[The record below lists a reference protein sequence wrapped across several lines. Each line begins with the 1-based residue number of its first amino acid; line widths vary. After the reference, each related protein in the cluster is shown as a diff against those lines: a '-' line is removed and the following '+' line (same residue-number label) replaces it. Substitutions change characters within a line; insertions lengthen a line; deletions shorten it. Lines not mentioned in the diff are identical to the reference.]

1 MYSISNYFP
10 FLDKADFVKNVREV
24 HAVEEFLGY
33 EPLVVDLDSSTKD
46 SSKKVFK
53 AYRIMPSNTLF
64 LAELPNTVFNIFS
77 GTFGSEIIVDIM
89 EFDYQAVANLI
100 EVDLV
105 NDIDRAIFQCNGA
118 YLVEDILTDTFI
130 NACAN
135 GLDVSSETYSDYKV
149 LEDSDKLD
157 TVSMSEWLFSNEHI
171 DESYIMESA
180 LDTLQLLKDRRKKGK
195 SNDAEGI
202 KGKDA
207 VYTWLDAYFS
217 LPEGEEMKSGGR
229 EVVPLLI
236 GPTAVFKSATVKELC
251 KKYNYR
257 MVDFRVAFTSR
268 LDYSGLFQIGEVE
281 GKKYSYACPMEE
293 IVVCSDGFRE
303 FCKQSYQKLEDI
315 LQKGYT
321 ESSVASDGNSVETEK
336 KYLTDEQKTKIVELQ
351 LQYKNYMRTPVL
363 FCDEITRCFSG
374 STKVKLLDG
383 RSLTMEELYNEFG
396 TTKPFY
402 VYSCDKDGNVVFKKA
417 YSNGVTRRDADVVK
431 VTLDN
436 GSSIICTPDHRFM
449 LRDGSYEMAMHF
461 ERGRSLMSTYF
472 NYKNSTKTPFGSTYE
487 TFINPRDMK
496 EYYTHREVA
505 RQYYCDT
512 YGKLGK
518 DGCFRNAHHVDFN
531 SLNNVPENL
540 KVMDRIEHY
549 NLHIHGENSV
559 SKRLQSVDGYLDMQ
573 RGCMRKAMQHPDF
586 FKNQRKGLEEYWGS
600 KRHNEVMTSDVRNK
614 SFKTQEFKDMCSD
627 RCKSQWDSGQFD
639 NIDRV
644 SANHKANFEKAV
656 RFVKILS
663 DVGYD
668 INIDNYQG
676 FVDTFTGQHGIYYSV
691 VSTDW
696 FNIDDNG
703 YALSDV
709 FDEVDSRDW
718 ERFFNSNKKI
728 LNKIK
733 SLNYDETKQ
742 GICDGTYDTSVGD
755 YVDLSNKGVR
765 DTLSFLNYLL
775 SEYGDFTN
783 REYMEYHSDRDL
795 DKYHFAFRYGN
806 LCKYF
811 GSFARA
817 KDLASV
823 YNHKV
828 VSVEI
833 LPYKEDVYDIEVE
846 DTHNFLID
854 LGDDSGVFV
863 HNCRDKG
870 VNGILVQLLNQKKLN
885 DMTLNGCKFVA
896 ATNLDIQKGIEREEY
911 RMELDMLYDVNTDLD
926 VAYSNRFIPLKVY
939 PNDVMDRW
947 FEWAS
952 GTTDK
957 RGFKGVTNIHPVV
970 LEFLNNNRDMV
981 YTDKPVLDA
990 IAEGLSDNEQRTQVF
1005 PNYRTWDMLSD
1016 YLYSVDKTAE
1026 AENEGKEDGGEEKL
1040 YKRKILEGYVSKWCC
1055 EKFIPFLESKGY
1067 SNYDDVKE
1075 PVKDDVGDFLST
1087 ALETG
1092 SPAMLIGPSALG
1104 KCVTGDTIIRV
1115 DGGITEIKNLDFTD
1129 GYLEREYVVDGLT
1142 DYVTTSHTYREVC
1155 DEVVAIKDNYGS
1167 VIKVTKNHPLRVLS
1181 KEGVV
1186 WKKALDIKEG
1196 DVLLSKKFDSSY
1208 FKDIKHD
1215 FNAYMYGFVL
1225 GDGCVSNKAKG
1236 CNSLTLS
1243 YNKERIVTLLNEN
1256 GFIEDTTKR
1265 TRSDNFRSALR
1276 DSGKIYRLYKEFPR
1290 EGRNLKKELW
1300 EIGVYNYTWGDV
1312 DKEHFP
1318 RSGSYEYILNVLA
1331 GYIDTDG
1338 YIAYSGDY
1346 GYVEFCC
1353 KSESLISDL
1362 QDVLS
1367 SLGFKAYRGKDRYD
1381 KDYNRYYPRL
1391 RLNARDS
1398 VELMLLIKD
1407 LLVLKHEQAEELIS
1421 KFGGKT
1427 RQGKLDIPLECDSV
1441 LRDEINFLI
1450 KVCFESKG
1458 MTRTQYKDLKTGY
1471 FSNDLDRHR
1480 TSINNILSFI
1490 EDNKLEREFIAYPLW
1505 DEFKTISYLRNCNVS
1520 TVVSVEEIG
1529 THVVYDVTIP
1539 KTHTFIANGF
1549 ISHNTSRVKQYM
1561 KKAKI
1566 KTGLEPVLINVN
1578 LASKDAVDLMG
1589 MPVKQSLTDYVGGG
1603 ILKGSGLDDVSK
1615 ELQSVVANVSADIKY
1630 GMTDI
1635 MTLRAPD
1642 KTIKD
1647 RFVTALKEGRE
1658 VILFFDEVNR
1668 VSSNTVTSAV
1678 FEVISDYRFAGVDF
1692 SNYRDRVKV
1701 VAACNMAWEG
1711 MDDEAGGYG
1720 DTGTLDPAFAARFSI
1735 YWKKN
1740 YDENDVASWI
1750 EFMESQ
1756 KEEGLIDGTLI
1767 EFFKGL
1773 DTEQALKI
1781 MASVEKRT
1789 LEDAQPSTRNMLQLS
1804 KDIKSMRGKRQ
1815 ENGTFKAKAFN
1826 GKILFTDDVVMQFE
1840 DLILERQSDSLES
1853 HAQKTIKFLDSLLYG
1868 SDNWESLLI
1877 GDSVKVGDTS
1887 ISASDIVDSLAQCRD
1902 DLKQFTLKPM
1912 SADDRVECS
1921 DTIDLVEDLAGFVR
1935 QLDINTSNK
1944 REDMFK
1950 MYLGESIL
1958 GEFTKYFNNT
1968 FGTNLDEDISIEQLS
1983 DKTLIIP
1990 FMKIVQRNFSKYS
2003 GNTES
2008 IVKYC
2013 LDLCNDFMEAHGKT
2027 LPNENY
2033 AMFLTGIK
2041 DILPNAD
2048 NMVLFLKRSGE
2059 NLEDM
2064 YQLAEGVGD
2073 DWIIDIT
2080 SDFGNKV
2087 SREDIENI
2095 KKAIKESKKSKTP
2108 KNVKYNVL

>member
-10 FLDKADFVKNVREV
+10 FLDKADFVKNVREI

-33 EPLVVDLDSSTKD
+33 EPLIVDFDSPSKD
-46 SSKKVFK
+46 STNKVFK

-64 LAELPNTVFNIFS
+64 LAELPSIVFNIFS
-77 GTFGSEIIVDIM
+77 GTFGSEITVDIM
-89 EFDYQAVANLI
+89 EFDYQSVANLI

-105 NDIDRAIFQCNGA
+105 NDINKAIFQCNGA
-118 YLVEDILTDTFI
+118 YLIEDVLTDNFI

-135 GLDVSSETYSDYKV
+135 GLDVSSESYSEYKV

-157 TVSMSEWLFSNEHI
+157 TVSISEWLFSNEHI

-195 SNDAEGI
+195 SNDVEDV

-363 FCDEITRCFSG
+363 FCDEITRC
-374 STKVKLLDG
+374 
-383 RSLTMEELYNEFG
+383 
-396 TTKPFY
+396 
-402 VYSCDKDGNVVFKKA
+402 
-417 YSNGVTRRDADVVK
+417 
-431 VTLDN
+431 
-436 GSSIICTPDHRFM
+436 
-449 LRDGSYEMAMHF
+449 
-461 ERGRSLMSTYF
+461 
-472 NYKNSTKTPFGSTYE
+472 
-487 TFINPRDMK
+487 
-496 EYYTHREVA
+496 
-505 RQYYCDT
+505 
-512 YGKLGK
+512 
-518 DGCFRNAHHVDFN
+518 
-531 SLNNVPENL
+531 
-540 KVMDRIEHY
+540 
-549 NLHIHGENSV
+549 
-559 SKRLQSVDGYLDMQ
+559 
-573 RGCMRKAMQHPDF
+573 
-586 FKNQRKGLEEYWGS
+586 
-600 KRHNEVMTSDVRNK
+600 
-614 SFKTQEFKDMCSD
+614 
-627 RCKSQWDSGQFD
+627 
-639 NIDRV
+639 
-644 SANHKANFEKAV
+644 
-656 RFVKILS
+656 
-663 DVGYD
+663 
-668 INIDNYQG
+668 
-676 FVDTFTGQHGIYYSV
+676 
-691 VSTDW
+691 
-696 FNIDDNG
+696 
-703 YALSDV
+703 
-709 FDEVDSRDW
+709 
-718 ERFFNSNKKI
+718 
-728 LNKIK
+728 
-733 SLNYDETKQ
+733 
-742 GICDGTYDTSVGD
+742 
-755 YVDLSNKGVR
+755 
-765 DTLSFLNYLL
+765 
-775 SEYGDFTN
+775 
-783 REYMEYHSDRDL
+783 
-795 DKYHFAFRYGN
+795 
-806 LCKYF
+806 
-811 GSFARA
+811 
-817 KDLASV
+817 
-823 YNHKV
+823 
-828 VSVEI
+828 
-833 LPYKEDVYDIEVE
+833 
-846 DTHNFLID
+846 
-854 LGDDSGVFV
+854 
-863 HNCRDKG
+863 RDKG

-896 ATNLDIQKGIEREEY
+896 ATNLDIQKGVEREEY

-1026 AENEGKEDGGEEKL
+1026 VENEGKEDSGEEKL

-1104 KCVTGDTIIRV
+1104 K
-1115 DGGITEIKNLDFTD
+1115 
-1129 GYLEREYVVDGLT
+1129 
-1142 DYVTTSHTYREVC
+1142 
-1155 DEVVAIKDNYGS
+1155 
-1167 VIKVTKNHPLRVLS
+1167 
-1181 KEGVV
+1181 
-1186 WKKALDIKEG
+1186 
-1196 DVLLSKKFDSSY
+1196 
-1208 FKDIKHD
+1208 
-1215 FNAYMYGFVL
+1215 
-1225 GDGCVSNKAKG
+1225 
-1236 CNSLTLS
+1236 
-1243 YNKERIVTLLNEN
+1243 
-1256 GFIEDTTKR
+1256 
-1265 TRSDNFRSALR
+1265 
-1276 DSGKIYRLYKEFPR
+1276 
-1290 EGRNLKKELW
+1290 
-1300 EIGVYNYTWGDV
+1300 
-1312 DKEHFP
+1312 
-1318 RSGSYEYILNVLA
+1318 
-1331 GYIDTDG
+1331 
-1338 YIAYSGDY
+1338 
-1346 GYVEFCC
+1346 
-1353 KSESLISDL
+1353 
-1362 QDVLS
+1362 
-1367 SLGFKAYRGKDRYD
+1367 
-1381 KDYNRYYPRL
+1381 
-1391 RLNARDS
+1391 
-1398 VELMLLIKD
+1398 
-1407 LLVLKHEQAEELIS
+1407 
-1421 KFGGKT
+1421 
-1427 RQGKLDIPLECDSV
+1427 
-1441 LRDEINFLI
+1441 
-1450 KVCFESKG
+1450 
-1458 MTRTQYKDLKTGY
+1458 
-1471 FSNDLDRHR
+1471 
-1480 TSINNILSFI
+1480 
-1490 EDNKLEREFIAYPLW
+1490 
-1505 DEFKTISYLRNCNVS
+1505 
-1520 TVVSVEEIG
+1520 
-1529 THVVYDVTIP
+1529 
-1539 KTHTFIANGF
+1539 
-1549 ISHNTSRVKQYM
+1549 TSRVKQYM

-1589 MPVKQSLTDYVGGG
+1589 MPVKQSLTEYVGGG

-1692 SNYRDRVKV
+1692 SNYKDKVKV

-1840 DLILERQSDSLES
+1840 DLILERQSGSLES

-1868 SDNWESLLI
+1868 SDSWESLLI
-1877 GDSVKVGDTS
+1877 GDTVKVGDTS

-1968 FGTNLDEDISIEQLS
+1968 FGTNLDEDITIEQLS

>member
-135 GLDVSSETYSDYKV
+135 GLDVSSETYSEYKV

-321 ESSVASDGNSVETEK
+321 ESSVASDGNTVETEK

-363 FCDEITRCFSG
+363 FCDEITRC
-374 STKVKLLDG
+374 
-383 RSLTMEELYNEFG
+383 
-396 TTKPFY
+396 
-402 VYSCDKDGNVVFKKA
+402 
-417 YSNGVTRRDADVVK
+417 
-431 VTLDN
+431 
-436 GSSIICTPDHRFM
+436 
-449 LRDGSYEMAMHF
+449 
-461 ERGRSLMSTYF
+461 
-472 NYKNSTKTPFGSTYE
+472 
-487 TFINPRDMK
+487 
-496 EYYTHREVA
+496 
-505 RQYYCDT
+505 
-512 YGKLGK
+512 
-518 DGCFRNAHHVDFN
+518 
-531 SLNNVPENL
+531 
-540 KVMDRIEHY
+540 
-549 NLHIHGENSV
+549 
-559 SKRLQSVDGYLDMQ
+559 
-573 RGCMRKAMQHPDF
+573 
-586 FKNQRKGLEEYWGS
+586 
-600 KRHNEVMTSDVRNK
+600 
-614 SFKTQEFKDMCSD
+614 
-627 RCKSQWDSGQFD
+627 
-639 NIDRV
+639 
-644 SANHKANFEKAV
+644 
-656 RFVKILS
+656 
-663 DVGYD
+663 
-668 INIDNYQG
+668 
-676 FVDTFTGQHGIYYSV
+676 
-691 VSTDW
+691 
-696 FNIDDNG
+696 
-703 YALSDV
+703 
-709 FDEVDSRDW
+709 
-718 ERFFNSNKKI
+718 
-728 LNKIK
+728 
-733 SLNYDETKQ
+733 
-742 GICDGTYDTSVGD
+742 
-755 YVDLSNKGVR
+755 
-765 DTLSFLNYLL
+765 
-775 SEYGDFTN
+775 
-783 REYMEYHSDRDL
+783 
-795 DKYHFAFRYGN
+795 
-806 LCKYF
+806 
-811 GSFARA
+811 
-817 KDLASV
+817 
-823 YNHKV
+823 
-828 VSVEI
+828 
-833 LPYKEDVYDIEVE
+833 
-846 DTHNFLID
+846 
-854 LGDDSGVFV
+854 
-863 HNCRDKG
+863 RDKG

-896 ATNLDIQKGIEREEY
+896 ATNLDIQKGVEREEY

-1026 AENEGKEDGGEEKL
+1026 AENDGKEDSGEEKL

-1104 KCVTGDTIIRV
+1104 K
-1115 DGGITEIKNLDFTD
+1115 
-1129 GYLEREYVVDGLT
+1129 
-1142 DYVTTSHTYREVC
+1142 
-1155 DEVVAIKDNYGS
+1155 
-1167 VIKVTKNHPLRVLS
+1167 
-1181 KEGVV
+1181 
-1186 WKKALDIKEG
+1186 
-1196 DVLLSKKFDSSY
+1196 
-1208 FKDIKHD
+1208 
-1215 FNAYMYGFVL
+1215 
-1225 GDGCVSNKAKG
+1225 
-1236 CNSLTLS
+1236 
-1243 YNKERIVTLLNEN
+1243 
-1256 GFIEDTTKR
+1256 
-1265 TRSDNFRSALR
+1265 
-1276 DSGKIYRLYKEFPR
+1276 
-1290 EGRNLKKELW
+1290 
-1300 EIGVYNYTWGDV
+1300 
-1312 DKEHFP
+1312 
-1318 RSGSYEYILNVLA
+1318 
-1331 GYIDTDG
+1331 
-1338 YIAYSGDY
+1338 
-1346 GYVEFCC
+1346 
-1353 KSESLISDL
+1353 
-1362 QDVLS
+1362 
-1367 SLGFKAYRGKDRYD
+1367 
-1381 KDYNRYYPRL
+1381 
-1391 RLNARDS
+1391 
-1398 VELMLLIKD
+1398 
-1407 LLVLKHEQAEELIS
+1407 
-1421 KFGGKT
+1421 
-1427 RQGKLDIPLECDSV
+1427 
-1441 LRDEINFLI
+1441 
-1450 KVCFESKG
+1450 
-1458 MTRTQYKDLKTGY
+1458 
-1471 FSNDLDRHR
+1471 
-1480 TSINNILSFI
+1480 
-1490 EDNKLEREFIAYPLW
+1490 
-1505 DEFKTISYLRNCNVS
+1505 
-1520 TVVSVEEIG
+1520 
-1529 THVVYDVTIP
+1529 
-1539 KTHTFIANGF
+1539 
-1549 ISHNTSRVKQYM
+1549 TSRVKQYM

-1589 MPVKQSLTDYVGGG
+1589 MPVKQSLTEYVGGG

-1692 SNYRDRVKV
+1692 SNYKDRVKV

-1711 MDDEAGGYG
+1711 MDDVAGGYG

-1756 KEEGLIDGTLI
+1756 KEDGLIDGTLI

-2008 IVKYC
+2008 IVKCC

>member
-33 EPLVVDLDSSTKD
+33 EPLIVDFDSSSKD
-46 SSKKVFK
+46 STNKVFK

-64 LAELPNTVFNIFS
+64 LAELPSTVFNIFS

-135 GLDVSSETYSDYKV
+135 GLDISSESYSEYKV
-149 LEDSDKLD
+149 LEDSDKMD
-157 TVSMSEWLFSNEHI
+157 TVSISEWLFSNEHI

-195 SNDAEGI
+195 SNDAEDI

-217 LPEGEEMKSGGR
+217 LPEGEEMRSGGR

-363 FCDEITRCFSG
+363 FCDEITRC
-374 STKVKLLDG
+374 
-383 RSLTMEELYNEFG
+383 
-396 TTKPFY
+396 
-402 VYSCDKDGNVVFKKA
+402 
-417 YSNGVTRRDADVVK
+417 
-431 VTLDN
+431 
-436 GSSIICTPDHRFM
+436 
-449 LRDGSYEMAMHF
+449 
-461 ERGRSLMSTYF
+461 
-472 NYKNSTKTPFGSTYE
+472 
-487 TFINPRDMK
+487 
-496 EYYTHREVA
+496 
-505 RQYYCDT
+505 
-512 YGKLGK
+512 
-518 DGCFRNAHHVDFN
+518 
-531 SLNNVPENL
+531 
-540 KVMDRIEHY
+540 
-549 NLHIHGENSV
+549 
-559 SKRLQSVDGYLDMQ
+559 
-573 RGCMRKAMQHPDF
+573 
-586 FKNQRKGLEEYWGS
+586 
-600 KRHNEVMTSDVRNK
+600 
-614 SFKTQEFKDMCSD
+614 
-627 RCKSQWDSGQFD
+627 
-639 NIDRV
+639 
-644 SANHKANFEKAV
+644 
-656 RFVKILS
+656 
-663 DVGYD
+663 
-668 INIDNYQG
+668 
-676 FVDTFTGQHGIYYSV
+676 
-691 VSTDW
+691 
-696 FNIDDNG
+696 
-703 YALSDV
+703 
-709 FDEVDSRDW
+709 
-718 ERFFNSNKKI
+718 
-728 LNKIK
+728 
-733 SLNYDETKQ
+733 
-742 GICDGTYDTSVGD
+742 
-755 YVDLSNKGVR
+755 
-765 DTLSFLNYLL
+765 
-775 SEYGDFTN
+775 
-783 REYMEYHSDRDL
+783 
-795 DKYHFAFRYGN
+795 
-806 LCKYF
+806 
-811 GSFARA
+811 
-817 KDLASV
+817 
-823 YNHKV
+823 
-828 VSVEI
+828 
-833 LPYKEDVYDIEVE
+833 
-846 DTHNFLID
+846 
-854 LGDDSGVFV
+854 
-863 HNCRDKG
+863 RDKG

-896 ATNLDIQKGIEREEY
+896 ATNLDIQKGVEREEY

-1026 AENEGKEDGGEEKL
+1026 AENDGKEDGGEEKL

-1104 KCVTGDTIIRV
+1104 K
-1115 DGGITEIKNLDFTD
+1115 
-1129 GYLEREYVVDGLT
+1129 
-1142 DYVTTSHTYREVC
+1142 
-1155 DEVVAIKDNYGS
+1155 
-1167 VIKVTKNHPLRVLS
+1167 
-1181 KEGVV
+1181 
-1186 WKKALDIKEG
+1186 
-1196 DVLLSKKFDSSY
+1196 
-1208 FKDIKHD
+1208 
-1215 FNAYMYGFVL
+1215 
-1225 GDGCVSNKAKG
+1225 
-1236 CNSLTLS
+1236 
-1243 YNKERIVTLLNEN
+1243 
-1256 GFIEDTTKR
+1256 
-1265 TRSDNFRSALR
+1265 
-1276 DSGKIYRLYKEFPR
+1276 
-1290 EGRNLKKELW
+1290 
-1300 EIGVYNYTWGDV
+1300 
-1312 DKEHFP
+1312 
-1318 RSGSYEYILNVLA
+1318 
-1331 GYIDTDG
+1331 
-1338 YIAYSGDY
+1338 
-1346 GYVEFCC
+1346 
-1353 KSESLISDL
+1353 
-1362 QDVLS
+1362 
-1367 SLGFKAYRGKDRYD
+1367 
-1381 KDYNRYYPRL
+1381 
-1391 RLNARDS
+1391 
-1398 VELMLLIKD
+1398 
-1407 LLVLKHEQAEELIS
+1407 
-1421 KFGGKT
+1421 
-1427 RQGKLDIPLECDSV
+1427 
-1441 LRDEINFLI
+1441 
-1450 KVCFESKG
+1450 
-1458 MTRTQYKDLKTGY
+1458 
-1471 FSNDLDRHR
+1471 
-1480 TSINNILSFI
+1480 
-1490 EDNKLEREFIAYPLW
+1490 
-1505 DEFKTISYLRNCNVS
+1505 
-1520 TVVSVEEIG
+1520 
-1529 THVVYDVTIP
+1529 
-1539 KTHTFIANGF
+1539 
-1549 ISHNTSRVKQYM
+1549 TSRVKQYM

-1589 MPVKQSLTDYVGGG
+1589 MPVKQSLTEYVGGG

-1692 SNYRDRVKV
+1692 SNYKDRVKV

-1756 KEEGLIDGTLI
+1756 KEDGLIDGTLI

-1868 SDNWESLLI
+1868 SDSWESLLI
-1877 GDSVKVGDTS
+1877 GDTVKVGDTS

-1902 DLKQFTLKPM
+1902 DLKQFILKPM

-1968 FGTNLDEDISIEQLS
+1968 FGTNLDEDITIEQLS

>member
-33 EPLVVDLDSSTKD
+33 EPLVVDFDSPTKD

-77 GTFGSEIIVDIM
+77 GTFGSEITVDIM

-135 GLDVSSETYSDYKV
+135 GLDVSSETYSEYKV

-195 SNDAEGI
+195 SNDAEDI

-321 ESSVASDGNSVETEK
+321 ESSVASDGNTVETEK

-363 FCDEITRCFSG
+363 FCDEITRC
-374 STKVKLLDG
+374 
-383 RSLTMEELYNEFG
+383 
-396 TTKPFY
+396 
-402 VYSCDKDGNVVFKKA
+402 
-417 YSNGVTRRDADVVK
+417 
-431 VTLDN
+431 
-436 GSSIICTPDHRFM
+436 
-449 LRDGSYEMAMHF
+449 
-461 ERGRSLMSTYF
+461 
-472 NYKNSTKTPFGSTYE
+472 
-487 TFINPRDMK
+487 
-496 EYYTHREVA
+496 
-505 RQYYCDT
+505 
-512 YGKLGK
+512 
-518 DGCFRNAHHVDFN
+518 
-531 SLNNVPENL
+531 
-540 KVMDRIEHY
+540 
-549 NLHIHGENSV
+549 
-559 SKRLQSVDGYLDMQ
+559 
-573 RGCMRKAMQHPDF
+573 
-586 FKNQRKGLEEYWGS
+586 
-600 KRHNEVMTSDVRNK
+600 
-614 SFKTQEFKDMCSD
+614 
-627 RCKSQWDSGQFD
+627 
-639 NIDRV
+639 
-644 SANHKANFEKAV
+644 
-656 RFVKILS
+656 
-663 DVGYD
+663 
-668 INIDNYQG
+668 
-676 FVDTFTGQHGIYYSV
+676 
-691 VSTDW
+691 
-696 FNIDDNG
+696 
-703 YALSDV
+703 
-709 FDEVDSRDW
+709 
-718 ERFFNSNKKI
+718 
-728 LNKIK
+728 
-733 SLNYDETKQ
+733 
-742 GICDGTYDTSVGD
+742 
-755 YVDLSNKGVR
+755 
-765 DTLSFLNYLL
+765 
-775 SEYGDFTN
+775 
-783 REYMEYHSDRDL
+783 
-795 DKYHFAFRYGN
+795 
-806 LCKYF
+806 
-811 GSFARA
+811 
-817 KDLASV
+817 
-823 YNHKV
+823 
-828 VSVEI
+828 
-833 LPYKEDVYDIEVE
+833 
-846 DTHNFLID
+846 
-854 LGDDSGVFV
+854 
-863 HNCRDKG
+863 RDKG

-896 ATNLDIQKGIEREEY
+896 ATNLDIQKGVEREEY

-1026 AENEGKEDGGEEKL
+1026 AENDGKEDSGEEKL

-1104 KCVTGDTIIRV
+1104 K
-1115 DGGITEIKNLDFTD
+1115 
-1129 GYLEREYVVDGLT
+1129 
-1142 DYVTTSHTYREVC
+1142 
-1155 DEVVAIKDNYGS
+1155 
-1167 VIKVTKNHPLRVLS
+1167 
-1181 KEGVV
+1181 
-1186 WKKALDIKEG
+1186 
-1196 DVLLSKKFDSSY
+1196 
-1208 FKDIKHD
+1208 
-1215 FNAYMYGFVL
+1215 
-1225 GDGCVSNKAKG
+1225 
-1236 CNSLTLS
+1236 
-1243 YNKERIVTLLNEN
+1243 
-1256 GFIEDTTKR
+1256 
-1265 TRSDNFRSALR
+1265 
-1276 DSGKIYRLYKEFPR
+1276 
-1290 EGRNLKKELW
+1290 
-1300 EIGVYNYTWGDV
+1300 
-1312 DKEHFP
+1312 
-1318 RSGSYEYILNVLA
+1318 
-1331 GYIDTDG
+1331 
-1338 YIAYSGDY
+1338 
-1346 GYVEFCC
+1346 
-1353 KSESLISDL
+1353 
-1362 QDVLS
+1362 
-1367 SLGFKAYRGKDRYD
+1367 
-1381 KDYNRYYPRL
+1381 
-1391 RLNARDS
+1391 
-1398 VELMLLIKD
+1398 
-1407 LLVLKHEQAEELIS
+1407 
-1421 KFGGKT
+1421 
-1427 RQGKLDIPLECDSV
+1427 
-1441 LRDEINFLI
+1441 
-1450 KVCFESKG
+1450 
-1458 MTRTQYKDLKTGY
+1458 
-1471 FSNDLDRHR
+1471 
-1480 TSINNILSFI
+1480 
-1490 EDNKLEREFIAYPLW
+1490 
-1505 DEFKTISYLRNCNVS
+1505 
-1520 TVVSVEEIG
+1520 
-1529 THVVYDVTIP
+1529 
-1539 KTHTFIANGF
+1539 
-1549 ISHNTSRVKQYM
+1549 TSRVKQYM

-1589 MPVKQSLTDYVGGG
+1589 MPVKQSLTEYVGGG

-1692 SNYRDRVKV
+1692 SNYKDRVKV

>member
-10 FLDKADFVKNVREV
+10 FLDKADFIKNVRET
-24 HAVEEFLGY
+24 HSIDEFLGY
-33 EPLVVDLDSSTKD
+33 ESLITDFDSQTSDSS
-46 SSKKVFK
+46 SRVFK

-64 LAELPNTVFNIFS
+64 LMELPSTVLRIFS
-77 GTFGSEIIVDIM
+77 GDFGGNIIVDIM
-89 EFDYQAVANLI
+89 EFDYQGVANI
-100 EVDLV
+100 VETDLV
-105 NDIDRAIFQCNGA
+105 NDVNKAIFACNGA
-118 YLVEDILTDTFI
+118 YLVEDIVTDTFI

-135 GLDVSSETYSDYKV
+135 GFDVPRDISVDYKV
-149 LEDSDKLD
+149 LEESDRQNKDSL
-157 TVSMSEWLFSNEHI
+157 SSWLFMNDNI

-180 LDTLQLLKDRRKKGK
+180 LDTLQMLKDRRKNGK
-195 SNDAEGI
+195 SNDAEEV

-321 ESSVASDGNSVETEK
+321 EKEIASDGNEVDTEK
-336 KYLTDEQKTKIVELQ
+336 KYLTDEQKDKIVGLQ

-417 YSNGVTRRDADVVK
+417 YSNGITRRDADVVK

-436 GSSIICTPDHRFM
+436 GSSIVCTPDHRFM

-461 ERGRSLMSTYF
+461 ESGRSLMATYF
-472 NYKNSTKTPFGSTYE
+472 NYKNSTKTSFGSTYE

-505 RQYYCDT
+505 RQYYGDT

-540 KVMDRIEHY
+540 KVMDRNEHY
-549 NLHIHGENSV
+549 SLHIHGENSV

-573 RGCMRKAMQHPDF
+573 RNCMFKAMQHPDF
-586 FKNQRKGLEEYWGS
+586 FKNQHRGLEEYWGS
-600 KRHNEVMTSDVRNK
+600 KRHNEVMTSEQRNK
-614 SFKTQEFKDMCSD
+614 AFKTSEFKDMCSD
-627 RCKSQWDSGQFD
+627 RCKSQWSNGQFD
-639 NIDRV
+639 NIDRI
-644 SANHKANFEKAV
+644 SASRKANFEKAV
-656 RFVKILS
+656 RFVKILR

-676 FVDTFTGQHGIYYSV
+676 FVDAFTGQHGIYYNVVSADWFSV
-691 VSTDW
+691 V
-696 FNIDDNG
+696 DNG
-703 YALSDV
+703 HSLSEV
-709 FDEVDSRDW
+709 FEEVNSRDW

-728 LNKIK
+728 LDKIK

-783 REYMEYHSDRDL
+783 REYMAYHSERDL

-896 ATNLDIQKGIEREEY
+896 ATNLDIQKGLEREEY

-957 RGFKGVTNIHPVV
+957 KGFKGVSNIHPVV

-981 YTDKPVLDA
+981 YNDKPVLDA

-1026 AENEGKEDGGEEKL
+1026 AENDGKEDSGEEKL

-1067 SNYDDVKE
+1067 SNFDEVKE
-1075 PVKDDVGDFLST
+1075 PIKDDVGDFLST

-1104 KCVTGDTIIRV
+1104 K
-1115 DGGITEIKNLDFTD
+1115 
-1129 GYLEREYVVDGLT
+1129 
-1142 DYVTTSHTYREVC
+1142 
-1155 DEVVAIKDNYGS
+1155 
-1167 VIKVTKNHPLRVLS
+1167 
-1181 KEGVV
+1181 
-1186 WKKALDIKEG
+1186 
-1196 DVLLSKKFDSSY
+1196 
-1208 FKDIKHD
+1208 
-1215 FNAYMYGFVL
+1215 
-1225 GDGCVSNKAKG
+1225 
-1236 CNSLTLS
+1236 
-1243 YNKERIVTLLNEN
+1243 
-1256 GFIEDTTKR
+1256 
-1265 TRSDNFRSALR
+1265 
-1276 DSGKIYRLYKEFPR
+1276 
-1290 EGRNLKKELW
+1290 
-1300 EIGVYNYTWGDV
+1300 
-1312 DKEHFP
+1312 
-1318 RSGSYEYILNVLA
+1318 
-1331 GYIDTDG
+1331 
-1338 YIAYSGDY
+1338 
-1346 GYVEFCC
+1346 
-1353 KSESLISDL
+1353 
-1362 QDVLS
+1362 
-1367 SLGFKAYRGKDRYD
+1367 
-1381 KDYNRYYPRL
+1381 
-1391 RLNARDS
+1391 
-1398 VELMLLIKD
+1398 
-1407 LLVLKHEQAEELIS
+1407 
-1421 KFGGKT
+1421 
-1427 RQGKLDIPLECDSV
+1427 
-1441 LRDEINFLI
+1441 
-1450 KVCFESKG
+1450 
-1458 MTRTQYKDLKTGY
+1458 
-1471 FSNDLDRHR
+1471 
-1480 TSINNILSFI
+1480 
-1490 EDNKLEREFIAYPLW
+1490 
-1505 DEFKTISYLRNCNVS
+1505 
-1520 TVVSVEEIG
+1520 
-1529 THVVYDVTIP
+1529 
-1539 KTHTFIANGF
+1539 
-1549 ISHNTSRVKQYM
+1549 TSRVKQYM

-1589 MPVKQSLTDYVGGG
+1589 MPVKQSLTEYVGGG

-1615 ELQSVVANVSADIKY
+1615 ALQDVVANVSADIKY

-1692 SNYRDRVKV
+1692 SNYKDKVKV

-1773 DTEQALKI
+1773 EPEKALKI

-1804 KDIKSMRGKRQ
+1804 KDIKSMRGRRQ

-1826 GKILFTDDVVMQFE
+1826 GKILFTDDVAMMFE
-1840 DLILERQSDSLES
+1840 DLVLERQSDSLES
-1853 HAQKTIKFLDSLLYG
+1853 HAQKTVKFLDSLLYG
-1868 SDNWESLLI
+1868 SESWESLLI
-1877 GDSVKVGDTS
+1877 GDTVKIGDTT
-1887 ISASDIVDSLAQCRD
+1887 ISASDIIDSLVQCRD

-1912 SADDRVECS
+1912 SSDDRVDCS

-1935 QLDINTSNK
+1935 QLDINTGNK

-1990 FMKIVQRNFSKYS
+1990 FMKIVQRNLSKYS
-2003 GNTES
+2003 GNTEGM
-2008 IVKYC
+2008 VRYC
-2013 LDLCNDFMEAHGKT
+2013 LDLCKEFMEVHGT
-2027 LPNENY
+2027 SLPNENY

-2048 NMVLFLKRSGE
+2048 NMVLFLRRSDEG
-2059 NLEDM
+2059 LEEM
-2064 YQLAEGVGD
+2064 YKLAEGVGD

-2080 SDFGNKV
+2080 SDFGNK
-2087 SREDIENI
+2087 STKADIEAIRQLI
-2095 KKAIKESKKSKTP
+2095 KDSKKTKKD

>member
-10 FLDKADFVKNVREV
+10 FLDKADFIKNVRET
-24 HAVEEFLGY
+24 HSIDEFLGY
-33 EPLVVDLDSSTKD
+33 ESLITDFDSQTSDSSNR
-46 SSKKVFK
+46 VFK

-64 LAELPNTVFNIFS
+64 LMELPSTVLRIFS
-77 GTFGSEIIVDIM
+77 GDFGGNIIVDIM
-89 EFDYQAVANLI
+89 EFDYQGVANI
-100 EVDLV
+100 VETDLV
-105 NDIDRAIFQCNGA
+105 NDVNKAIFACNGA
-118 YLVEDILTDTFI
+118 YLVEDIVTDTFI

-135 GLDVSSETYSDYKV
+135 GFDVPMDISVDYKV
-149 LEDSDKLD
+149 LEESDKQNKGSL
-157 TVSMSEWLFSNEHI
+157 SSWLFMNDNI

-180 LDTLQLLKDRRKKGK
+180 LDTLQMLKDRRKNGK
-195 SNDAEGI
+195 SNDAEEI

-321 ESSVASDGNSVETEK
+321 EEEIASDGNEVDTEK
-336 KYLTDEQKTKIVELQ
+336 KYLTDEQKDKIVELQ

-417 YSNGVTRRDADVVK
+417 YSNGITRRDADVVK

-436 GSSIICTPDHRFM
+436 GSSIVCTPDHRFM

-461 ERGRSLMSTYF
+461 ESGRSLMATYF
-472 NYKNSTKTPFGSTYE
+472 NYKNSTKTSFGSTYE

-505 RQYYCDT
+505 RQYYGDT

-540 KVMDRIEHY
+540 KVMDRNEHY
-549 NLHIHGENSV
+549 SLHIHGENSV

-573 RGCMRKAMQHPDF
+573 RNCMFKAMQHPDF
-586 FKNQRKGLEEYWGS
+586 FKNQRRGLEEYWGS
-600 KRHNEVMTSDVRNK
+600 KRHNEVMTSEQRNK
-614 SFKTQEFKDMCSD
+614 AFKTSEFKDMCSN
-627 RCKSQWDSGQFD
+627 RCKSQWSNGQFD
-639 NIDRV
+639 NIDRI
-644 SANHKANFEKAV
+644 SASRKANFEKAV
-656 RFVKILS
+656 RFVKILR

-676 FVDTFTGQHGIYYSV
+676 FVDAFTGQHGIYYNVVSADWFSV
-691 VSTDW
+691 V
-696 FNIDDNG
+696 DNG
-703 YALSDV
+703 HSLSEV
-709 FDEVDSRDW
+709 FEEVNSRDW

-728 LNKIK
+728 LDKIK

-783 REYMEYHSDRDL
+783 REYMAYHSERDL

-854 LGDDSGVFV
+854 LGDDSGLFV

-896 ATNLDIQKGIEREEY
+896 ATNLDIQKGLEREEY

-957 RGFKGVTNIHPVV
+957 KGFKGVSNIHPVV

-981 YTDKPVLDA
+981 YNDKPVLDA

-1026 AENEGKEDGGEEKL
+1026 AENDGKEDTGEVKL
-1040 YKRKILEGYVSKWCC
+1040 YKKKLLEGYVSKWCC

-1067 SNYDDVKE
+1067 SNFDEVKE

-1104 KCVTGDTIIRV
+1104 K
-1115 DGGITEIKNLDFTD
+1115 
-1129 GYLEREYVVDGLT
+1129 
-1142 DYVTTSHTYREVC
+1142 
-1155 DEVVAIKDNYGS
+1155 
-1167 VIKVTKNHPLRVLS
+1167 
-1181 KEGVV
+1181 
-1186 WKKALDIKEG
+1186 
-1196 DVLLSKKFDSSY
+1196 
-1208 FKDIKHD
+1208 
-1215 FNAYMYGFVL
+1215 
-1225 GDGCVSNKAKG
+1225 
-1236 CNSLTLS
+1236 
-1243 YNKERIVTLLNEN
+1243 
-1256 GFIEDTTKR
+1256 
-1265 TRSDNFRSALR
+1265 
-1276 DSGKIYRLYKEFPR
+1276 
-1290 EGRNLKKELW
+1290 
-1300 EIGVYNYTWGDV
+1300 
-1312 DKEHFP
+1312 
-1318 RSGSYEYILNVLA
+1318 
-1331 GYIDTDG
+1331 
-1338 YIAYSGDY
+1338 
-1346 GYVEFCC
+1346 
-1353 KSESLISDL
+1353 
-1362 QDVLS
+1362 
-1367 SLGFKAYRGKDRYD
+1367 
-1381 KDYNRYYPRL
+1381 
-1391 RLNARDS
+1391 
-1398 VELMLLIKD
+1398 
-1407 LLVLKHEQAEELIS
+1407 
-1421 KFGGKT
+1421 
-1427 RQGKLDIPLECDSV
+1427 
-1441 LRDEINFLI
+1441 
-1450 KVCFESKG
+1450 
-1458 MTRTQYKDLKTGY
+1458 
-1471 FSNDLDRHR
+1471 
-1480 TSINNILSFI
+1480 
-1490 EDNKLEREFIAYPLW
+1490 
-1505 DEFKTISYLRNCNVS
+1505 
-1520 TVVSVEEIG
+1520 
-1529 THVVYDVTIP
+1529 
-1539 KTHTFIANGF
+1539 
-1549 ISHNTSRVKQYM
+1549 TSRVKQYM

-1589 MPVKQSLTDYVGGG
+1589 MPVKQSLTEYVGGG

-1615 ELQSVVANVSADIKY
+1615 ALQDVVANVSADIKY

-1692 SNYRDRVKV
+1692 SNYKDRVKV

-1773 DTEQALKI
+1773 EPEKALKI

-1804 KDIKSMRGKRQ
+1804 KDIKSMRGRRQ

-1826 GKILFTDDVVMQFE
+1826 GKILFTDDVAMMFE
-1840 DLILERQSDSLES
+1840 DLVLERQSDSLES
-1853 HAQKTIKFLDSLLYG
+1853 HAQKTVKFLDSLLYG
-1868 SDNWESLLI
+1868 SESWESLLI
-1877 GDSVKVGDTS
+1877 GDTVKIGDTS
-1887 ISASDIVDSLAQCRD
+1887 ISASDIIDSLVQCRD

-1912 SADDRVECS
+1912 SSDDRVDCS

-1935 QLDINTSNK
+1935 QLDINTGNK

-2003 GNTES
+2003 GNTEGM
-2008 IVKYC
+2008 VRYC
-2013 LDLCNDFMEAHGKT
+2013 LDLCKEFMEVHGT
-2027 LPNENY
+2027 SLPNENY

-2048 NMVLFLKRSGE
+2048 NMVLFLRRSDEG
-2059 NLEDM
+2059 LEEM
-2064 YQLAEGVGD
+2064 YKLAEGVGD

-2080 SDFGNKV
+2080 SDFGNK
-2087 SREDIENI
+2087 STKADIEAIRQLI
-2095 KKAIKESKKSKTP
+2095 KDSKKTKKD

>member
-10 FLDKADFVKNVREV
+10 FLDKADFIKNVRET
-24 HAVEEFLGY
+24 HSIDEFLGY
-33 EPLVVDLDSSTKD
+33 ESLITDFDSQTSDSSNR
-46 SSKKVFK
+46 VFK

-64 LAELPNTVFNIFS
+64 LMELPSTVLRIFS
-77 GTFGSEIIVDIM
+77 GDFGGNIIVDIM
-89 EFDYQAVANLI
+89 EFDYQGVANI
-100 EVDLV
+100 VETDLV
-105 NDIDRAIFQCNGA
+105 NDVNKAIFACNGA
-118 YLVEDILTDTFI
+118 YLVEDIVTDTFI
-130 NACAN
+130 NACSN
-135 GLDVSSETYSDYKV
+135 GFDVPRDISVDYKV
-149 LEDSDKLD
+149 LEESDKQNKDSL
-157 TVSMSEWLFSNEHI
+157 SSWLFMNDNI

-180 LDTLQLLKDRRKKGK
+180 LDTLQMLKDRRKNGK
-195 SNDAEGI
+195 SNDAEEV

-321 ESSVASDGNSVETEK
+321 EEEIASDGNEVDTEK
-336 KYLTDEQKTKIVELQ
+336 KYLTDEQKDKIVGLQ

-363 FCDEITRCFSG
+363 FCDEITR
-374 STKVKLLDG
+374 
-383 RSLTMEELYNEFG
+383 
-396 TTKPFY
+396 
-402 VYSCDKDGNVVFKKA
+402 
-417 YSNGVTRRDADVVK
+417 
-431 VTLDN
+431 
-436 GSSIICTPDHRFM
+436 
-449 LRDGSYEMAMHF
+449 
-461 ERGRSLMSTYF
+461 
-472 NYKNSTKTPFGSTYE
+472 
-487 TFINPRDMK
+487 
-496 EYYTHREVA
+496 
-505 RQYYCDT
+505 
-512 YGKLGK
+512 
-518 DGCFRNAHHVDFN
+518 
-531 SLNNVPENL
+531 
-540 KVMDRIEHY
+540 
-549 NLHIHGENSV
+549 
-559 SKRLQSVDGYLDMQ
+559 
-573 RGCMRKAMQHPDF
+573 
-586 FKNQRKGLEEYWGS
+586 
-600 KRHNEVMTSDVRNK
+600 
-614 SFKTQEFKDMCSD
+614 
-627 RCKSQWDSGQFD
+627 
-639 NIDRV
+639 
-644 SANHKANFEKAV
+644 
-656 RFVKILS
+656 
-663 DVGYD
+663 
-668 INIDNYQG
+668 
-676 FVDTFTGQHGIYYSV
+676 
-691 VSTDW
+691 
-696 FNIDDNG
+696 
-703 YALSDV
+703 
-709 FDEVDSRDW
+709 
-718 ERFFNSNKKI
+718 
-728 LNKIK
+728 
-733 SLNYDETKQ
+733 
-742 GICDGTYDTSVGD
+742 
-755 YVDLSNKGVR
+755 
-765 DTLSFLNYLL
+765 
-775 SEYGDFTN
+775 
-783 REYMEYHSDRDL
+783 
-795 DKYHFAFRYGN
+795 
-806 LCKYF
+806 
-811 GSFARA
+811 
-817 KDLASV
+817 
-823 YNHKV
+823 
-828 VSVEI
+828 
-833 LPYKEDVYDIEVE
+833 
-846 DTHNFLID
+846 
-854 LGDDSGVFV
+854 
-863 HNCRDKG
+863 CRDKG

-896 ATNLDIQKGIEREEY
+896 ATNLDIQKGLEREEY

-957 RGFKGVTNIHPVV
+957 KGFKGVSNIHPVV
-970 LEFLNNNRDMV
+970 LEFLNNNRDLV
-981 YTDKPVLDA
+981 YNDKPVLDA

-1026 AENEGKEDGGEEKL
+1026 AENDGKEDSGEEKL

-1338 YIAYSGDY
+1338 YIAHGGDY

-1367 SLGFKAYRGKDRYD
+1367 SLGFKAYRGKDRYN
-1381 KDYNRYYPRL
+1381 KDYDSYYPRL

-1427 RQGKLDIPLECDSV
+1427 RQGKLDIPLECGSV

-1458 MTRTQYKDLKTGY
+1458 MTRTQYKNLKTGY

-1589 MPVKQSLTDYVGGG
+1589 MPVKQSLTEYVGGG

-1615 ELQSVVANVSADIKY
+1615 ALQDVVANVSADIKY

-1692 SNYRDRVKV
+1692 SNYKDKVKV

-1773 DTEQALKI
+1773 EPEKALKI

-1804 KDIKSMRGKRQ
+1804 KDIKSMRGRRQ

-1826 GKILFTDDVVMQFE
+1826 GKILFTDDVAMMFE
-1840 DLILERQSDSLES
+1840 DLVLERQSDSLES
-1853 HAQKTIKFLDSLLYG
+1853 HAQKTVKFLDSLLYG
-1868 SDNWESLLI
+1868 SESWESLLI
-1877 GDSVKVGDTS
+1877 GDSVKIGDTS
-1887 ISASDIVDSLAQCRD
+1887 ISASDIIDSLVQCRD

-1912 SADDRVECS
+1912 SSDDRVDCS

-1935 QLDINTSNK
+1935 QLDINTGNK

-1950 MYLGESIL
+1950 IYLGESIL

-2003 GNTES
+2003 GNTEGM
-2008 IVKYC
+2008 VRYC
-2013 LDLCNDFMEAHGKT
+2013 LDLCKEFMEVHGT
-2027 LPNENY
+2027 SLPNENY

-2048 NMVLFLKRSGE
+2048 NMVLFLRRSDEG
-2059 NLEDM
+2059 LEEM
-2064 YQLAEGVGD
+2064 YKLAEGVGD

-2080 SDFGNKV
+2080 SDFGNK
-2087 SREDIENI
+2087 STKADIEAIRQLI
-2095 KKAIKESKKSKTP
+2095 KDSKKTKKD

>member
-33 EPLVVDLDSSTKD
+33 EPLVVDLDSSTKDSSTKD

-135 GLDVSSETYSDYKV
+135 GLDVSSETYSEYKV

-195 SNDAEGI
+195 SNDAEDI

-321 ESSVASDGNSVETEK
+321 ESSVASDGNTVETEK

-363 FCDEITRCFSG
+363 FCDEITRC
-374 STKVKLLDG
+374 
-383 RSLTMEELYNEFG
+383 
-396 TTKPFY
+396 
-402 VYSCDKDGNVVFKKA
+402 
-417 YSNGVTRRDADVVK
+417 
-431 VTLDN
+431 
-436 GSSIICTPDHRFM
+436 
-449 LRDGSYEMAMHF
+449 
-461 ERGRSLMSTYF
+461 
-472 NYKNSTKTPFGSTYE
+472 
-487 TFINPRDMK
+487 
-496 EYYTHREVA
+496 
-505 RQYYCDT
+505 
-512 YGKLGK
+512 
-518 DGCFRNAHHVDFN
+518 
-531 SLNNVPENL
+531 
-540 KVMDRIEHY
+540 
-549 NLHIHGENSV
+549 
-559 SKRLQSVDGYLDMQ
+559 
-573 RGCMRKAMQHPDF
+573 
-586 FKNQRKGLEEYWGS
+586 
-600 KRHNEVMTSDVRNK
+600 
-614 SFKTQEFKDMCSD
+614 
-627 RCKSQWDSGQFD
+627 
-639 NIDRV
+639 
-644 SANHKANFEKAV
+644 
-656 RFVKILS
+656 
-663 DVGYD
+663 
-668 INIDNYQG
+668 
-676 FVDTFTGQHGIYYSV
+676 
-691 VSTDW
+691 
-696 FNIDDNG
+696 
-703 YALSDV
+703 
-709 FDEVDSRDW
+709 
-718 ERFFNSNKKI
+718 
-728 LNKIK
+728 
-733 SLNYDETKQ
+733 
-742 GICDGTYDTSVGD
+742 
-755 YVDLSNKGVR
+755 
-765 DTLSFLNYLL
+765 
-775 SEYGDFTN
+775 
-783 REYMEYHSDRDL
+783 
-795 DKYHFAFRYGN
+795 
-806 LCKYF
+806 
-811 GSFARA
+811 
-817 KDLASV
+817 
-823 YNHKV
+823 
-828 VSVEI
+828 
-833 LPYKEDVYDIEVE
+833 
-846 DTHNFLID
+846 
-854 LGDDSGVFV
+854 
-863 HNCRDKG
+863 RDKG

-896 ATNLDIQKGIEREEY
+896 ATNLDIQKGVEREEY

-1026 AENEGKEDGGEEKL
+1026 AENDGKEDSGEEKL

-1104 KCVTGDTIIRV
+1104 K
-1115 DGGITEIKNLDFTD
+1115 
-1129 GYLEREYVVDGLT
+1129 
-1142 DYVTTSHTYREVC
+1142 
-1155 DEVVAIKDNYGS
+1155 
-1167 VIKVTKNHPLRVLS
+1167 
-1181 KEGVV
+1181 
-1186 WKKALDIKEG
+1186 
-1196 DVLLSKKFDSSY
+1196 
-1208 FKDIKHD
+1208 
-1215 FNAYMYGFVL
+1215 
-1225 GDGCVSNKAKG
+1225 
-1236 CNSLTLS
+1236 
-1243 YNKERIVTLLNEN
+1243 
-1256 GFIEDTTKR
+1256 
-1265 TRSDNFRSALR
+1265 
-1276 DSGKIYRLYKEFPR
+1276 
-1290 EGRNLKKELW
+1290 
-1300 EIGVYNYTWGDV
+1300 
-1312 DKEHFP
+1312 
-1318 RSGSYEYILNVLA
+1318 
-1331 GYIDTDG
+1331 
-1338 YIAYSGDY
+1338 
-1346 GYVEFCC
+1346 
-1353 KSESLISDL
+1353 
-1362 QDVLS
+1362 
-1367 SLGFKAYRGKDRYD
+1367 
-1381 KDYNRYYPRL
+1381 
-1391 RLNARDS
+1391 
-1398 VELMLLIKD
+1398 
-1407 LLVLKHEQAEELIS
+1407 
-1421 KFGGKT
+1421 
-1427 RQGKLDIPLECDSV
+1427 
-1441 LRDEINFLI
+1441 
-1450 KVCFESKG
+1450 
-1458 MTRTQYKDLKTGY
+1458 
-1471 FSNDLDRHR
+1471 
-1480 TSINNILSFI
+1480 
-1490 EDNKLEREFIAYPLW
+1490 
-1505 DEFKTISYLRNCNVS
+1505 
-1520 TVVSVEEIG
+1520 
-1529 THVVYDVTIP
+1529 
-1539 KTHTFIANGF
+1539 
-1549 ISHNTSRVKQYM
+1549 TSRVKQYM

-1589 MPVKQSLTDYVGGG
+1589 MPVKQSLTEYVGGG

-1692 SNYRDRVKV
+1692 SNYKDKVKV

-1826 GKILFTDDVVMQFE
+1826 GKILFTDDVAMQFE

-1868 SDNWESLLI
+1868 SDSWESLLI
-1877 GDSVKVGDTS
+1877 GDTVKVGDTS

-1968 FGTNLDEDISIEQLS
+1968 FGTNLDEDITIEQLS

>member
-135 GLDVSSETYSDYKV
+135 GLDVSSETYSEYKV

-195 SNDAEGI
+195 SNDAEDI

-321 ESSVASDGNSVETEK
+321 ESSVASDGNTVETEK

-363 FCDEITRCFSG
+363 FCDEITRC
-374 STKVKLLDG
+374 
-383 RSLTMEELYNEFG
+383 
-396 TTKPFY
+396 
-402 VYSCDKDGNVVFKKA
+402 
-417 YSNGVTRRDADVVK
+417 
-431 VTLDN
+431 
-436 GSSIICTPDHRFM
+436 
-449 LRDGSYEMAMHF
+449 
-461 ERGRSLMSTYF
+461 
-472 NYKNSTKTPFGSTYE
+472 
-487 TFINPRDMK
+487 
-496 EYYTHREVA
+496 
-505 RQYYCDT
+505 
-512 YGKLGK
+512 
-518 DGCFRNAHHVDFN
+518 
-531 SLNNVPENL
+531 
-540 KVMDRIEHY
+540 
-549 NLHIHGENSV
+549 
-559 SKRLQSVDGYLDMQ
+559 
-573 RGCMRKAMQHPDF
+573 
-586 FKNQRKGLEEYWGS
+586 
-600 KRHNEVMTSDVRNK
+600 
-614 SFKTQEFKDMCSD
+614 
-627 RCKSQWDSGQFD
+627 
-639 NIDRV
+639 
-644 SANHKANFEKAV
+644 
-656 RFVKILS
+656 
-663 DVGYD
+663 
-668 INIDNYQG
+668 
-676 FVDTFTGQHGIYYSV
+676 
-691 VSTDW
+691 
-696 FNIDDNG
+696 
-703 YALSDV
+703 
-709 FDEVDSRDW
+709 
-718 ERFFNSNKKI
+718 
-728 LNKIK
+728 
-733 SLNYDETKQ
+733 
-742 GICDGTYDTSVGD
+742 
-755 YVDLSNKGVR
+755 
-765 DTLSFLNYLL
+765 
-775 SEYGDFTN
+775 
-783 REYMEYHSDRDL
+783 
-795 DKYHFAFRYGN
+795 
-806 LCKYF
+806 
-811 GSFARA
+811 
-817 KDLASV
+817 
-823 YNHKV
+823 
-828 VSVEI
+828 
-833 LPYKEDVYDIEVE
+833 
-846 DTHNFLID
+846 
-854 LGDDSGVFV
+854 
-863 HNCRDKG
+863 RDKG

-896 ATNLDIQKGIEREEY
+896 ATNLDIQKGVEREEY

-1026 AENEGKEDGGEEKL
+1026 AENDGKEDSGEEKL

-1104 KCVTGDTIIRV
+1104 K
-1115 DGGITEIKNLDFTD
+1115 
-1129 GYLEREYVVDGLT
+1129 
-1142 DYVTTSHTYREVC
+1142 
-1155 DEVVAIKDNYGS
+1155 
-1167 VIKVTKNHPLRVLS
+1167 
-1181 KEGVV
+1181 
-1186 WKKALDIKEG
+1186 
-1196 DVLLSKKFDSSY
+1196 
-1208 FKDIKHD
+1208 
-1215 FNAYMYGFVL
+1215 
-1225 GDGCVSNKAKG
+1225 
-1236 CNSLTLS
+1236 
-1243 YNKERIVTLLNEN
+1243 
-1256 GFIEDTTKR
+1256 
-1265 TRSDNFRSALR
+1265 
-1276 DSGKIYRLYKEFPR
+1276 
-1290 EGRNLKKELW
+1290 
-1300 EIGVYNYTWGDV
+1300 
-1312 DKEHFP
+1312 
-1318 RSGSYEYILNVLA
+1318 
-1331 GYIDTDG
+1331 
-1338 YIAYSGDY
+1338 
-1346 GYVEFCC
+1346 
-1353 KSESLISDL
+1353 
-1362 QDVLS
+1362 
-1367 SLGFKAYRGKDRYD
+1367 
-1381 KDYNRYYPRL
+1381 
-1391 RLNARDS
+1391 
-1398 VELMLLIKD
+1398 
-1407 LLVLKHEQAEELIS
+1407 
-1421 KFGGKT
+1421 
-1427 RQGKLDIPLECDSV
+1427 
-1441 LRDEINFLI
+1441 
-1450 KVCFESKG
+1450 
-1458 MTRTQYKDLKTGY
+1458 
-1471 FSNDLDRHR
+1471 
-1480 TSINNILSFI
+1480 
-1490 EDNKLEREFIAYPLW
+1490 
-1505 DEFKTISYLRNCNVS
+1505 
-1520 TVVSVEEIG
+1520 
-1529 THVVYDVTIP
+1529 
-1539 KTHTFIANGF
+1539 
-1549 ISHNTSRVKQYM
+1549 TSRVKQYM

-1589 MPVKQSLTDYVGGG
+1589 MPVKQSLTEYVGGG

-1692 SNYRDRVKV
+1692 SNYKDKVKV

-1826 GKILFTDDVVMQFE
+1826 GKILFTDDVAMQFE

-1868 SDNWESLLI
+1868 SDSWESLLI
-1877 GDSVKVGDTS
+1877 GDTVKVGDTS

-1921 DTIDLVEDLAGFVR
+1921 DTIDLVEDLVGFVR

-1968 FGTNLDEDISIEQLS
+1968 FGTNLDEDITIEQLS

>member
-10 FLDKADFVKNVREV
+10 FLDKADFIKNVRET
-24 HAVEEFLGY
+24 HSIDEFLGY
-33 EPLVVDLDSSTKD
+33 ESLITDFDSQTSDSS
-46 SSKKVFK
+46 SRVFK

-64 LAELPNTVFNIFS
+64 LMELPSTVLRIFS
-77 GTFGSEIIVDIM
+77 GDFGGNIIVDIM
-89 EFDYQAVANLI
+89 EFDYQGVANI
-100 EVDLV
+100 VETDLV
-105 NDIDRAIFQCNGA
+105 NDVNKAIFACNGA
-118 YLVEDILTDTFI
+118 YLVEDIVTDTFI
-130 NACAN
+130 NACSN
-135 GLDVSSETYSDYKV
+135 GFDVPRDISVDYKV
-149 LEDSDKLD
+149 LEESDKQNKDSL
-157 TVSMSEWLFSNEHI
+157 SSWLFMNDNI

-180 LDTLQLLKDRRKKGK
+180 LVTLQMLKDRRKNGE
-195 SNDAEGI
+195 SNDAEEV

-321 ESSVASDGNSVETEK
+321 EEEIASDGNEVDTEK
-336 KYLTDEQKTKIVELQ
+336 KYLTDEQKDKIVELQ

-363 FCDEITRCFSG
+363 F
-374 STKVKLLDG
+374 
-383 RSLTMEELYNEFG
+383 
-396 TTKPFY
+396 
-402 VYSCDKDGNVVFKKA
+402 
-417 YSNGVTRRDADVVK
+417 
-431 VTLDN
+431 
-436 GSSIICTPDHRFM
+436 
-449 LRDGSYEMAMHF
+449 
-461 ERGRSLMSTYF
+461 
-472 NYKNSTKTPFGSTYE
+472 
-487 TFINPRDMK
+487 
-496 EYYTHREVA
+496 
-505 RQYYCDT
+505 
-512 YGKLGK
+512 
-518 DGCFRNAHHVDFN
+518 
-531 SLNNVPENL
+531 
-540 KVMDRIEHY
+540 
-549 NLHIHGENSV
+549 
-559 SKRLQSVDGYLDMQ
+559 
-573 RGCMRKAMQHPDF
+573 
-586 FKNQRKGLEEYWGS
+586 
-600 KRHNEVMTSDVRNK
+600 
-614 SFKTQEFKDMCSD
+614 
-627 RCKSQWDSGQFD
+627 
-639 NIDRV
+639 
-644 SANHKANFEKAV
+644 
-656 RFVKILS
+656 
-663 DVGYD
+663 
-668 INIDNYQG
+668 
-676 FVDTFTGQHGIYYSV
+676 
-691 VSTDW
+691 
-696 FNIDDNG
+696 
-703 YALSDV
+703 
-709 FDEVDSRDW
+709 FDETTR
-718 ERFFNSNKKI
+718 
-728 LNKIK
+728 
-733 SLNYDETKQ
+733 
-742 GICDGTYDTSVGD
+742 
-755 YVDLSNKGVR
+755 
-765 DTLSFLNYLL
+765 
-775 SEYGDFTN
+775 
-783 REYMEYHSDRDL
+783 
-795 DKYHFAFRYGN
+795 
-806 LCKYF
+806 
-811 GSFARA
+811 
-817 KDLASV
+817 
-823 YNHKV
+823 
-828 VSVEI
+828 
-833 LPYKEDVYDIEVE
+833 
-846 DTHNFLID
+846 
-854 LGDDSGVFV
+854 
-863 HNCRDKG
+863 CRDKG

-896 ATNLDIQKGIEREEY
+896 ATNLDIQKGLEREEY

-957 RGFKGVTNIHPVV
+957 KGFKGVSNIHPVV

-981 YTDKPVLDA
+981 YNDKPTLDA
-990 IAEGLSDNEQRTQVF
+990 IADGLSDNEQRTQVF

-1026 AENEGKEDGGEEKL
+1026 AENDGKEDSGEEKL

-1067 SNYDDVKE
+1067 SNYDEVKE
-1075 PVKDDVGDFLST
+1075 PIKDDVGDFLST

-1092 SPAMLIGPSALG
+1092 SPAMLIGPSSIG
-1104 KCVTGDTIIRV
+1104 K
-1115 DGGITEIKNLDFTD
+1115 
-1129 GYLEREYVVDGLT
+1129 
-1142 DYVTTSHTYREVC
+1142 S
-1155 DEVVAIKDNYGS
+1155 
-1167 VIKVTKNHPLRVLS
+1167 
-1181 KEGVV
+1181 
-1186 WKKALDIKEG
+1186 
-1196 DVLLSKKFDSSY
+1196 
-1208 FKDIKHD
+1208 
-1215 FNAYMYGFVL
+1215 
-1225 GDGCVSNKAKG
+1225 
-1236 CNSLTLS
+1236 
-1243 YNKERIVTLLNEN
+1243 
-1256 GFIEDTTKR
+1256 
-1265 TRSDNFRSALR
+1265 
-1276 DSGKIYRLYKEFPR
+1276 
-1290 EGRNLKKELW
+1290 
-1300 EIGVYNYTWGDV
+1300 
-1312 DKEHFP
+1312 
-1318 RSGSYEYILNVLA
+1318 
-1331 GYIDTDG
+1331 
-1338 YIAYSGDY
+1338 
-1346 GYVEFCC
+1346 
-1353 KSESLISDL
+1353 
-1362 QDVLS
+1362 
-1367 SLGFKAYRGKDRYD
+1367 
-1381 KDYNRYYPRL
+1381 
-1391 RLNARDS
+1391 
-1398 VELMLLIKD
+1398 
-1407 LLVLKHEQAEELIS
+1407 
-1421 KFGGKT
+1421 
-1427 RQGKLDIPLECDSV
+1427 
-1441 LRDEINFLI
+1441 
-1450 KVCFESKG
+1450 
-1458 MTRTQYKDLKTGY
+1458 
-1471 FSNDLDRHR
+1471 
-1480 TSINNILSFI
+1480 
-1490 EDNKLEREFIAYPLW
+1490 
-1505 DEFKTISYLRNCNVS
+1505 
-1520 TVVSVEEIG
+1520 
-1529 THVVYDVTIP
+1529 
-1539 KTHTFIANGF
+1539 
-1549 ISHNTSRVKQYM
+1549 SRVKQYM

-1589 MPVKQSLTDYVGGG
+1589 MPVKQSLTEYVGGG

-1615 ELQSVVANVSADIKY
+1615 ALQDVVANVSADIKY

-1692 SNYRDRVKV
+1692 SNYKDKVKV

-1773 DTEQALKI
+1773 EPEKALKI

-1804 KDIKSMRGKRQ
+1804 KDIKSMRGRRQ

-1826 GKILFTDDVVMQFE
+1826 GKILFTDDVAMMFE
-1840 DLILERQSDSLES
+1840 DLVLERQSDSLES
-1853 HAQKTIKFLDSLLYG
+1853 HAQKTVKFLVSLLYG
-1868 SDNWESLLI
+1868 SESWESLLI
-1877 GDSVKVGDTS
+1877 GDSVKIGDAS
-1887 ISASDIVDSLAQCRD
+1887 ISASDIIDSLVQCRD

-1912 SADDRVECS
+1912 SSDDRVDCS

-1935 QLDINTSNK
+1935 QLDINTGNK

-2003 GNTES
+2003 GNTEGM
-2008 IVKYC
+2008 VRYC
-2013 LDLCNDFMEAHGKT
+2013 LDLCKEFMEVHGT
-2027 LPNENY
+2027 SLPNENY

-2048 NMVLFLKRSGE
+2048 NMVLFLRRSDEG
-2059 NLEDM
+2059 LEEM
-2064 YQLAEGVGD
+2064 YKLAEGVGD

-2080 SDFGNKV
+2080 SDFGNK
-2087 SREDIENI
+2087 STKADIEAIRQLI
-2095 KKAIKESKKSKTP
+2095 KDSKKTKKD

>member
-33 EPLVVDLDSSTKD
+33 ETLVVDLDSSTKD

-135 GLDVSSETYSDYKV
+135 GLDVSSETYSEYKV

-195 SNDAEGI
+195 SNDAEDI

-321 ESSVASDGNSVETEK
+321 ESSVASDGNTVETEK

-363 FCDEITRCFSG
+363 FCDEITRC
-374 STKVKLLDG
+374 
-383 RSLTMEELYNEFG
+383 
-396 TTKPFY
+396 
-402 VYSCDKDGNVVFKKA
+402 
-417 YSNGVTRRDADVVK
+417 
-431 VTLDN
+431 
-436 GSSIICTPDHRFM
+436 
-449 LRDGSYEMAMHF
+449 
-461 ERGRSLMSTYF
+461 
-472 NYKNSTKTPFGSTYE
+472 
-487 TFINPRDMK
+487 
-496 EYYTHREVA
+496 
-505 RQYYCDT
+505 
-512 YGKLGK
+512 
-518 DGCFRNAHHVDFN
+518 
-531 SLNNVPENL
+531 
-540 KVMDRIEHY
+540 
-549 NLHIHGENSV
+549 
-559 SKRLQSVDGYLDMQ
+559 
-573 RGCMRKAMQHPDF
+573 
-586 FKNQRKGLEEYWGS
+586 
-600 KRHNEVMTSDVRNK
+600 
-614 SFKTQEFKDMCSD
+614 
-627 RCKSQWDSGQFD
+627 
-639 NIDRV
+639 
-644 SANHKANFEKAV
+644 
-656 RFVKILS
+656 
-663 DVGYD
+663 
-668 INIDNYQG
+668 
-676 FVDTFTGQHGIYYSV
+676 
-691 VSTDW
+691 
-696 FNIDDNG
+696 
-703 YALSDV
+703 
-709 FDEVDSRDW
+709 
-718 ERFFNSNKKI
+718 
-728 LNKIK
+728 
-733 SLNYDETKQ
+733 
-742 GICDGTYDTSVGD
+742 
-755 YVDLSNKGVR
+755 
-765 DTLSFLNYLL
+765 
-775 SEYGDFTN
+775 
-783 REYMEYHSDRDL
+783 
-795 DKYHFAFRYGN
+795 
-806 LCKYF
+806 
-811 GSFARA
+811 
-817 KDLASV
+817 
-823 YNHKV
+823 
-828 VSVEI
+828 
-833 LPYKEDVYDIEVE
+833 
-846 DTHNFLID
+846 
-854 LGDDSGVFV
+854 
-863 HNCRDKG
+863 RDKG

-896 ATNLDIQKGIEREEY
+896 ATNLDIQKGVEREEY

-1026 AENEGKEDGGEEKL
+1026 AENDGKEDSGEEKL

-1104 KCVTGDTIIRV
+1104 K
-1115 DGGITEIKNLDFTD
+1115 
-1129 GYLEREYVVDGLT
+1129 
-1142 DYVTTSHTYREVC
+1142 
-1155 DEVVAIKDNYGS
+1155 
-1167 VIKVTKNHPLRVLS
+1167 
-1181 KEGVV
+1181 
-1186 WKKALDIKEG
+1186 
-1196 DVLLSKKFDSSY
+1196 
-1208 FKDIKHD
+1208 
-1215 FNAYMYGFVL
+1215 
-1225 GDGCVSNKAKG
+1225 
-1236 CNSLTLS
+1236 
-1243 YNKERIVTLLNEN
+1243 
-1256 GFIEDTTKR
+1256 
-1265 TRSDNFRSALR
+1265 
-1276 DSGKIYRLYKEFPR
+1276 
-1290 EGRNLKKELW
+1290 
-1300 EIGVYNYTWGDV
+1300 
-1312 DKEHFP
+1312 
-1318 RSGSYEYILNVLA
+1318 
-1331 GYIDTDG
+1331 
-1338 YIAYSGDY
+1338 
-1346 GYVEFCC
+1346 
-1353 KSESLISDL
+1353 
-1362 QDVLS
+1362 
-1367 SLGFKAYRGKDRYD
+1367 
-1381 KDYNRYYPRL
+1381 
-1391 RLNARDS
+1391 
-1398 VELMLLIKD
+1398 
-1407 LLVLKHEQAEELIS
+1407 
-1421 KFGGKT
+1421 
-1427 RQGKLDIPLECDSV
+1427 
-1441 LRDEINFLI
+1441 
-1450 KVCFESKG
+1450 
-1458 MTRTQYKDLKTGY
+1458 
-1471 FSNDLDRHR
+1471 
-1480 TSINNILSFI
+1480 
-1490 EDNKLEREFIAYPLW
+1490 
-1505 DEFKTISYLRNCNVS
+1505 
-1520 TVVSVEEIG
+1520 
-1529 THVVYDVTIP
+1529 
-1539 KTHTFIANGF
+1539 
-1549 ISHNTSRVKQYM
+1549 TSRVKQYM

-1589 MPVKQSLTDYVGGG
+1589 MPVKQSLTEYVGGG

-1692 SNYRDRVKV
+1692 SNYKDRVKV

-1868 SDNWESLLI
+1868 SDSWESLLI
-1877 GDSVKVGDTS
+1877 GDTVKVGDTS
-1887 ISASDIVDSLAQCRD
+1887 ISASDIVDSLTQCRD

-1935 QLDINTSNK
+1935 QLDVNTSNK

-1968 FGTNLDEDISIEQLS
+1968 FGTNLDEDITIEQLS

-2013 LDLCNDFMEAHGKT
+2013 LDLCNDFMEAHGKM

-2059 NLEDM
+2059 NLEEM

-2095 KKAIKESKKSKTP
+2095 KKAIKDSKKSKTP

>member
-10 FLDKADFVKNVREV
+10 FLDKADFIKNVRET
-24 HAVEEFLGY
+24 HSIDEFLGY
-33 EPLVVDLDSSTKD
+33 ESLITDFDSQTSDSSNR
-46 SSKKVFK
+46 VFK

-64 LAELPNTVFNIFS
+64 LMELPSTVLRIFS
-77 GTFGSEIIVDIM
+77 GDFGGNIIVDIM
-89 EFDYQAVANLI
+89 EFDYQGVANI
-100 EVDLV
+100 VETDLV
-105 NDIDRAIFQCNGA
+105 NDVNKAIFACNGA
-118 YLVEDILTDTFI
+118 YLVEDIVTDTFI
-130 NACAN
+130 NACSN
-135 GLDVSSETYSDYKV
+135 GFDVPRDISVDYKV
-149 LEDSDKLD
+149 LEESDKQNKDSL
-157 TVSMSEWLFSNEHI
+157 SSWLFMNDNI

-180 LDTLQLLKDRRKKGK
+180 LDTLQMLKDRRKNGK
-195 SNDAEGI
+195 SNDAEEV

-321 ESSVASDGNSVETEK
+321 EEEIASDGNEVDTEK
-336 KYLTDEQKTKIVELQ
+336 KYLTDEQKDKIVELQ

-363 FCDEITRCFSG
+363 FCDEITR
-374 STKVKLLDG
+374 
-383 RSLTMEELYNEFG
+383 
-396 TTKPFY
+396 
-402 VYSCDKDGNVVFKKA
+402 
-417 YSNGVTRRDADVVK
+417 
-431 VTLDN
+431 
-436 GSSIICTPDHRFM
+436 
-449 LRDGSYEMAMHF
+449 
-461 ERGRSLMSTYF
+461 
-472 NYKNSTKTPFGSTYE
+472 
-487 TFINPRDMK
+487 
-496 EYYTHREVA
+496 
-505 RQYYCDT
+505 
-512 YGKLGK
+512 
-518 DGCFRNAHHVDFN
+518 
-531 SLNNVPENL
+531 
-540 KVMDRIEHY
+540 
-549 NLHIHGENSV
+549 
-559 SKRLQSVDGYLDMQ
+559 
-573 RGCMRKAMQHPDF
+573 
-586 FKNQRKGLEEYWGS
+586 
-600 KRHNEVMTSDVRNK
+600 
-614 SFKTQEFKDMCSD
+614 
-627 RCKSQWDSGQFD
+627 
-639 NIDRV
+639 
-644 SANHKANFEKAV
+644 
-656 RFVKILS
+656 
-663 DVGYD
+663 
-668 INIDNYQG
+668 
-676 FVDTFTGQHGIYYSV
+676 
-691 VSTDW
+691 
-696 FNIDDNG
+696 
-703 YALSDV
+703 
-709 FDEVDSRDW
+709 
-718 ERFFNSNKKI
+718 
-728 LNKIK
+728 
-733 SLNYDETKQ
+733 
-742 GICDGTYDTSVGD
+742 
-755 YVDLSNKGVR
+755 
-765 DTLSFLNYLL
+765 
-775 SEYGDFTN
+775 
-783 REYMEYHSDRDL
+783 
-795 DKYHFAFRYGN
+795 
-806 LCKYF
+806 
-811 GSFARA
+811 
-817 KDLASV
+817 
-823 YNHKV
+823 
-828 VSVEI
+828 
-833 LPYKEDVYDIEVE
+833 
-846 DTHNFLID
+846 
-854 LGDDSGVFV
+854 
-863 HNCRDKG
+863 CRDKG

-896 ATNLDIQKGIEREEY
+896 ATNLDIQKGLEREEY

-939 PNDVMDRW
+939 PNDVMNRW

-957 RGFKGVTNIHPVV
+957 KGFKGVSNIHPVV

-981 YTDKPVLDA
+981 YNDKPVLDA

-1026 AENEGKEDGGEEKL
+1026 AENDGKEDSGEEKL

-1067 SNYDDVKE
+1067 SNFDEVKE

-1104 KCVTGDTIIRV
+1104 K
-1115 DGGITEIKNLDFTD
+1115 
-1129 GYLEREYVVDGLT
+1129 
-1142 DYVTTSHTYREVC
+1142 
-1155 DEVVAIKDNYGS
+1155 
-1167 VIKVTKNHPLRVLS
+1167 
-1181 KEGVV
+1181 
-1186 WKKALDIKEG
+1186 
-1196 DVLLSKKFDSSY
+1196 
-1208 FKDIKHD
+1208 
-1215 FNAYMYGFVL
+1215 
-1225 GDGCVSNKAKG
+1225 
-1236 CNSLTLS
+1236 
-1243 YNKERIVTLLNEN
+1243 
-1256 GFIEDTTKR
+1256 
-1265 TRSDNFRSALR
+1265 
-1276 DSGKIYRLYKEFPR
+1276 
-1290 EGRNLKKELW
+1290 
-1300 EIGVYNYTWGDV
+1300 
-1312 DKEHFP
+1312 
-1318 RSGSYEYILNVLA
+1318 
-1331 GYIDTDG
+1331 
-1338 YIAYSGDY
+1338 
-1346 GYVEFCC
+1346 
-1353 KSESLISDL
+1353 
-1362 QDVLS
+1362 
-1367 SLGFKAYRGKDRYD
+1367 
-1381 KDYNRYYPRL
+1381 
-1391 RLNARDS
+1391 
-1398 VELMLLIKD
+1398 
-1407 LLVLKHEQAEELIS
+1407 
-1421 KFGGKT
+1421 
-1427 RQGKLDIPLECDSV
+1427 
-1441 LRDEINFLI
+1441 
-1450 KVCFESKG
+1450 
-1458 MTRTQYKDLKTGY
+1458 
-1471 FSNDLDRHR
+1471 
-1480 TSINNILSFI
+1480 
-1490 EDNKLEREFIAYPLW
+1490 
-1505 DEFKTISYLRNCNVS
+1505 
-1520 TVVSVEEIG
+1520 
-1529 THVVYDVTIP
+1529 
-1539 KTHTFIANGF
+1539 
-1549 ISHNTSRVKQYM
+1549 TSRVKQYM

-1589 MPVKQSLTDYVGGG
+1589 MPVKQSLTEYVGGG

-1615 ELQSVVANVSADIKY
+1615 ALQDVVANVSADIKY

-1678 FEVISDYRFAGVDF
+1678 FEVISDYRFVGVDF
-1692 SNYRDRVKV
+1692 SNYKDKVKV

-1773 DTEQALKI
+1773 EPEKALKI

-1804 KDIKSMRGKRQ
+1804 KDIKSMRGRRQ

-1826 GKILFTDDVVMQFE
+1826 GKILFTDDVAMMFE
-1840 DLILERQSDSLES
+1840 DLVLERQSDSLES
-1853 HAQKTIKFLDSLLYG
+1853 HAQKTVKFLDSLLYG
-1868 SDNWESLLI
+1868 SESWESLLI
-1877 GDSVKVGDTS
+1877 GDSVKIGDTS
-1887 ISASDIVDSLAQCRD
+1887 ISASDIIDSLVQCRD

-1912 SADDRVECS
+1912 SSDDRVDCS

-1935 QLDINTSNK
+1935 QLDINTGNK

-2003 GNTES
+2003 GNTEGM
-2008 IVKYC
+2008 VRYC
-2013 LDLCNDFMEAHGKT
+2013 LDLCKEFMEVHGT
-2027 LPNENY
+2027 SLPNENY

-2048 NMVLFLKRSGE
+2048 NMVLFLRRSDEG
-2059 NLEDM
+2059 LEEM
-2064 YQLAEGVGD
+2064 YKLAEGVGD

-2080 SDFGNKV
+2080 SDFGNK
-2087 SREDIENI
+2087 STKADIEAIRQLI
-2095 KKAIKESKKSKTP
+2095 KDSKKTKKD

>member
-33 EPLVVDLDSSTKD
+33 EPLVVDFDSPTKD

-77 GTFGSEIIVDIM
+77 GTFGSEITVDIM

-135 GLDVSSETYSDYKV
+135 GLDVSSETYSEYKV

-195 SNDAEGI
+195 SNDAEDI

-321 ESSVASDGNSVETEK
+321 ESSVASDGNTVETEK

-363 FCDEITRCFSG
+363 FCDEITRC
-374 STKVKLLDG
+374 
-383 RSLTMEELYNEFG
+383 
-396 TTKPFY
+396 
-402 VYSCDKDGNVVFKKA
+402 
-417 YSNGVTRRDADVVK
+417 
-431 VTLDN
+431 
-436 GSSIICTPDHRFM
+436 
-449 LRDGSYEMAMHF
+449 
-461 ERGRSLMSTYF
+461 
-472 NYKNSTKTPFGSTYE
+472 
-487 TFINPRDMK
+487 
-496 EYYTHREVA
+496 
-505 RQYYCDT
+505 
-512 YGKLGK
+512 
-518 DGCFRNAHHVDFN
+518 
-531 SLNNVPENL
+531 
-540 KVMDRIEHY
+540 
-549 NLHIHGENSV
+549 
-559 SKRLQSVDGYLDMQ
+559 
-573 RGCMRKAMQHPDF
+573 
-586 FKNQRKGLEEYWGS
+586 
-600 KRHNEVMTSDVRNK
+600 
-614 SFKTQEFKDMCSD
+614 
-627 RCKSQWDSGQFD
+627 
-639 NIDRV
+639 
-644 SANHKANFEKAV
+644 
-656 RFVKILS
+656 
-663 DVGYD
+663 
-668 INIDNYQG
+668 
-676 FVDTFTGQHGIYYSV
+676 
-691 VSTDW
+691 
-696 FNIDDNG
+696 
-703 YALSDV
+703 
-709 FDEVDSRDW
+709 
-718 ERFFNSNKKI
+718 
-728 LNKIK
+728 
-733 SLNYDETKQ
+733 
-742 GICDGTYDTSVGD
+742 
-755 YVDLSNKGVR
+755 
-765 DTLSFLNYLL
+765 
-775 SEYGDFTN
+775 
-783 REYMEYHSDRDL
+783 
-795 DKYHFAFRYGN
+795 
-806 LCKYF
+806 
-811 GSFARA
+811 
-817 KDLASV
+817 
-823 YNHKV
+823 
-828 VSVEI
+828 
-833 LPYKEDVYDIEVE
+833 
-846 DTHNFLID
+846 
-854 LGDDSGVFV
+854 
-863 HNCRDKG
+863 RDKG

-896 ATNLDIQKGIEREEY
+896 ATNLDIQKGVEREEY

-1026 AENEGKEDGGEEKL
+1026 AENDGKEDSGEEKL

-1104 KCVTGDTIIRV
+1104 K
-1115 DGGITEIKNLDFTD
+1115 
-1129 GYLEREYVVDGLT
+1129 
-1142 DYVTTSHTYREVC
+1142 
-1155 DEVVAIKDNYGS
+1155 
-1167 VIKVTKNHPLRVLS
+1167 
-1181 KEGVV
+1181 
-1186 WKKALDIKEG
+1186 
-1196 DVLLSKKFDSSY
+1196 
-1208 FKDIKHD
+1208 
-1215 FNAYMYGFVL
+1215 
-1225 GDGCVSNKAKG
+1225 
-1236 CNSLTLS
+1236 
-1243 YNKERIVTLLNEN
+1243 
-1256 GFIEDTTKR
+1256 
-1265 TRSDNFRSALR
+1265 
-1276 DSGKIYRLYKEFPR
+1276 
-1290 EGRNLKKELW
+1290 
-1300 EIGVYNYTWGDV
+1300 
-1312 DKEHFP
+1312 
-1318 RSGSYEYILNVLA
+1318 
-1331 GYIDTDG
+1331 
-1338 YIAYSGDY
+1338 
-1346 GYVEFCC
+1346 
-1353 KSESLISDL
+1353 
-1362 QDVLS
+1362 
-1367 SLGFKAYRGKDRYD
+1367 
-1381 KDYNRYYPRL
+1381 
-1391 RLNARDS
+1391 
-1398 VELMLLIKD
+1398 
-1407 LLVLKHEQAEELIS
+1407 
-1421 KFGGKT
+1421 
-1427 RQGKLDIPLECDSV
+1427 
-1441 LRDEINFLI
+1441 
-1450 KVCFESKG
+1450 
-1458 MTRTQYKDLKTGY
+1458 
-1471 FSNDLDRHR
+1471 
-1480 TSINNILSFI
+1480 
-1490 EDNKLEREFIAYPLW
+1490 
-1505 DEFKTISYLRNCNVS
+1505 
-1520 TVVSVEEIG
+1520 
-1529 THVVYDVTIP
+1529 
-1539 KTHTFIANGF
+1539 
-1549 ISHNTSRVKQYM
+1549 TSRVKQYM

-1589 MPVKQSLTDYVGGG
+1589 MPVKQSLTEYVGGG

-1692 SNYRDRVKV
+1692 SNYKDRVKV

-1711 MDDEAGGYG
+1711 MDDEEGGYG

-1756 KEEGLIDGTLI
+1756 KEDGLIDGTLI

-1868 SDNWESLLI
+1868 SDSWESLLI
-1877 GDSVKVGDTS
+1877 GDTVKVGDTS

-1968 FGTNLDEDISIEQLS
+1968 FGTNLDEDITIEQLS

>member
-33 EPLVVDLDSSTKD
+33 EPLVVDFDSPTKD

-77 GTFGSEIIVDIM
+77 GTFGSEITVDIM

-135 GLDVSSETYSDYKV
+135 GLDVSSETYSEYKV

-195 SNDAEGI
+195 SNDAEDI

-321 ESSVASDGNSVETEK
+321 ESSVASDGNTVETEK

-363 FCDEITRCFSG
+363 FCDEITRC
-374 STKVKLLDG
+374 
-383 RSLTMEELYNEFG
+383 
-396 TTKPFY
+396 
-402 VYSCDKDGNVVFKKA
+402 
-417 YSNGVTRRDADVVK
+417 
-431 VTLDN
+431 
-436 GSSIICTPDHRFM
+436 
-449 LRDGSYEMAMHF
+449 
-461 ERGRSLMSTYF
+461 
-472 NYKNSTKTPFGSTYE
+472 
-487 TFINPRDMK
+487 
-496 EYYTHREVA
+496 
-505 RQYYCDT
+505 
-512 YGKLGK
+512 
-518 DGCFRNAHHVDFN
+518 
-531 SLNNVPENL
+531 
-540 KVMDRIEHY
+540 
-549 NLHIHGENSV
+549 
-559 SKRLQSVDGYLDMQ
+559 
-573 RGCMRKAMQHPDF
+573 
-586 FKNQRKGLEEYWGS
+586 
-600 KRHNEVMTSDVRNK
+600 
-614 SFKTQEFKDMCSD
+614 
-627 RCKSQWDSGQFD
+627 
-639 NIDRV
+639 
-644 SANHKANFEKAV
+644 
-656 RFVKILS
+656 
-663 DVGYD
+663 
-668 INIDNYQG
+668 
-676 FVDTFTGQHGIYYSV
+676 
-691 VSTDW
+691 
-696 FNIDDNG
+696 
-703 YALSDV
+703 
-709 FDEVDSRDW
+709 
-718 ERFFNSNKKI
+718 
-728 LNKIK
+728 
-733 SLNYDETKQ
+733 
-742 GICDGTYDTSVGD
+742 
-755 YVDLSNKGVR
+755 
-765 DTLSFLNYLL
+765 
-775 SEYGDFTN
+775 
-783 REYMEYHSDRDL
+783 
-795 DKYHFAFRYGN
+795 
-806 LCKYF
+806 
-811 GSFARA
+811 
-817 KDLASV
+817 
-823 YNHKV
+823 
-828 VSVEI
+828 
-833 LPYKEDVYDIEVE
+833 
-846 DTHNFLID
+846 
-854 LGDDSGVFV
+854 
-863 HNCRDKG
+863 RDKG

-896 ATNLDIQKGIEREEY
+896 ATNLDIQKGVEREEY

-1016 YLYSVDKTAE
+1016 YLYSVDKTSE
-1026 AENEGKEDGGEEKL
+1026 AENDGKEDSGEEKL

-1104 KCVTGDTIIRV
+1104 K
-1115 DGGITEIKNLDFTD
+1115 
-1129 GYLEREYVVDGLT
+1129 
-1142 DYVTTSHTYREVC
+1142 
-1155 DEVVAIKDNYGS
+1155 
-1167 VIKVTKNHPLRVLS
+1167 
-1181 KEGVV
+1181 
-1186 WKKALDIKEG
+1186 
-1196 DVLLSKKFDSSY
+1196 
-1208 FKDIKHD
+1208 
-1215 FNAYMYGFVL
+1215 
-1225 GDGCVSNKAKG
+1225 
-1236 CNSLTLS
+1236 
-1243 YNKERIVTLLNEN
+1243 
-1256 GFIEDTTKR
+1256 
-1265 TRSDNFRSALR
+1265 
-1276 DSGKIYRLYKEFPR
+1276 
-1290 EGRNLKKELW
+1290 
-1300 EIGVYNYTWGDV
+1300 
-1312 DKEHFP
+1312 
-1318 RSGSYEYILNVLA
+1318 
-1331 GYIDTDG
+1331 
-1338 YIAYSGDY
+1338 
-1346 GYVEFCC
+1346 
-1353 KSESLISDL
+1353 
-1362 QDVLS
+1362 
-1367 SLGFKAYRGKDRYD
+1367 
-1381 KDYNRYYPRL
+1381 
-1391 RLNARDS
+1391 
-1398 VELMLLIKD
+1398 
-1407 LLVLKHEQAEELIS
+1407 
-1421 KFGGKT
+1421 
-1427 RQGKLDIPLECDSV
+1427 
-1441 LRDEINFLI
+1441 
-1450 KVCFESKG
+1450 
-1458 MTRTQYKDLKTGY
+1458 
-1471 FSNDLDRHR
+1471 
-1480 TSINNILSFI
+1480 
-1490 EDNKLEREFIAYPLW
+1490 
-1505 DEFKTISYLRNCNVS
+1505 
-1520 TVVSVEEIG
+1520 
-1529 THVVYDVTIP
+1529 
-1539 KTHTFIANGF
+1539 
-1549 ISHNTSRVKQYM
+1549 TSRVKQYM

-1589 MPVKQSLTDYVGGG
+1589 MPVKQSLTEYVGGG

-1692 SNYRDRVKV
+1692 SNYKDRVKV

-1711 MDDEAGGYG
+1711 MDDESGGYG

-1868 SDNWESLLI
+1868 SDSWESLLI
-1877 GDSVKVGDTS
+1877 GDTVKVGDTS

-1968 FGTNLDEDISIEQLS
+1968 FGTNLDEDITIEQLS

>member
-135 GLDVSSETYSDYKV
+135 GLDVSSETYSEYKV

-195 SNDAEGI
+195 SNDAEDI

-217 LPEGEEMKSGGR
+217 LPEGEEMRSGGR

-321 ESSVASDGNSVETEK
+321 ESSVASDGNTVETEK

-363 FCDEITRCFSG
+363 FCDEITRC
-374 STKVKLLDG
+374 
-383 RSLTMEELYNEFG
+383 
-396 TTKPFY
+396 
-402 VYSCDKDGNVVFKKA
+402 
-417 YSNGVTRRDADVVK
+417 
-431 VTLDN
+431 
-436 GSSIICTPDHRFM
+436 
-449 LRDGSYEMAMHF
+449 
-461 ERGRSLMSTYF
+461 
-472 NYKNSTKTPFGSTYE
+472 
-487 TFINPRDMK
+487 
-496 EYYTHREVA
+496 
-505 RQYYCDT
+505 
-512 YGKLGK
+512 
-518 DGCFRNAHHVDFN
+518 
-531 SLNNVPENL
+531 
-540 KVMDRIEHY
+540 
-549 NLHIHGENSV
+549 
-559 SKRLQSVDGYLDMQ
+559 
-573 RGCMRKAMQHPDF
+573 
-586 FKNQRKGLEEYWGS
+586 
-600 KRHNEVMTSDVRNK
+600 
-614 SFKTQEFKDMCSD
+614 
-627 RCKSQWDSGQFD
+627 
-639 NIDRV
+639 
-644 SANHKANFEKAV
+644 
-656 RFVKILS
+656 
-663 DVGYD
+663 
-668 INIDNYQG
+668 
-676 FVDTFTGQHGIYYSV
+676 
-691 VSTDW
+691 
-696 FNIDDNG
+696 
-703 YALSDV
+703 
-709 FDEVDSRDW
+709 
-718 ERFFNSNKKI
+718 
-728 LNKIK
+728 
-733 SLNYDETKQ
+733 
-742 GICDGTYDTSVGD
+742 
-755 YVDLSNKGVR
+755 
-765 DTLSFLNYLL
+765 
-775 SEYGDFTN
+775 
-783 REYMEYHSDRDL
+783 
-795 DKYHFAFRYGN
+795 
-806 LCKYF
+806 
-811 GSFARA
+811 
-817 KDLASV
+817 
-823 YNHKV
+823 
-828 VSVEI
+828 
-833 LPYKEDVYDIEVE
+833 
-846 DTHNFLID
+846 
-854 LGDDSGVFV
+854 
-863 HNCRDKG
+863 RDKG

-896 ATNLDIQKGIEREEY
+896 ATNLDIQKGVEREEY

-1026 AENEGKEDGGEEKL
+1026 AENDGKEDSGEEKL

-1186 WKKALDIKEG
+1186 WRKALDIKEG

-1208 FKDIKHD
+1208 FKDIKRD

-1338 YIAYSGDY
+1338 YIAHSGDY

-1427 RQGKLDIPLECDSV
+1427 RQGKLDIPLECGSV

-1458 MTRTQYKDLKTGY
+1458 MTRTQYKNLKTGY

-1589 MPVKQSLTDYVGGG
+1589 MPVKQSLTEYVGGG

-1692 SNYRDRVKV
+1692 SNYKDKVKV

-1826 GKILFTDDVVMQFE
+1826 GKILFTDDVAMQFE

-1868 SDNWESLLI
+1868 SDSWESLLI
-1877 GDSVKVGDTS
+1877 GDTVKVGDTS
-1887 ISASDIVDSLAQCRD
+1887 ISVSDIVDSLAQCRD

-1968 FGTNLDEDISIEQLS
+1968 FGTNLDEDITIEQLS

>member
-33 EPLVVDLDSSTKD
+33 EPLVVDFDSPTKD

-77 GTFGSEIIVDIM
+77 GTFGSEITVDIM

-135 GLDVSSETYSDYKV
+135 GLDVSSETYSEYKV

-171 DESYIMESA
+171 DENYIMESA

-195 SNDAEGI
+195 SNDAEDI

-321 ESSVASDGNSVETEK
+321 ETEVASDGNNVEIEK

-363 FCDEITRCFSG
+363 FCDEITR
-374 STKVKLLDG
+374 
-383 RSLTMEELYNEFG
+383 
-396 TTKPFY
+396 
-402 VYSCDKDGNVVFKKA
+402 
-417 YSNGVTRRDADVVK
+417 
-431 VTLDN
+431 
-436 GSSIICTPDHRFM
+436 
-449 LRDGSYEMAMHF
+449 
-461 ERGRSLMSTYF
+461 
-472 NYKNSTKTPFGSTYE
+472 
-487 TFINPRDMK
+487 
-496 EYYTHREVA
+496 
-505 RQYYCDT
+505 
-512 YGKLGK
+512 
-518 DGCFRNAHHVDFN
+518 
-531 SLNNVPENL
+531 
-540 KVMDRIEHY
+540 
-549 NLHIHGENSV
+549 
-559 SKRLQSVDGYLDMQ
+559 
-573 RGCMRKAMQHPDF
+573 
-586 FKNQRKGLEEYWGS
+586 
-600 KRHNEVMTSDVRNK
+600 
-614 SFKTQEFKDMCSD
+614 
-627 RCKSQWDSGQFD
+627 
-639 NIDRV
+639 
-644 SANHKANFEKAV
+644 
-656 RFVKILS
+656 
-663 DVGYD
+663 
-668 INIDNYQG
+668 
-676 FVDTFTGQHGIYYSV
+676 
-691 VSTDW
+691 
-696 FNIDDNG
+696 
-703 YALSDV
+703 
-709 FDEVDSRDW
+709 
-718 ERFFNSNKKI
+718 
-728 LNKIK
+728 
-733 SLNYDETKQ
+733 
-742 GICDGTYDTSVGD
+742 
-755 YVDLSNKGVR
+755 
-765 DTLSFLNYLL
+765 
-775 SEYGDFTN
+775 
-783 REYMEYHSDRDL
+783 
-795 DKYHFAFRYGN
+795 
-806 LCKYF
+806 
-811 GSFARA
+811 
-817 KDLASV
+817 
-823 YNHKV
+823 
-828 VSVEI
+828 
-833 LPYKEDVYDIEVE
+833 
-846 DTHNFLID
+846 
-854 LGDDSGVFV
+854 
-863 HNCRDKG
+863 CRDKG

-896 ATNLDIQKGIEREEY
+896 ATNLDIQKGVEREEY

-947 FEWAS
+947 FDWAS

-957 RGFKGVTNIHPVV
+957 KGFKGVSNIHPVV

-981 YTDKPVLDA
+981 YNDKPVLDA

-1026 AENEGKEDGGEEKL
+1026 AENDGKEDSGEEKL

-1067 SNYDDVKE
+1067 SNFDEVKE

-1104 KCVTGDTIIRV
+1104 K
-1115 DGGITEIKNLDFTD
+1115 
-1129 GYLEREYVVDGLT
+1129 
-1142 DYVTTSHTYREVC
+1142 
-1155 DEVVAIKDNYGS
+1155 
-1167 VIKVTKNHPLRVLS
+1167 
-1181 KEGVV
+1181 
-1186 WKKALDIKEG
+1186 
-1196 DVLLSKKFDSSY
+1196 
-1208 FKDIKHD
+1208 
-1215 FNAYMYGFVL
+1215 
-1225 GDGCVSNKAKG
+1225 
-1236 CNSLTLS
+1236 
-1243 YNKERIVTLLNEN
+1243 
-1256 GFIEDTTKR
+1256 
-1265 TRSDNFRSALR
+1265 
-1276 DSGKIYRLYKEFPR
+1276 
-1290 EGRNLKKELW
+1290 
-1300 EIGVYNYTWGDV
+1300 
-1312 DKEHFP
+1312 
-1318 RSGSYEYILNVLA
+1318 
-1331 GYIDTDG
+1331 
-1338 YIAYSGDY
+1338 
-1346 GYVEFCC
+1346 
-1353 KSESLISDL
+1353 
-1362 QDVLS
+1362 
-1367 SLGFKAYRGKDRYD
+1367 
-1381 KDYNRYYPRL
+1381 
-1391 RLNARDS
+1391 
-1398 VELMLLIKD
+1398 
-1407 LLVLKHEQAEELIS
+1407 
-1421 KFGGKT
+1421 
-1427 RQGKLDIPLECDSV
+1427 
-1441 LRDEINFLI
+1441 
-1450 KVCFESKG
+1450 
-1458 MTRTQYKDLKTGY
+1458 
-1471 FSNDLDRHR
+1471 
-1480 TSINNILSFI
+1480 
-1490 EDNKLEREFIAYPLW
+1490 
-1505 DEFKTISYLRNCNVS
+1505 
-1520 TVVSVEEIG
+1520 
-1529 THVVYDVTIP
+1529 
-1539 KTHTFIANGF
+1539 
-1549 ISHNTSRVKQYM
+1549 TSRVKQYM

-1589 MPVKQSLTDYVGGG
+1589 MPVKQSLTEYVGGG

-1692 SNYRDRVKV
+1692 SNYKGRVKV

>member
-10 FLDKADFVKNVREV
+10 FLDKADFIKNVRET
-24 HAVEEFLGY
+24 HSIDEFLGY
-33 EPLVVDLDSSTKD
+33 ESLITDFDSQTSDSS
-46 SSKKVFK
+46 SRVFK

-64 LAELPNTVFNIFS
+64 LMELPSTVLRIFS
-77 GTFGSEIIVDIM
+77 GDFGGNIIVDIM
-89 EFDYQAVANLI
+89 EFDYQGVANI
-100 EVDLV
+100 VETDLV
-105 NDIDRAIFQCNGA
+105 NDVNKAIFACNGA
-118 YLVEDILTDTFI
+118 YLVEDIVTDTFI
-130 NACAN
+130 NACSN
-135 GLDVSSETYSDYKV
+135 GFDVPRDISVDYKV
-149 LEDSDKLD
+149 LEESDKQNKDSL
-157 TVSMSEWLFSNEHI
+157 SSWLFMNDNI

-180 LDTLQLLKDRRKKGK
+180 LVTLQMLKDRRKNGE
-195 SNDAEGI
+195 SNDAEEV

-321 ESSVASDGNSVETEK
+321 EEEIASDGNEVDTEK
-336 KYLTDEQKTKIVELQ
+336 KYLTDEQKDKIVELQ

-363 FCDEITRCFSG
+363 F
-374 STKVKLLDG
+374 
-383 RSLTMEELYNEFG
+383 
-396 TTKPFY
+396 
-402 VYSCDKDGNVVFKKA
+402 
-417 YSNGVTRRDADVVK
+417 
-431 VTLDN
+431 
-436 GSSIICTPDHRFM
+436 
-449 LRDGSYEMAMHF
+449 
-461 ERGRSLMSTYF
+461 
-472 NYKNSTKTPFGSTYE
+472 
-487 TFINPRDMK
+487 
-496 EYYTHREVA
+496 
-505 RQYYCDT
+505 
-512 YGKLGK
+512 
-518 DGCFRNAHHVDFN
+518 
-531 SLNNVPENL
+531 
-540 KVMDRIEHY
+540 
-549 NLHIHGENSV
+549 
-559 SKRLQSVDGYLDMQ
+559 
-573 RGCMRKAMQHPDF
+573 
-586 FKNQRKGLEEYWGS
+586 
-600 KRHNEVMTSDVRNK
+600 
-614 SFKTQEFKDMCSD
+614 
-627 RCKSQWDSGQFD
+627 
-639 NIDRV
+639 
-644 SANHKANFEKAV
+644 
-656 RFVKILS
+656 
-663 DVGYD
+663 
-668 INIDNYQG
+668 
-676 FVDTFTGQHGIYYSV
+676 
-691 VSTDW
+691 
-696 FNIDDNG
+696 
-703 YALSDV
+703 
-709 FDEVDSRDW
+709 FDETTR
-718 ERFFNSNKKI
+718 
-728 LNKIK
+728 
-733 SLNYDETKQ
+733 
-742 GICDGTYDTSVGD
+742 
-755 YVDLSNKGVR
+755 
-765 DTLSFLNYLL
+765 
-775 SEYGDFTN
+775 
-783 REYMEYHSDRDL
+783 
-795 DKYHFAFRYGN
+795 
-806 LCKYF
+806 
-811 GSFARA
+811 
-817 KDLASV
+817 
-823 YNHKV
+823 
-828 VSVEI
+828 
-833 LPYKEDVYDIEVE
+833 
-846 DTHNFLID
+846 
-854 LGDDSGVFV
+854 
-863 HNCRDKG
+863 CRDKG

-896 ATNLDIQKGIEREEY
+896 ATNLDIQKGLEREEY

-939 PNDVMDRW
+939 PNDVMGRW

-957 RGFKGVTNIHPVV
+957 KGFKGVSNIHPVV

-981 YTDKPVLDA
+981 YNDKPTLDA

-1026 AENEGKEDGGEEKL
+1026 AENDGKEDSGEEKL

-1067 SNYDDVKE
+1067 SNYDEVKE
-1075 PVKDDVGDFLST
+1075 PIKDDVGDFLST

-1092 SPAMLIGPSALG
+1092 SPAMLIGPSSIG
-1104 KCVTGDTIIRV
+1104 K
-1115 DGGITEIKNLDFTD
+1115 
-1129 GYLEREYVVDGLT
+1129 
-1142 DYVTTSHTYREVC
+1142 S
-1155 DEVVAIKDNYGS
+1155 
-1167 VIKVTKNHPLRVLS
+1167 
-1181 KEGVV
+1181 
-1186 WKKALDIKEG
+1186 
-1196 DVLLSKKFDSSY
+1196 
-1208 FKDIKHD
+1208 
-1215 FNAYMYGFVL
+1215 
-1225 GDGCVSNKAKG
+1225 
-1236 CNSLTLS
+1236 
-1243 YNKERIVTLLNEN
+1243 
-1256 GFIEDTTKR
+1256 
-1265 TRSDNFRSALR
+1265 
-1276 DSGKIYRLYKEFPR
+1276 
-1290 EGRNLKKELW
+1290 
-1300 EIGVYNYTWGDV
+1300 
-1312 DKEHFP
+1312 
-1318 RSGSYEYILNVLA
+1318 
-1331 GYIDTDG
+1331 
-1338 YIAYSGDY
+1338 
-1346 GYVEFCC
+1346 
-1353 KSESLISDL
+1353 
-1362 QDVLS
+1362 
-1367 SLGFKAYRGKDRYD
+1367 
-1381 KDYNRYYPRL
+1381 
-1391 RLNARDS
+1391 
-1398 VELMLLIKD
+1398 
-1407 LLVLKHEQAEELIS
+1407 
-1421 KFGGKT
+1421 
-1427 RQGKLDIPLECDSV
+1427 
-1441 LRDEINFLI
+1441 
-1450 KVCFESKG
+1450 
-1458 MTRTQYKDLKTGY
+1458 
-1471 FSNDLDRHR
+1471 
-1480 TSINNILSFI
+1480 
-1490 EDNKLEREFIAYPLW
+1490 
-1505 DEFKTISYLRNCNVS
+1505 
-1520 TVVSVEEIG
+1520 
-1529 THVVYDVTIP
+1529 
-1539 KTHTFIANGF
+1539 
-1549 ISHNTSRVKQYM
+1549 SRVKQYM

-1589 MPVKQSLTDYVGGG
+1589 MPVKQSLTEYVGGG

-1615 ELQSVVANVSADIKY
+1615 ALQDVVANVSADIKY

-1692 SNYRDRVKV
+1692 SNYKDKVKV

-1773 DTEQALKI
+1773 GPEKALKI

-1804 KDIKSMRGKRQ
+1804 KDIKSMRGRRQ

-1826 GKILFTDDVVMQFE
+1826 GKILFTDDVAMMFE
-1840 DLILERQSDSLES
+1840 DLVLERQSDSLES
-1853 HAQKTIKFLDSLLYG
+1853 HAQKTVKFLDSLLYG
-1868 SDNWESLLI
+1868 SESWESLLI
-1877 GDSVKVGDTS
+1877 GDSVKIGDTS
-1887 ISASDIVDSLAQCRD
+1887 ISASDIIDSLVQCRD

-1912 SADDRVECS
+1912 SSDDRVDCS

-1935 QLDINTSNK
+1935 QLDINTGNK

-2003 GNTES
+2003 GNTEGM
-2008 IVKYC
+2008 VRYC
-2013 LDLCNDFMEAHGKT
+2013 LDLCKEFMEVHGT
-2027 LPNENY
+2027 SLPNENY

-2048 NMVLFLKRSGE
+2048 NMVLFLRRSDEG
-2059 NLEDM
+2059 LEEM
-2064 YQLAEGVGD
+2064 YKLAEGVGD

-2080 SDFGNKV
+2080 SDFGNK
-2087 SREDIENI
+2087 STKADIEAIRQLI
-2095 KKAIKESKKSKTP
+2095 KDSKKTKKD

>member
-33 EPLVVDLDSSTKD
+33 ETLVVDLDSSTKD

-135 GLDVSSETYSDYKV
+135 GLDVSSETYSEYKV

-195 SNDAEGI
+195 SNDAEDI

-321 ESSVASDGNSVETEK
+321 ESSVASDGNTVETEK

-363 FCDEITRCFSG
+363 FCDEITRC
-374 STKVKLLDG
+374 
-383 RSLTMEELYNEFG
+383 
-396 TTKPFY
+396 
-402 VYSCDKDGNVVFKKA
+402 
-417 YSNGVTRRDADVVK
+417 
-431 VTLDN
+431 
-436 GSSIICTPDHRFM
+436 
-449 LRDGSYEMAMHF
+449 
-461 ERGRSLMSTYF
+461 
-472 NYKNSTKTPFGSTYE
+472 
-487 TFINPRDMK
+487 
-496 EYYTHREVA
+496 
-505 RQYYCDT
+505 
-512 YGKLGK
+512 
-518 DGCFRNAHHVDFN
+518 
-531 SLNNVPENL
+531 
-540 KVMDRIEHY
+540 
-549 NLHIHGENSV
+549 
-559 SKRLQSVDGYLDMQ
+559 
-573 RGCMRKAMQHPDF
+573 
-586 FKNQRKGLEEYWGS
+586 
-600 KRHNEVMTSDVRNK
+600 
-614 SFKTQEFKDMCSD
+614 
-627 RCKSQWDSGQFD
+627 
-639 NIDRV
+639 
-644 SANHKANFEKAV
+644 
-656 RFVKILS
+656 
-663 DVGYD
+663 
-668 INIDNYQG
+668 
-676 FVDTFTGQHGIYYSV
+676 
-691 VSTDW
+691 
-696 FNIDDNG
+696 
-703 YALSDV
+703 
-709 FDEVDSRDW
+709 
-718 ERFFNSNKKI
+718 
-728 LNKIK
+728 
-733 SLNYDETKQ
+733 
-742 GICDGTYDTSVGD
+742 
-755 YVDLSNKGVR
+755 
-765 DTLSFLNYLL
+765 
-775 SEYGDFTN
+775 
-783 REYMEYHSDRDL
+783 
-795 DKYHFAFRYGN
+795 
-806 LCKYF
+806 
-811 GSFARA
+811 
-817 KDLASV
+817 
-823 YNHKV
+823 
-828 VSVEI
+828 
-833 LPYKEDVYDIEVE
+833 
-846 DTHNFLID
+846 
-854 LGDDSGVFV
+854 
-863 HNCRDKG
+863 RDKG

-896 ATNLDIQKGIEREEY
+896 ATNLDIQKGVEREEY

-1026 AENEGKEDGGEEKL
+1026 AENDGKEDSGEEKL

-1104 KCVTGDTIIRV
+1104 K
-1115 DGGITEIKNLDFTD
+1115 
-1129 GYLEREYVVDGLT
+1129 
-1142 DYVTTSHTYREVC
+1142 
-1155 DEVVAIKDNYGS
+1155 
-1167 VIKVTKNHPLRVLS
+1167 
-1181 KEGVV
+1181 
-1186 WKKALDIKEG
+1186 
-1196 DVLLSKKFDSSY
+1196 
-1208 FKDIKHD
+1208 
-1215 FNAYMYGFVL
+1215 
-1225 GDGCVSNKAKG
+1225 
-1236 CNSLTLS
+1236 
-1243 YNKERIVTLLNEN
+1243 
-1256 GFIEDTTKR
+1256 
-1265 TRSDNFRSALR
+1265 
-1276 DSGKIYRLYKEFPR
+1276 
-1290 EGRNLKKELW
+1290 
-1300 EIGVYNYTWGDV
+1300 
-1312 DKEHFP
+1312 
-1318 RSGSYEYILNVLA
+1318 
-1331 GYIDTDG
+1331 
-1338 YIAYSGDY
+1338 
-1346 GYVEFCC
+1346 
-1353 KSESLISDL
+1353 
-1362 QDVLS
+1362 
-1367 SLGFKAYRGKDRYD
+1367 
-1381 KDYNRYYPRL
+1381 
-1391 RLNARDS
+1391 
-1398 VELMLLIKD
+1398 
-1407 LLVLKHEQAEELIS
+1407 
-1421 KFGGKT
+1421 
-1427 RQGKLDIPLECDSV
+1427 
-1441 LRDEINFLI
+1441 
-1450 KVCFESKG
+1450 
-1458 MTRTQYKDLKTGY
+1458 
-1471 FSNDLDRHR
+1471 
-1480 TSINNILSFI
+1480 
-1490 EDNKLEREFIAYPLW
+1490 
-1505 DEFKTISYLRNCNVS
+1505 
-1520 TVVSVEEIG
+1520 
-1529 THVVYDVTIP
+1529 
-1539 KTHTFIANGF
+1539 
-1549 ISHNTSRVKQYM
+1549 TSRVKQYM

-1589 MPVKQSLTDYVGGG
+1589 MPVKQSLTEYVGGG
-1603 ILKGSGLDDVSK
+1603 ILKGSGLDDVSR

-1692 SNYRDRVKV
+1692 SNYKDKVKV

-1868 SDNWESLLI
+1868 SDSWESLLI
-1877 GDSVKVGDTS
+1877 GDTVKVGDTS

-1968 FGTNLDEDISIEQLS
+1968 FGTNLDEDITIEQLS

>member
-33 EPLVVDLDSSTKD
+33 EPLIVDFDSSSKD
-46 SSKKVFK
+46 STNKVFK

-64 LAELPNTVFNIFS
+64 LAELPSTVFNIFS

-135 GLDVSSETYSDYKV
+135 GLDISSESYSEYKV
-149 LEDSDKLD
+149 LEDSDKMD
-157 TVSMSEWLFSNEHI
+157 TVSISEWLFSNEHI

-195 SNDAEGI
+195 SNDAEDI

-363 FCDEITRCFSG
+363 FCDEITRC
-374 STKVKLLDG
+374 
-383 RSLTMEELYNEFG
+383 
-396 TTKPFY
+396 
-402 VYSCDKDGNVVFKKA
+402 
-417 YSNGVTRRDADVVK
+417 
-431 VTLDN
+431 
-436 GSSIICTPDHRFM
+436 
-449 LRDGSYEMAMHF
+449 
-461 ERGRSLMSTYF
+461 
-472 NYKNSTKTPFGSTYE
+472 
-487 TFINPRDMK
+487 
-496 EYYTHREVA
+496 
-505 RQYYCDT
+505 
-512 YGKLGK
+512 
-518 DGCFRNAHHVDFN
+518 
-531 SLNNVPENL
+531 
-540 KVMDRIEHY
+540 
-549 NLHIHGENSV
+549 
-559 SKRLQSVDGYLDMQ
+559 
-573 RGCMRKAMQHPDF
+573 
-586 FKNQRKGLEEYWGS
+586 
-600 KRHNEVMTSDVRNK
+600 
-614 SFKTQEFKDMCSD
+614 
-627 RCKSQWDSGQFD
+627 
-639 NIDRV
+639 
-644 SANHKANFEKAV
+644 
-656 RFVKILS
+656 
-663 DVGYD
+663 
-668 INIDNYQG
+668 
-676 FVDTFTGQHGIYYSV
+676 
-691 VSTDW
+691 
-696 FNIDDNG
+696 
-703 YALSDV
+703 
-709 FDEVDSRDW
+709 
-718 ERFFNSNKKI
+718 
-728 LNKIK
+728 
-733 SLNYDETKQ
+733 
-742 GICDGTYDTSVGD
+742 
-755 YVDLSNKGVR
+755 
-765 DTLSFLNYLL
+765 
-775 SEYGDFTN
+775 
-783 REYMEYHSDRDL
+783 
-795 DKYHFAFRYGN
+795 
-806 LCKYF
+806 
-811 GSFARA
+811 
-817 KDLASV
+817 
-823 YNHKV
+823 
-828 VSVEI
+828 
-833 LPYKEDVYDIEVE
+833 
-846 DTHNFLID
+846 
-854 LGDDSGVFV
+854 
-863 HNCRDKG
+863 RDKG

-896 ATNLDIQKGIEREEY
+896 ATNLDIQKGVEREEY

-1026 AENEGKEDGGEEKL
+1026 AENDGKEDGGEEKL

-1104 KCVTGDTIIRV
+1104 K
-1115 DGGITEIKNLDFTD
+1115 
-1129 GYLEREYVVDGLT
+1129 
-1142 DYVTTSHTYREVC
+1142 
-1155 DEVVAIKDNYGS
+1155 
-1167 VIKVTKNHPLRVLS
+1167 
-1181 KEGVV
+1181 
-1186 WKKALDIKEG
+1186 
-1196 DVLLSKKFDSSY
+1196 
-1208 FKDIKHD
+1208 
-1215 FNAYMYGFVL
+1215 
-1225 GDGCVSNKAKG
+1225 
-1236 CNSLTLS
+1236 
-1243 YNKERIVTLLNEN
+1243 
-1256 GFIEDTTKR
+1256 
-1265 TRSDNFRSALR
+1265 
-1276 DSGKIYRLYKEFPR
+1276 
-1290 EGRNLKKELW
+1290 
-1300 EIGVYNYTWGDV
+1300 
-1312 DKEHFP
+1312 
-1318 RSGSYEYILNVLA
+1318 
-1331 GYIDTDG
+1331 
-1338 YIAYSGDY
+1338 
-1346 GYVEFCC
+1346 
-1353 KSESLISDL
+1353 
-1362 QDVLS
+1362 
-1367 SLGFKAYRGKDRYD
+1367 
-1381 KDYNRYYPRL
+1381 
-1391 RLNARDS
+1391 
-1398 VELMLLIKD
+1398 
-1407 LLVLKHEQAEELIS
+1407 
-1421 KFGGKT
+1421 
-1427 RQGKLDIPLECDSV
+1427 
-1441 LRDEINFLI
+1441 
-1450 KVCFESKG
+1450 
-1458 MTRTQYKDLKTGY
+1458 
-1471 FSNDLDRHR
+1471 
-1480 TSINNILSFI
+1480 
-1490 EDNKLEREFIAYPLW
+1490 
-1505 DEFKTISYLRNCNVS
+1505 
-1520 TVVSVEEIG
+1520 
-1529 THVVYDVTIP
+1529 
-1539 KTHTFIANGF
+1539 
-1549 ISHNTSRVKQYM
+1549 TSRVKQYM

-1589 MPVKQSLTDYVGGG
+1589 MPVKQSLTEYVGGG

-1692 SNYRDRVKV
+1692 SNYKDRVKV

-1868 SDNWESLLI
+1868 SDSWESLLI
-1877 GDSVKVGDTS
+1877 GDTVKVGDTS

>member
-135 GLDVSSETYSDYKV
+135 GLDVSSETYSEYKV

-195 SNDAEGI
+195 SNDAEDI

-321 ESSVASDGNSVETEK
+321 ESSVASDGNTVETEK
-336 KYLTDEQKTKIVELQ
+336 KYLTGEQKTKIVELQ

-363 FCDEITRCFSG
+363 FCDEITR
-374 STKVKLLDG
+374 
-383 RSLTMEELYNEFG
+383 
-396 TTKPFY
+396 
-402 VYSCDKDGNVVFKKA
+402 
-417 YSNGVTRRDADVVK
+417 
-431 VTLDN
+431 
-436 GSSIICTPDHRFM
+436 
-449 LRDGSYEMAMHF
+449 
-461 ERGRSLMSTYF
+461 
-472 NYKNSTKTPFGSTYE
+472 
-487 TFINPRDMK
+487 
-496 EYYTHREVA
+496 
-505 RQYYCDT
+505 
-512 YGKLGK
+512 
-518 DGCFRNAHHVDFN
+518 
-531 SLNNVPENL
+531 
-540 KVMDRIEHY
+540 
-549 NLHIHGENSV
+549 
-559 SKRLQSVDGYLDMQ
+559 
-573 RGCMRKAMQHPDF
+573 
-586 FKNQRKGLEEYWGS
+586 
-600 KRHNEVMTSDVRNK
+600 
-614 SFKTQEFKDMCSD
+614 
-627 RCKSQWDSGQFD
+627 
-639 NIDRV
+639 
-644 SANHKANFEKAV
+644 
-656 RFVKILS
+656 
-663 DVGYD
+663 
-668 INIDNYQG
+668 
-676 FVDTFTGQHGIYYSV
+676 
-691 VSTDW
+691 
-696 FNIDDNG
+696 
-703 YALSDV
+703 
-709 FDEVDSRDW
+709 
-718 ERFFNSNKKI
+718 
-728 LNKIK
+728 
-733 SLNYDETKQ
+733 
-742 GICDGTYDTSVGD
+742 
-755 YVDLSNKGVR
+755 
-765 DTLSFLNYLL
+765 
-775 SEYGDFTN
+775 
-783 REYMEYHSDRDL
+783 
-795 DKYHFAFRYGN
+795 
-806 LCKYF
+806 
-811 GSFARA
+811 
-817 KDLASV
+817 
-823 YNHKV
+823 
-828 VSVEI
+828 
-833 LPYKEDVYDIEVE
+833 
-846 DTHNFLID
+846 
-854 LGDDSGVFV
+854 
-863 HNCRDKG
+863 CRDKG

-896 ATNLDIQKGIEREEY
+896 ATNLDIQKGVEREEY

-1026 AENEGKEDGGEEKL
+1026 AENDGKEDSGEEKL

-1338 YIAYSGDY
+1338 YIAHSGDY

-1367 SLGFKAYRGKDRYD
+1367 SLGFKAYRGKDRYN
-1381 KDYNRYYPRL
+1381 KDYDSYYPRL

-1427 RQGKLDIPLECDSV
+1427 RQGKLDIPLECGSV

-1458 MTRTQYKDLKTGY
+1458 MTRTQYKNLKTGY

-1589 MPVKQSLTDYVGGG
+1589 MPVKQSLTEYVGGG

-1692 SNYRDRVKV
+1692 SNYKDKVKV

-1868 SDNWESLLI
+1868 SDSWESLLI
-1877 GDSVKVGDTS
+1877 GDTVKVGDTS

-1968 FGTNLDEDISIEQLS
+1968 FGTNLDEDITIEQLS

>member
-1 MYSISNYFP
+1 MYSIINYFP
-10 FLDKADFVKNVREV
+10 FLDKADFIKNVRET
-24 HAVEEFLGY
+24 HSIDEFLGY
-33 EPLVVDLDSSTKD
+33 ESLITDFDNQTSDSSNR
-46 SSKKVFK
+46 VFK

-64 LAELPNTVFNIFS
+64 LMELPSTVLRIFS
-77 GTFGSEIIVDIM
+77 GDFGGNIIVDIM
-89 EFDYQAVANLI
+89 EFDYQGVANI
-100 EVDLV
+100 VETDLV
-105 NDIDRAIFQCNGA
+105 NEVNKAIFACNGA
-118 YLVEDILTDTFI
+118 YLVEDIVTDTFI

-135 GLDVSSETYSDYKV
+135 GFAVPMDISVDYKV
-149 LEDSDKLD
+149 LEESDKQNKDSL
-157 TVSMSEWLFSNEHI
+157 SSWLFMNDNI

-180 LDTLQLLKDRRKKGK
+180 LDTLQMLRDRRKNGK
-195 SNDAEGI
+195 SNDAEEV

-321 ESSVASDGNSVETEK
+321 EEEIASDGNEVDTEK
-336 KYLTDEQKTKIVELQ
+336 KYLTDEQKDKIVGLQ

-383 RSLTMEELYNEFG
+383 RSLTMEELYNKFG

-472 NYKNSTKTPFGSTYE
+472 NYKNSTKTIFGSTYE

-505 RQYYCDT
+505 RQYYGDT

-540 KVMDRIEHY
+540 KVMDRNEHY
-549 NLHIHGENSV
+549 SLHIHGENSV
-559 SKRLQSVDGYLDMQ
+559 S
-573 RGCMRKAMQHPDF
+573 
-586 FKNQRKGLEEYWGS
+586 N
-600 KRHNEVMTSDVRNK
+600 
-614 SFKTQEFKDMCSD
+614 
-627 RCKSQWDSGQFD
+627 RCKSQWSSGQFD
-639 NIDRV
+639 NIDRI
-644 SANHKANFEKAV
+644 SASRKANFEKAV
-656 RFVKILS
+656 RFVKILR

-676 FVDTFTGQHGIYYSV
+676 FVDAFTGQHGIYYNVVSADWFSV
-691 VSTDW
+691 V
-696 FNIDDNG
+696 DNG
-703 YALSDV
+703 HSLSEV
-709 FDEVDSRDW
+709 FEEVNSRDW

-728 LNKIK
+728 LDKIK

-783 REYMEYHSDRDL
+783 REYMAYHSERDL

-896 ATNLDIQKGIEREEY
+896 TTNLDIQKGLEREEY

-957 RGFKGVTNIHPVV
+957 KGFKGVSNIHPVV

-981 YTDKPVLDA
+981 YNDKPVLDA

-1026 AENEGKEDGGEEKL
+1026 AENDGKEDSGEEKL

-1067 SNYDDVKE
+1067 SNFDEVKE
-1075 PVKDDVGDFLST
+1075 PIKDDVGDFLST

-1129 GYLEREYVVDGLT
+1129 GYLEREYIVDGLT

-1167 VIKVTKNHPLRVLS
+1167 VIKVTKNHPLRILS
-1181 KEGVV
+1181 KDGIV
-1186 WKKALDIKEG
+1186 WRKALDIKEG
-1196 DVLLSKKFDSSY
+1196 DVVLSKKFDSSY
-1208 FKDIKHD
+1208 FNGIKHD

-1225 GDGCVSNKAKG
+1225 GDGCVSSKAKG

-1243 YNKERIVTLLNEN
+1243 HNKERIVTLLNEN

-1265 TRSDNFRSALR
+1265 TRSDNFRSALK
-1276 DSGKIYRLYKEFPR
+1276 DSGKIYRLYKEFPS
-1290 EGRNLKKELW
+1290 EGRTLRKELW
-1300 EIGVYNYTWGDV
+1300 EIAVYNYTWGEV

-1318 RSGSYEYILNVLA
+1318 RSGSYGYILNVLA

-1338 YIAYSGDY
+1338 YIAHSGDF

-1367 SLGFKAYRGKDRYD
+1367 SLGFKAYRGKDRYN
-1381 KDYNRYYPRL
+1381 KDYDRYYPRL

-1407 LLVLKHEQAEELIS
+1407 LLILKHEQAEELIS
-1421 KFGGKT
+1421 KFSGKI
-1427 RQGKLDIPLECDSV
+1427 RQGKLDIPLECGSV

-1458 MTRTQYKDLKTGY
+1458 MTRTQYKNLKTGY
-1471 FSNDLDRHR
+1471 FSHDLDSHK
-1480 TSINNILSFI
+1480 TSLNNILSFI

-1589 MPVKQSLTDYVGGG
+1589 MPVKQSLTEYVGGG

-1615 ELQSVVANVSADIKY
+1615 ALQDVVANVSADIKY

-1692 SNYRDRVKV
+1692 SNYKDKVKV

-1773 DTEQALKI
+1773 EPEKALKI

-1804 KDIKSMRGKRQ
+1804 KDIKSMRGRRQ

-1826 GKILFTDDVVMQFE
+1826 GKILFTDDVAMMFE
-1840 DLILERQSDSLES
+1840 DLVLERQSDSLES
-1853 HAQKTIKFLDSLLYG
+1853 HAQKTVKFLDSLLYG
-1868 SDNWESLLI
+1868 SESWESLLI
-1877 GDSVKVGDTS
+1877 GDSVKIGDTS
-1887 ISASDIVDSLAQCRD
+1887 ISASDIIDSLVQCRD

-1912 SADDRVECS
+1912 SSDDRVDCS

-1935 QLDINTSNK
+1935 QLDINTGNK

-2003 GNTES
+2003 GNTEGM
-2008 IVKYC
+2008 VRYC
-2013 LDLCNDFMEAHGKT
+2013 LDLCKEFMEVHGT
-2027 LPNENY
+2027 SLPNENY

-2048 NMVLFLKRSGE
+2048 NMVLFLRRSDEG
-2059 NLEDM
+2059 LEEM
-2064 YQLAEGVGD
+2064 YKLAEGVGD

-2080 SDFGNKV
+2080 SDFGNK
-2087 SREDIENI
+2087 STKADIEAIRQLI
-2095 KKAIKESKKSKTP
+2095 KDSKKTKKD

>member
-135 GLDVSSETYSDYKV
+135 GLDVSSETYSEYKV

-321 ESSVASDGNSVETEK
+321 ESSVASDGNTVETKK

-363 FCDEITRCFSG
+363 FCDEITR
-374 STKVKLLDG
+374 
-383 RSLTMEELYNEFG
+383 
-396 TTKPFY
+396 
-402 VYSCDKDGNVVFKKA
+402 
-417 YSNGVTRRDADVVK
+417 
-431 VTLDN
+431 
-436 GSSIICTPDHRFM
+436 
-449 LRDGSYEMAMHF
+449 
-461 ERGRSLMSTYF
+461 
-472 NYKNSTKTPFGSTYE
+472 
-487 TFINPRDMK
+487 
-496 EYYTHREVA
+496 
-505 RQYYCDT
+505 
-512 YGKLGK
+512 
-518 DGCFRNAHHVDFN
+518 
-531 SLNNVPENL
+531 
-540 KVMDRIEHY
+540 
-549 NLHIHGENSV
+549 
-559 SKRLQSVDGYLDMQ
+559 
-573 RGCMRKAMQHPDF
+573 
-586 FKNQRKGLEEYWGS
+586 
-600 KRHNEVMTSDVRNK
+600 
-614 SFKTQEFKDMCSD
+614 
-627 RCKSQWDSGQFD
+627 
-639 NIDRV
+639 
-644 SANHKANFEKAV
+644 
-656 RFVKILS
+656 
-663 DVGYD
+663 
-668 INIDNYQG
+668 
-676 FVDTFTGQHGIYYSV
+676 
-691 VSTDW
+691 
-696 FNIDDNG
+696 
-703 YALSDV
+703 
-709 FDEVDSRDW
+709 
-718 ERFFNSNKKI
+718 
-728 LNKIK
+728 
-733 SLNYDETKQ
+733 
-742 GICDGTYDTSVGD
+742 
-755 YVDLSNKGVR
+755 
-765 DTLSFLNYLL
+765 
-775 SEYGDFTN
+775 
-783 REYMEYHSDRDL
+783 
-795 DKYHFAFRYGN
+795 
-806 LCKYF
+806 
-811 GSFARA
+811 
-817 KDLASV
+817 
-823 YNHKV
+823 
-828 VSVEI
+828 
-833 LPYKEDVYDIEVE
+833 
-846 DTHNFLID
+846 
-854 LGDDSGVFV
+854 
-863 HNCRDKG
+863 CRDKG

-896 ATNLDIQKGIEREEY
+896 ATNLDIQKGVEREEY

-1026 AENEGKEDGGEEKL
+1026 AENDGKEDSGEEKL

-1104 KCVTGDTIIRV
+1104 K
-1115 DGGITEIKNLDFTD
+1115 
-1129 GYLEREYVVDGLT
+1129 
-1142 DYVTTSHTYREVC
+1142 
-1155 DEVVAIKDNYGS
+1155 
-1167 VIKVTKNHPLRVLS
+1167 
-1181 KEGVV
+1181 
-1186 WKKALDIKEG
+1186 
-1196 DVLLSKKFDSSY
+1196 
-1208 FKDIKHD
+1208 
-1215 FNAYMYGFVL
+1215 
-1225 GDGCVSNKAKG
+1225 
-1236 CNSLTLS
+1236 
-1243 YNKERIVTLLNEN
+1243 
-1256 GFIEDTTKR
+1256 
-1265 TRSDNFRSALR
+1265 
-1276 DSGKIYRLYKEFPR
+1276 
-1290 EGRNLKKELW
+1290 
-1300 EIGVYNYTWGDV
+1300 
-1312 DKEHFP
+1312 
-1318 RSGSYEYILNVLA
+1318 
-1331 GYIDTDG
+1331 
-1338 YIAYSGDY
+1338 
-1346 GYVEFCC
+1346 
-1353 KSESLISDL
+1353 
-1362 QDVLS
+1362 
-1367 SLGFKAYRGKDRYD
+1367 
-1381 KDYNRYYPRL
+1381 
-1391 RLNARDS
+1391 
-1398 VELMLLIKD
+1398 
-1407 LLVLKHEQAEELIS
+1407 
-1421 KFGGKT
+1421 
-1427 RQGKLDIPLECDSV
+1427 
-1441 LRDEINFLI
+1441 
-1450 KVCFESKG
+1450 
-1458 MTRTQYKDLKTGY
+1458 
-1471 FSNDLDRHR
+1471 
-1480 TSINNILSFI
+1480 
-1490 EDNKLEREFIAYPLW
+1490 
-1505 DEFKTISYLRNCNVS
+1505 
-1520 TVVSVEEIG
+1520 
-1529 THVVYDVTIP
+1529 
-1539 KTHTFIANGF
+1539 
-1549 ISHNTSRVKQYM
+1549 TSRVKQYM

-1589 MPVKQSLTDYVGGG
+1589 MPVKQSLTEYVGGG

-1692 SNYRDRVKV
+1692 SNYKDRVKV

-1767 EFFKGL
+1767 KFFKGL

-1781 MASVEKRT
+1781 MARVEKRT

-1853 HAQKTIKFLDSLLYG
+1853 HAQKTIKFLYSLLYG
-1868 SDNWESLLI
+1868 SGNWESLLI

>member
-10 FLDKADFVKNVREV
+10 FLDKADFIKNVRET
-24 HAVEEFLGY
+24 HSIDEFLGY
-33 EPLVVDLDSSTKD
+33 ESLITDFDSQTSDSSNR
-46 SSKKVFK
+46 VFK
-53 AYRIMPSNTLF
+53 AYRIMPSDTLF
-64 LAELPNTVFNIFS
+64 LMELPSTVLRIFS
-77 GTFGSEIIVDIM
+77 GDFGGNIIVDIM
-89 EFDYQAVANLI
+89 EFDYQGVANII
-100 EVDLV
+100 ETDLV
-105 NDIDRAIFQCNGA
+105 NDVNKAIFACNGA
-118 YLVEDILTDTFI
+118 YLVEDIVTDTFI

-135 GLDVSSETYSDYKV
+135 GFDVPRDISVDYKV
-149 LEDSDKLD
+149 LEESDKQNKDSL
-157 TVSMSEWLFSNEHI
+157 SSWLFMNDNI

-180 LDTLQLLKDRRKKGK
+180 LDTLQMLKDRRKNGK
-195 SNDAEGI
+195 SNDAEEV

-281 GKKYSYACPMEE
+281 GEKYSYACPMEE

-321 ESSVASDGNSVETEK
+321 EEEIASDGNEVDTEK
-336 KYLTDEQKTKIVELQ
+336 KYLTDEQKDKIVGLQ

-417 YSNGVTRRDADVVK
+417 YSNGITRRDADVVK

-436 GSSIICTPDHRFM
+436 GSSIVCTPDHRFM

-461 ERGRSLMSTYF
+461 ESGRSLMATYF
-472 NYKNSTKTPFGSTYE
+472 NYKNSTKTSFGSTYE

-505 RQYYCDT
+505 RQYYGDT

-540 KVMDRIEHY
+540 KVMDRNEHY
-549 NLHIHGENSV
+549 SLHIHGENSV

-573 RGCMRKAMQHPDF
+573 RNCIFKAMQHPDF
-586 FKNQRKGLEEYWGS
+586 FKNQRRGLEEYWGS
-600 KRHNEVMTSDVRNK
+600 KRHNEVMTSEQRNK
-614 SFKTQEFKDMCSD
+614 AFKTSEFKDMCSD
-627 RCKSQWDSGQFD
+627 RCKSQWSTGQFD
-639 NIDRV
+639 NIDRI
-644 SANHKANFEKAV
+644 SASRKANFEKAV
-656 RFVKILS
+656 RFVKILR

-676 FVDTFTGQHGIYYSV
+676 FVDAFTGQHGIYYNVVSADWFSV
-691 VSTDW
+691 V
-696 FNIDDNG
+696 DNG
-703 YALSDV
+703 HSLSEV
-709 FDEVDSRDW
+709 FEEVNSRDW

-728 LNKIK
+728 LDKIK

-765 DTLSFLNYLL
+765 DTFSFLNYLL

-783 REYMEYHSDRDL
+783 REYMAYHSERDL

-896 ATNLDIQKGIEREEY
+896 ATNLDIQKGLEREEY

-957 RGFKGVTNIHPVV
+957 KGFKGVSNIHPVV

-981 YTDKPVLDA
+981 YNDKPVLDA

-1026 AENEGKEDGGEEKL
+1026 AENDGKEDSGEEKL

-1067 SNYDDVKE
+1067 SNFDEVKE
-1075 PVKDDVGDFLST
+1075 PIKDDVGDFLST

-1104 KCVTGDTIIRV
+1104 K
-1115 DGGITEIKNLDFTD
+1115 
-1129 GYLEREYVVDGLT
+1129 
-1142 DYVTTSHTYREVC
+1142 
-1155 DEVVAIKDNYGS
+1155 
-1167 VIKVTKNHPLRVLS
+1167 
-1181 KEGVV
+1181 
-1186 WKKALDIKEG
+1186 
-1196 DVLLSKKFDSSY
+1196 
-1208 FKDIKHD
+1208 
-1215 FNAYMYGFVL
+1215 
-1225 GDGCVSNKAKG
+1225 
-1236 CNSLTLS
+1236 
-1243 YNKERIVTLLNEN
+1243 
-1256 GFIEDTTKR
+1256 
-1265 TRSDNFRSALR
+1265 
-1276 DSGKIYRLYKEFPR
+1276 
-1290 EGRNLKKELW
+1290 
-1300 EIGVYNYTWGDV
+1300 
-1312 DKEHFP
+1312 
-1318 RSGSYEYILNVLA
+1318 
-1331 GYIDTDG
+1331 
-1338 YIAYSGDY
+1338 
-1346 GYVEFCC
+1346 
-1353 KSESLISDL
+1353 
-1362 QDVLS
+1362 
-1367 SLGFKAYRGKDRYD
+1367 
-1381 KDYNRYYPRL
+1381 
-1391 RLNARDS
+1391 
-1398 VELMLLIKD
+1398 
-1407 LLVLKHEQAEELIS
+1407 
-1421 KFGGKT
+1421 
-1427 RQGKLDIPLECDSV
+1427 
-1441 LRDEINFLI
+1441 
-1450 KVCFESKG
+1450 
-1458 MTRTQYKDLKTGY
+1458 
-1471 FSNDLDRHR
+1471 
-1480 TSINNILSFI
+1480 
-1490 EDNKLEREFIAYPLW
+1490 
-1505 DEFKTISYLRNCNVS
+1505 
-1520 TVVSVEEIG
+1520 
-1529 THVVYDVTIP
+1529 
-1539 KTHTFIANGF
+1539 
-1549 ISHNTSRVKQYM
+1549 TSRVKQYM

-1589 MPVKQSLTDYVGGG
+1589 MPVKQSLTEYVGGG

-1615 ELQSVVANVSADIKY
+1615 ALQDVVANVSADIKY

-1692 SNYRDRVKV
+1692 SNYKDKVKV

-1773 DTEQALKI
+1773 EPEKALKI

-1804 KDIKSMRGKRQ
+1804 KDIKSMRGRRQ

-1826 GKILFTDDVVMQFE
+1826 GKILFTDDVAMMFE
-1840 DLILERQSDSLES
+1840 DLVLERQSDSLES
-1853 HAQKTIKFLDSLLYG
+1853 HAQKTVKFLDSLLYG
-1868 SDNWESLLI
+1868 SESWESLLI
-1877 GDSVKVGDTS
+1877 GDSVKIGDTS
-1887 ISASDIVDSLAQCRD
+1887 ISASDIIDSLVQCRD

-1912 SADDRVECS
+1912 SSDDRVDCS

-1935 QLDINTSNK
+1935 QLDINTGNK

-2003 GNTES
+2003 GNTEGM
-2008 IVKYC
+2008 VRYC
-2013 LDLCNDFMEAHGKT
+2013 LDLCKEFMEVHGT
-2027 LPNENY
+2027 SLPNENY

-2048 NMVLFLKRSGE
+2048 NMVLFLRRSDEG
-2059 NLEDM
+2059 LEEM
-2064 YQLAEGVGD
+2064 YKLAEGVGD

-2080 SDFGNKV
+2080 SDFGNK
-2087 SREDIENI
+2087 STKADIEAIRQLI
-2095 KKAIKESKKSKTP
+2095 KDSKKTKKD

>member
-135 GLDVSSETYSDYKV
+135 GLDVSSETYSEYKV

-321 ESSVASDGNSVETEK
+321 ESSVASDGNTVETEK

-363 FCDEITRCFSG
+363 FCDEITRC
-374 STKVKLLDG
+374 
-383 RSLTMEELYNEFG
+383 
-396 TTKPFY
+396 
-402 VYSCDKDGNVVFKKA
+402 
-417 YSNGVTRRDADVVK
+417 
-431 VTLDN
+431 
-436 GSSIICTPDHRFM
+436 
-449 LRDGSYEMAMHF
+449 
-461 ERGRSLMSTYF
+461 
-472 NYKNSTKTPFGSTYE
+472 
-487 TFINPRDMK
+487 
-496 EYYTHREVA
+496 
-505 RQYYCDT
+505 
-512 YGKLGK
+512 
-518 DGCFRNAHHVDFN
+518 
-531 SLNNVPENL
+531 
-540 KVMDRIEHY
+540 
-549 NLHIHGENSV
+549 
-559 SKRLQSVDGYLDMQ
+559 
-573 RGCMRKAMQHPDF
+573 
-586 FKNQRKGLEEYWGS
+586 
-600 KRHNEVMTSDVRNK
+600 
-614 SFKTQEFKDMCSD
+614 
-627 RCKSQWDSGQFD
+627 
-639 NIDRV
+639 
-644 SANHKANFEKAV
+644 
-656 RFVKILS
+656 
-663 DVGYD
+663 
-668 INIDNYQG
+668 
-676 FVDTFTGQHGIYYSV
+676 
-691 VSTDW
+691 
-696 FNIDDNG
+696 
-703 YALSDV
+703 
-709 FDEVDSRDW
+709 
-718 ERFFNSNKKI
+718 
-728 LNKIK
+728 
-733 SLNYDETKQ
+733 
-742 GICDGTYDTSVGD
+742 
-755 YVDLSNKGVR
+755 
-765 DTLSFLNYLL
+765 
-775 SEYGDFTN
+775 
-783 REYMEYHSDRDL
+783 
-795 DKYHFAFRYGN
+795 
-806 LCKYF
+806 
-811 GSFARA
+811 
-817 KDLASV
+817 
-823 YNHKV
+823 
-828 VSVEI
+828 
-833 LPYKEDVYDIEVE
+833 
-846 DTHNFLID
+846 
-854 LGDDSGVFV
+854 
-863 HNCRDKG
+863 RDKG

-896 ATNLDIQKGIEREEY
+896 ATNLDIQKGVEREEY
-911 RMELDMLYDVNTDLD
+911 SMELDMLYDVNTDLD

-1026 AENEGKEDGGEEKL
+1026 AENDGKEDSGEEKL

-1104 KCVTGDTIIRV
+1104 K
-1115 DGGITEIKNLDFTD
+1115 
-1129 GYLEREYVVDGLT
+1129 
-1142 DYVTTSHTYREVC
+1142 
-1155 DEVVAIKDNYGS
+1155 
-1167 VIKVTKNHPLRVLS
+1167 
-1181 KEGVV
+1181 
-1186 WKKALDIKEG
+1186 
-1196 DVLLSKKFDSSY
+1196 
-1208 FKDIKHD
+1208 
-1215 FNAYMYGFVL
+1215 
-1225 GDGCVSNKAKG
+1225 
-1236 CNSLTLS
+1236 
-1243 YNKERIVTLLNEN
+1243 
-1256 GFIEDTTKR
+1256 
-1265 TRSDNFRSALR
+1265 
-1276 DSGKIYRLYKEFPR
+1276 
-1290 EGRNLKKELW
+1290 
-1300 EIGVYNYTWGDV
+1300 
-1312 DKEHFP
+1312 
-1318 RSGSYEYILNVLA
+1318 
-1331 GYIDTDG
+1331 
-1338 YIAYSGDY
+1338 
-1346 GYVEFCC
+1346 
-1353 KSESLISDL
+1353 
-1362 QDVLS
+1362 
-1367 SLGFKAYRGKDRYD
+1367 
-1381 KDYNRYYPRL
+1381 
-1391 RLNARDS
+1391 
-1398 VELMLLIKD
+1398 
-1407 LLVLKHEQAEELIS
+1407 
-1421 KFGGKT
+1421 
-1427 RQGKLDIPLECDSV
+1427 
-1441 LRDEINFLI
+1441 
-1450 KVCFESKG
+1450 
-1458 MTRTQYKDLKTGY
+1458 
-1471 FSNDLDRHR
+1471 
-1480 TSINNILSFI
+1480 
-1490 EDNKLEREFIAYPLW
+1490 
-1505 DEFKTISYLRNCNVS
+1505 
-1520 TVVSVEEIG
+1520 
-1529 THVVYDVTIP
+1529 
-1539 KTHTFIANGF
+1539 
-1549 ISHNTSRVKQYM
+1549 TSRVKQYM

-1589 MPVKQSLTDYVGGG
+1589 MPVKQSLTEYVGGG

-1692 SNYRDRVKV
+1692 SNYKDRVKV

>member
-10 FLDKADFVKNVREV
+10 FLDKADFIKNVRET
-24 HAVEEFLGY
+24 HSIDEFLGY
-33 EPLVVDLDSSTKD
+33 ESLITDFDSQTSDSSNR
-46 SSKKVFK
+46 VFK

-64 LAELPNTVFNIFS
+64 LMELPSTVLRIFS
-77 GTFGSEIIVDIM
+77 GDFGGNIIVDIM
-89 EFDYQAVANLI
+89 EFDYQGVANI
-100 EVDLV
+100 VETDLV
-105 NDIDRAIFQCNGA
+105 NDVNKAIFACNGA
-118 YLVEDILTDTFI
+118 YLVEDIVTDTFI
-130 NACAN
+130 NACSN
-135 GLDVSSETYSDYKV
+135 GFDVPRDISVDYKV
-149 LEDSDKLD
+149 LEESDKQNKDSL
-157 TVSMSEWLFSNEHI
+157 SSWLFMNDNI

-180 LDTLQLLKDRRKKGK
+180 LDTLQMLKDRRKNGK
-195 SNDAEGI
+195 SNDAEEV

-321 ESSVASDGNSVETEK
+321 EEEIASDGNEVDTEK
-336 KYLTDEQKTKIVELQ
+336 KYLTDEQKDKIVELQ

-363 FCDEITRCFSG
+363 F
-374 STKVKLLDG
+374 
-383 RSLTMEELYNEFG
+383 
-396 TTKPFY
+396 
-402 VYSCDKDGNVVFKKA
+402 
-417 YSNGVTRRDADVVK
+417 
-431 VTLDN
+431 
-436 GSSIICTPDHRFM
+436 
-449 LRDGSYEMAMHF
+449 
-461 ERGRSLMSTYF
+461 
-472 NYKNSTKTPFGSTYE
+472 
-487 TFINPRDMK
+487 
-496 EYYTHREVA
+496 
-505 RQYYCDT
+505 
-512 YGKLGK
+512 
-518 DGCFRNAHHVDFN
+518 
-531 SLNNVPENL
+531 
-540 KVMDRIEHY
+540 
-549 NLHIHGENSV
+549 
-559 SKRLQSVDGYLDMQ
+559 
-573 RGCMRKAMQHPDF
+573 
-586 FKNQRKGLEEYWGS
+586 
-600 KRHNEVMTSDVRNK
+600 
-614 SFKTQEFKDMCSD
+614 
-627 RCKSQWDSGQFD
+627 
-639 NIDRV
+639 
-644 SANHKANFEKAV
+644 
-656 RFVKILS
+656 
-663 DVGYD
+663 
-668 INIDNYQG
+668 
-676 FVDTFTGQHGIYYSV
+676 
-691 VSTDW
+691 
-696 FNIDDNG
+696 
-703 YALSDV
+703 
-709 FDEVDSRDW
+709 FDETTR
-718 ERFFNSNKKI
+718 
-728 LNKIK
+728 
-733 SLNYDETKQ
+733 
-742 GICDGTYDTSVGD
+742 
-755 YVDLSNKGVR
+755 
-765 DTLSFLNYLL
+765 
-775 SEYGDFTN
+775 
-783 REYMEYHSDRDL
+783 
-795 DKYHFAFRYGN
+795 
-806 LCKYF
+806 
-811 GSFARA
+811 
-817 KDLASV
+817 
-823 YNHKV
+823 
-828 VSVEI
+828 
-833 LPYKEDVYDIEVE
+833 
-846 DTHNFLID
+846 
-854 LGDDSGVFV
+854 
-863 HNCRDKG
+863 CRDKG

-896 ATNLDIQKGIEREEY
+896 ATNLDIQKGLEREEY

-926 VAYSNRFIPLKVY
+926 VAYSNRFIPLKIY

-957 RGFKGVTNIHPVV
+957 KGFKGVSNIHPVV

-981 YTDKPVLDA
+981 YNDKPVLDA

-1026 AENEGKEDGGEEKL
+1026 AENDGKEDSGEEKL

-1067 SNYDDVKE
+1067 SNFDEVKE

-1104 KCVTGDTIIRV
+1104 K
-1115 DGGITEIKNLDFTD
+1115 
-1129 GYLEREYVVDGLT
+1129 
-1142 DYVTTSHTYREVC
+1142 
-1155 DEVVAIKDNYGS
+1155 
-1167 VIKVTKNHPLRVLS
+1167 
-1181 KEGVV
+1181 
-1186 WKKALDIKEG
+1186 
-1196 DVLLSKKFDSSY
+1196 
-1208 FKDIKHD
+1208 
-1215 FNAYMYGFVL
+1215 
-1225 GDGCVSNKAKG
+1225 
-1236 CNSLTLS
+1236 
-1243 YNKERIVTLLNEN
+1243 
-1256 GFIEDTTKR
+1256 
-1265 TRSDNFRSALR
+1265 
-1276 DSGKIYRLYKEFPR
+1276 
-1290 EGRNLKKELW
+1290 
-1300 EIGVYNYTWGDV
+1300 
-1312 DKEHFP
+1312 
-1318 RSGSYEYILNVLA
+1318 
-1331 GYIDTDG
+1331 
-1338 YIAYSGDY
+1338 
-1346 GYVEFCC
+1346 
-1353 KSESLISDL
+1353 
-1362 QDVLS
+1362 
-1367 SLGFKAYRGKDRYD
+1367 
-1381 KDYNRYYPRL
+1381 
-1391 RLNARDS
+1391 
-1398 VELMLLIKD
+1398 
-1407 LLVLKHEQAEELIS
+1407 
-1421 KFGGKT
+1421 
-1427 RQGKLDIPLECDSV
+1427 
-1441 LRDEINFLI
+1441 
-1450 KVCFESKG
+1450 
-1458 MTRTQYKDLKTGY
+1458 
-1471 FSNDLDRHR
+1471 
-1480 TSINNILSFI
+1480 
-1490 EDNKLEREFIAYPLW
+1490 
-1505 DEFKTISYLRNCNVS
+1505 
-1520 TVVSVEEIG
+1520 
-1529 THVVYDVTIP
+1529 
-1539 KTHTFIANGF
+1539 
-1549 ISHNTSRVKQYM
+1549 TSRVKQYM

-1589 MPVKQSLTDYVGGG
+1589 MPVKQSLTEYVGGG

-1615 ELQSVVANVSADIKY
+1615 ALQDVVANVSADIKY

-1692 SNYRDRVKV
+1692 SNYKDKVKV

-1773 DTEQALKI
+1773 EPEKALKI

-1804 KDIKSMRGKRQ
+1804 KDIKSMRGRRQ

-1826 GKILFTDDVVMQFE
+1826 GKILFTDDVSMMFE
-1840 DLILERQSDSLES
+1840 DLVLERQSDSLES
-1853 HAQKTIKFLDSLLYG
+1853 HAQKTVKFLDSLLYG
-1868 SDNWESLLI
+1868 SESWESLLI
-1877 GDSVKVGDTS
+1877 GDSVKIGDTS
-1887 ISASDIVDSLAQCRD
+1887 ISASDIIDSLVQCRD

-1912 SADDRVECS
+1912 SSDDRVDCS

-1935 QLDINTSNK
+1935 QLDINTGNK

-2003 GNTES
+2003 GNTEGM
-2008 IVKYC
+2008 VHYC
-2013 LDLCNDFMEAHGKT
+2013 LDLCKEFMEVHGT
-2027 LPNENY
+2027 SLPNENY

-2048 NMVLFLKRSGE
+2048 NMVLFLRRSDEG
-2059 NLEDM
+2059 LEEM
-2064 YQLAEGVGD
+2064 YKMAEGVGD

-2080 SDFGNKV
+2080 SDFGNK
-2087 SREDIENI
+2087 STKADIEAIRQLI
-2095 KKAIKESKKSKTP
+2095 KDSKKTKKD

>member
-33 EPLVVDLDSSTKD
+33 EPLIVDFDSSSKD
-46 SSKKVFK
+46 STNKVFK

-64 LAELPNTVFNIFS
+64 LAELPSTVFNIFS

-118 YLVEDILTDTFI
+118 YLVEDILTDAFI

-135 GLDVSSETYSDYKV
+135 GLDISSESYSEYKV
-149 LEDSDKLD
+149 LEDSDKID
-157 TVSMSEWLFSNEHI
+157 TVSISEWLFSNEHI

-195 SNDAEGI
+195 SNDAEDI

-363 FCDEITRCFSG
+363 FCDEITRC
-374 STKVKLLDG
+374 
-383 RSLTMEELYNEFG
+383 
-396 TTKPFY
+396 
-402 VYSCDKDGNVVFKKA
+402 
-417 YSNGVTRRDADVVK
+417 
-431 VTLDN
+431 
-436 GSSIICTPDHRFM
+436 
-449 LRDGSYEMAMHF
+449 
-461 ERGRSLMSTYF
+461 
-472 NYKNSTKTPFGSTYE
+472 
-487 TFINPRDMK
+487 
-496 EYYTHREVA
+496 
-505 RQYYCDT
+505 
-512 YGKLGK
+512 
-518 DGCFRNAHHVDFN
+518 
-531 SLNNVPENL
+531 
-540 KVMDRIEHY
+540 
-549 NLHIHGENSV
+549 
-559 SKRLQSVDGYLDMQ
+559 
-573 RGCMRKAMQHPDF
+573 
-586 FKNQRKGLEEYWGS
+586 
-600 KRHNEVMTSDVRNK
+600 
-614 SFKTQEFKDMCSD
+614 
-627 RCKSQWDSGQFD
+627 
-639 NIDRV
+639 
-644 SANHKANFEKAV
+644 
-656 RFVKILS
+656 
-663 DVGYD
+663 
-668 INIDNYQG
+668 
-676 FVDTFTGQHGIYYSV
+676 
-691 VSTDW
+691 
-696 FNIDDNG
+696 
-703 YALSDV
+703 
-709 FDEVDSRDW
+709 
-718 ERFFNSNKKI
+718 
-728 LNKIK
+728 
-733 SLNYDETKQ
+733 
-742 GICDGTYDTSVGD
+742 
-755 YVDLSNKGVR
+755 
-765 DTLSFLNYLL
+765 
-775 SEYGDFTN
+775 
-783 REYMEYHSDRDL
+783 
-795 DKYHFAFRYGN
+795 
-806 LCKYF
+806 
-811 GSFARA
+811 
-817 KDLASV
+817 
-823 YNHKV
+823 
-828 VSVEI
+828 
-833 LPYKEDVYDIEVE
+833 
-846 DTHNFLID
+846 
-854 LGDDSGVFV
+854 
-863 HNCRDKG
+863 RDKG

-896 ATNLDIQKGIEREEY
+896 ATNLDIQKGVEREEY

-1026 AENEGKEDGGEEKL
+1026 AENDGKEDSGEEKL

-1104 KCVTGDTIIRV
+1104 K
-1115 DGGITEIKNLDFTD
+1115 
-1129 GYLEREYVVDGLT
+1129 
-1142 DYVTTSHTYREVC
+1142 
-1155 DEVVAIKDNYGS
+1155 
-1167 VIKVTKNHPLRVLS
+1167 
-1181 KEGVV
+1181 
-1186 WKKALDIKEG
+1186 
-1196 DVLLSKKFDSSY
+1196 
-1208 FKDIKHD
+1208 
-1215 FNAYMYGFVL
+1215 
-1225 GDGCVSNKAKG
+1225 
-1236 CNSLTLS
+1236 
-1243 YNKERIVTLLNEN
+1243 
-1256 GFIEDTTKR
+1256 
-1265 TRSDNFRSALR
+1265 
-1276 DSGKIYRLYKEFPR
+1276 
-1290 EGRNLKKELW
+1290 
-1300 EIGVYNYTWGDV
+1300 
-1312 DKEHFP
+1312 
-1318 RSGSYEYILNVLA
+1318 
-1331 GYIDTDG
+1331 
-1338 YIAYSGDY
+1338 
-1346 GYVEFCC
+1346 
-1353 KSESLISDL
+1353 
-1362 QDVLS
+1362 
-1367 SLGFKAYRGKDRYD
+1367 
-1381 KDYNRYYPRL
+1381 
-1391 RLNARDS
+1391 
-1398 VELMLLIKD
+1398 
-1407 LLVLKHEQAEELIS
+1407 
-1421 KFGGKT
+1421 
-1427 RQGKLDIPLECDSV
+1427 
-1441 LRDEINFLI
+1441 
-1450 KVCFESKG
+1450 
-1458 MTRTQYKDLKTGY
+1458 
-1471 FSNDLDRHR
+1471 
-1480 TSINNILSFI
+1480 
-1490 EDNKLEREFIAYPLW
+1490 
-1505 DEFKTISYLRNCNVS
+1505 
-1520 TVVSVEEIG
+1520 
-1529 THVVYDVTIP
+1529 
-1539 KTHTFIANGF
+1539 
-1549 ISHNTSRVKQYM
+1549 TSRVKQYM

-1589 MPVKQSLTDYVGGG
+1589 MPVKQSLTEYVGGG

-1692 SNYRDRVKV
+1692 SNYKDRVKV

-1868 SDNWESLLI
+1868 SDSWESLLI
-1877 GDSVKVGDTS
+1877 GDTVKVGDTS

-1968 FGTNLDEDISIEQLS
+1968 FGTNLDEDITIEQLS

>member
-135 GLDVSSETYSDYKV
+135 GLDVSSETYSEYKV

-195 SNDAEGI
+195 SNDAEDI

-321 ESSVASDGNSVETEK
+321 ESSVASDGNTVETEK

-363 FCDEITRCFSG
+363 FCDEITRC
-374 STKVKLLDG
+374 
-383 RSLTMEELYNEFG
+383 
-396 TTKPFY
+396 
-402 VYSCDKDGNVVFKKA
+402 
-417 YSNGVTRRDADVVK
+417 
-431 VTLDN
+431 
-436 GSSIICTPDHRFM
+436 
-449 LRDGSYEMAMHF
+449 
-461 ERGRSLMSTYF
+461 
-472 NYKNSTKTPFGSTYE
+472 
-487 TFINPRDMK
+487 
-496 EYYTHREVA
+496 
-505 RQYYCDT
+505 
-512 YGKLGK
+512 
-518 DGCFRNAHHVDFN
+518 
-531 SLNNVPENL
+531 
-540 KVMDRIEHY
+540 
-549 NLHIHGENSV
+549 
-559 SKRLQSVDGYLDMQ
+559 
-573 RGCMRKAMQHPDF
+573 
-586 FKNQRKGLEEYWGS
+586 
-600 KRHNEVMTSDVRNK
+600 
-614 SFKTQEFKDMCSD
+614 
-627 RCKSQWDSGQFD
+627 
-639 NIDRV
+639 
-644 SANHKANFEKAV
+644 
-656 RFVKILS
+656 
-663 DVGYD
+663 
-668 INIDNYQG
+668 
-676 FVDTFTGQHGIYYSV
+676 
-691 VSTDW
+691 
-696 FNIDDNG
+696 
-703 YALSDV
+703 
-709 FDEVDSRDW
+709 
-718 ERFFNSNKKI
+718 
-728 LNKIK
+728 
-733 SLNYDETKQ
+733 
-742 GICDGTYDTSVGD
+742 
-755 YVDLSNKGVR
+755 
-765 DTLSFLNYLL
+765 
-775 SEYGDFTN
+775 
-783 REYMEYHSDRDL
+783 
-795 DKYHFAFRYGN
+795 
-806 LCKYF
+806 
-811 GSFARA
+811 
-817 KDLASV
+817 
-823 YNHKV
+823 
-828 VSVEI
+828 
-833 LPYKEDVYDIEVE
+833 
-846 DTHNFLID
+846 
-854 LGDDSGVFV
+854 
-863 HNCRDKG
+863 RDKG

-896 ATNLDIQKGIEREEY
+896 ATNLDIQKGVEREEY

-1026 AENEGKEDGGEEKL
+1026 AENDGKEDSGEEKL

-1104 KCVTGDTIIRV
+1104 K
-1115 DGGITEIKNLDFTD
+1115 
-1129 GYLEREYVVDGLT
+1129 
-1142 DYVTTSHTYREVC
+1142 
-1155 DEVVAIKDNYGS
+1155 
-1167 VIKVTKNHPLRVLS
+1167 
-1181 KEGVV
+1181 
-1186 WKKALDIKEG
+1186 
-1196 DVLLSKKFDSSY
+1196 
-1208 FKDIKHD
+1208 
-1215 FNAYMYGFVL
+1215 
-1225 GDGCVSNKAKG
+1225 
-1236 CNSLTLS
+1236 
-1243 YNKERIVTLLNEN
+1243 
-1256 GFIEDTTKR
+1256 
-1265 TRSDNFRSALR
+1265 
-1276 DSGKIYRLYKEFPR
+1276 
-1290 EGRNLKKELW
+1290 
-1300 EIGVYNYTWGDV
+1300 
-1312 DKEHFP
+1312 
-1318 RSGSYEYILNVLA
+1318 
-1331 GYIDTDG
+1331 
-1338 YIAYSGDY
+1338 
-1346 GYVEFCC
+1346 
-1353 KSESLISDL
+1353 
-1362 QDVLS
+1362 
-1367 SLGFKAYRGKDRYD
+1367 
-1381 KDYNRYYPRL
+1381 
-1391 RLNARDS
+1391 
-1398 VELMLLIKD
+1398 
-1407 LLVLKHEQAEELIS
+1407 
-1421 KFGGKT
+1421 
-1427 RQGKLDIPLECDSV
+1427 
-1441 LRDEINFLI
+1441 
-1450 KVCFESKG
+1450 
-1458 MTRTQYKDLKTGY
+1458 
-1471 FSNDLDRHR
+1471 
-1480 TSINNILSFI
+1480 
-1490 EDNKLEREFIAYPLW
+1490 
-1505 DEFKTISYLRNCNVS
+1505 
-1520 TVVSVEEIG
+1520 
-1529 THVVYDVTIP
+1529 
-1539 KTHTFIANGF
+1539 
-1549 ISHNTSRVKQYM
+1549 TSRVKQYM

-1589 MPVKQSLTDYVGGG
+1589 MPVKQSLTEYVGGG

-1692 SNYRDRVKV
+1692 SNYKDRVKV

-2041 DILPNAD
+2041 DILPNVD

>member
-10 FLDKADFVKNVREV
+10 FLDKADFIKNVRET
-24 HAVEEFLGY
+24 HSIDEFLGY
-33 EPLVVDLDSSTKD
+33 ESLITDFDSQTSDSSNR
-46 SSKKVFK
+46 VFK

-64 LAELPNTVFNIFS
+64 LVELPSTVLRIFS
-77 GTFGSEIIVDIM
+77 GDFGGNIIVDIM
-89 EFDYQAVANLI
+89 EFDYQGVANI
-100 EVDLV
+100 VETDLV
-105 NDIDRAIFQCNGA
+105 NDVNKAIFACNGA
-118 YLVEDILTDTFI
+118 YLVEDIVTDTFI
-130 NACAN
+130 NACSN
-135 GLDVSSETYSDYKV
+135 GFDVPRDISVDYKV
-149 LEDSDKLD
+149 LEESDKQNKDSL
-157 TVSMSEWLFSNEHI
+157 SSWLFMNDNI

-180 LDTLQLLKDRRKKGK
+180 LDTLQMLKDRRKNGK
-195 SNDAEGI
+195 SNDAEEV

-321 ESSVASDGNSVETEK
+321 EEEIASDGNTVDTEK
-336 KYLTDEQKTKIVELQ
+336 KYLTDEQKDKIVELQ

-363 FCDEITRCFSG
+363 F
-374 STKVKLLDG
+374 
-383 RSLTMEELYNEFG
+383 
-396 TTKPFY
+396 
-402 VYSCDKDGNVVFKKA
+402 
-417 YSNGVTRRDADVVK
+417 
-431 VTLDN
+431 
-436 GSSIICTPDHRFM
+436 
-449 LRDGSYEMAMHF
+449 
-461 ERGRSLMSTYF
+461 
-472 NYKNSTKTPFGSTYE
+472 
-487 TFINPRDMK
+487 
-496 EYYTHREVA
+496 
-505 RQYYCDT
+505 
-512 YGKLGK
+512 
-518 DGCFRNAHHVDFN
+518 
-531 SLNNVPENL
+531 
-540 KVMDRIEHY
+540 
-549 NLHIHGENSV
+549 
-559 SKRLQSVDGYLDMQ
+559 
-573 RGCMRKAMQHPDF
+573 
-586 FKNQRKGLEEYWGS
+586 
-600 KRHNEVMTSDVRNK
+600 
-614 SFKTQEFKDMCSD
+614 
-627 RCKSQWDSGQFD
+627 
-639 NIDRV
+639 
-644 SANHKANFEKAV
+644 
-656 RFVKILS
+656 
-663 DVGYD
+663 
-668 INIDNYQG
+668 
-676 FVDTFTGQHGIYYSV
+676 
-691 VSTDW
+691 
-696 FNIDDNG
+696 
-703 YALSDV
+703 
-709 FDEVDSRDW
+709 FDETTR
-718 ERFFNSNKKI
+718 
-728 LNKIK
+728 
-733 SLNYDETKQ
+733 
-742 GICDGTYDTSVGD
+742 
-755 YVDLSNKGVR
+755 
-765 DTLSFLNYLL
+765 
-775 SEYGDFTN
+775 
-783 REYMEYHSDRDL
+783 
-795 DKYHFAFRYGN
+795 
-806 LCKYF
+806 
-811 GSFARA
+811 
-817 KDLASV
+817 
-823 YNHKV
+823 
-828 VSVEI
+828 
-833 LPYKEDVYDIEVE
+833 
-846 DTHNFLID
+846 
-854 LGDDSGVFV
+854 
-863 HNCRDKG
+863 CRDKG

-896 ATNLDIQKGIEREEY
+896 ATNLDIQKGLEREEY

-957 RGFKGVTNIHPVV
+957 KGFKGVSNIHPVV

-981 YTDKPVLDA
+981 YNDKPTLDA

-1026 AENEGKEDGGEEKL
+1026 AENDGKEDSGEEKL

-1067 SNYDDVKE
+1067 SDYDEARE
-1075 PVKDDVGDFLST
+1075 PIKDDVGDFLST

-1092 SPAMLIGPSALG
+1092 SPAMLIGPSSIG
-1104 KCVTGDTIIRV
+1104 K
-1115 DGGITEIKNLDFTD
+1115 
-1129 GYLEREYVVDGLT
+1129 
-1142 DYVTTSHTYREVC
+1142 S
-1155 DEVVAIKDNYGS
+1155 
-1167 VIKVTKNHPLRVLS
+1167 
-1181 KEGVV
+1181 
-1186 WKKALDIKEG
+1186 
-1196 DVLLSKKFDSSY
+1196 
-1208 FKDIKHD
+1208 
-1215 FNAYMYGFVL
+1215 
-1225 GDGCVSNKAKG
+1225 
-1236 CNSLTLS
+1236 
-1243 YNKERIVTLLNEN
+1243 
-1256 GFIEDTTKR
+1256 
-1265 TRSDNFRSALR
+1265 
-1276 DSGKIYRLYKEFPR
+1276 
-1290 EGRNLKKELW
+1290 
-1300 EIGVYNYTWGDV
+1300 
-1312 DKEHFP
+1312 
-1318 RSGSYEYILNVLA
+1318 
-1331 GYIDTDG
+1331 
-1338 YIAYSGDY
+1338 
-1346 GYVEFCC
+1346 
-1353 KSESLISDL
+1353 
-1362 QDVLS
+1362 
-1367 SLGFKAYRGKDRYD
+1367 
-1381 KDYNRYYPRL
+1381 
-1391 RLNARDS
+1391 
-1398 VELMLLIKD
+1398 
-1407 LLVLKHEQAEELIS
+1407 
-1421 KFGGKT
+1421 
-1427 RQGKLDIPLECDSV
+1427 
-1441 LRDEINFLI
+1441 
-1450 KVCFESKG
+1450 
-1458 MTRTQYKDLKTGY
+1458 
-1471 FSNDLDRHR
+1471 
-1480 TSINNILSFI
+1480 
-1490 EDNKLEREFIAYPLW
+1490 
-1505 DEFKTISYLRNCNVS
+1505 
-1520 TVVSVEEIG
+1520 
-1529 THVVYDVTIP
+1529 
-1539 KTHTFIANGF
+1539 
-1549 ISHNTSRVKQYM
+1549 SRVKQYM

-1589 MPVKQSLTDYVGGG
+1589 MPVKQSLTEYVGGG

-1615 ELQSVVANVSADIKY
+1615 ALQDVVANVSADIKY

-1692 SNYRDRVKV
+1692 SNYKDKVKV

-1773 DTEQALKI
+1773 EPEKALKI

-1804 KDIKSMRGKRQ
+1804 KDIKSMRGRRQ

-1826 GKILFTDDVVMQFE
+1826 GKILFTDDVAMMFE
-1840 DLILERQSDSLES
+1840 DLVLERQSDSLES
-1853 HAQKTIKFLDSLLYG
+1853 HAQKTVKFLDSLLYG
-1868 SDNWESLLI
+1868 SESWESLLI
-1877 GDSVKVGDTS
+1877 GDSVKIGDTS
-1887 ISASDIVDSLAQCRD
+1887 ISASDIIDSLVQCRD

-1912 SADDRVECS
+1912 SSDDRVDCS

-1935 QLDINTSNK
+1935 QLDINTGNK

-2003 GNTES
+2003 GNTEGM
-2008 IVKYC
+2008 VRYC
-2013 LDLCNDFMEAHGKT
+2013 LDLCKEFMEVHGT
-2027 LPNENY
+2027 SLPNENY

-2048 NMVLFLKRSGE
+2048 NMVLFLRRSDEG
-2059 NLEDM
+2059 LEEM
-2064 YQLAEGVGD
+2064 YKLAEGVGD

-2080 SDFGNKV
+2080 SDFGNK
-2087 SREDIENI
+2087 STKADIEAIRQLI
-2095 KKAIKESKKSKTP
+2095 KDSKKTKKD

>member
-24 HAVEEFLGY
+24 RAVEEFLGY

-135 GLDVSSETYSDYKV
+135 GLDVSSETYSEYKV

-195 SNDAEGI
+195 SNDAEDI

-217 LPEGEEMKSGGR
+217 LPEGEEMKSGAR

-321 ESSVASDGNSVETEK
+321 ESSVASDGNTVETEK

-363 FCDEITRCFSG
+363 FCDEITRC
-374 STKVKLLDG
+374 
-383 RSLTMEELYNEFG
+383 
-396 TTKPFY
+396 
-402 VYSCDKDGNVVFKKA
+402 
-417 YSNGVTRRDADVVK
+417 
-431 VTLDN
+431 
-436 GSSIICTPDHRFM
+436 
-449 LRDGSYEMAMHF
+449 
-461 ERGRSLMSTYF
+461 
-472 NYKNSTKTPFGSTYE
+472 
-487 TFINPRDMK
+487 
-496 EYYTHREVA
+496 
-505 RQYYCDT
+505 
-512 YGKLGK
+512 
-518 DGCFRNAHHVDFN
+518 
-531 SLNNVPENL
+531 
-540 KVMDRIEHY
+540 
-549 NLHIHGENSV
+549 
-559 SKRLQSVDGYLDMQ
+559 
-573 RGCMRKAMQHPDF
+573 
-586 FKNQRKGLEEYWGS
+586 
-600 KRHNEVMTSDVRNK
+600 
-614 SFKTQEFKDMCSD
+614 
-627 RCKSQWDSGQFD
+627 
-639 NIDRV
+639 
-644 SANHKANFEKAV
+644 
-656 RFVKILS
+656 
-663 DVGYD
+663 
-668 INIDNYQG
+668 
-676 FVDTFTGQHGIYYSV
+676 
-691 VSTDW
+691 
-696 FNIDDNG
+696 
-703 YALSDV
+703 
-709 FDEVDSRDW
+709 
-718 ERFFNSNKKI
+718 
-728 LNKIK
+728 
-733 SLNYDETKQ
+733 
-742 GICDGTYDTSVGD
+742 
-755 YVDLSNKGVR
+755 
-765 DTLSFLNYLL
+765 
-775 SEYGDFTN
+775 
-783 REYMEYHSDRDL
+783 
-795 DKYHFAFRYGN
+795 
-806 LCKYF
+806 
-811 GSFARA
+811 
-817 KDLASV
+817 
-823 YNHKV
+823 
-828 VSVEI
+828 
-833 LPYKEDVYDIEVE
+833 
-846 DTHNFLID
+846 
-854 LGDDSGVFV
+854 
-863 HNCRDKG
+863 RDKG

-896 ATNLDIQKGIEREEY
+896 ATNLDIQKGVEREEY

-1026 AENEGKEDGGEEKL
+1026 AENDGKEDSGEEKL

-1104 KCVTGDTIIRV
+1104 K
-1115 DGGITEIKNLDFTD
+1115 
-1129 GYLEREYVVDGLT
+1129 
-1142 DYVTTSHTYREVC
+1142 
-1155 DEVVAIKDNYGS
+1155 
-1167 VIKVTKNHPLRVLS
+1167 
-1181 KEGVV
+1181 
-1186 WKKALDIKEG
+1186 
-1196 DVLLSKKFDSSY
+1196 
-1208 FKDIKHD
+1208 
-1215 FNAYMYGFVL
+1215 
-1225 GDGCVSNKAKG
+1225 
-1236 CNSLTLS
+1236 
-1243 YNKERIVTLLNEN
+1243 
-1256 GFIEDTTKR
+1256 
-1265 TRSDNFRSALR
+1265 
-1276 DSGKIYRLYKEFPR
+1276 
-1290 EGRNLKKELW
+1290 
-1300 EIGVYNYTWGDV
+1300 
-1312 DKEHFP
+1312 
-1318 RSGSYEYILNVLA
+1318 
-1331 GYIDTDG
+1331 
-1338 YIAYSGDY
+1338 
-1346 GYVEFCC
+1346 
-1353 KSESLISDL
+1353 
-1362 QDVLS
+1362 
-1367 SLGFKAYRGKDRYD
+1367 
-1381 KDYNRYYPRL
+1381 
-1391 RLNARDS
+1391 
-1398 VELMLLIKD
+1398 
-1407 LLVLKHEQAEELIS
+1407 
-1421 KFGGKT
+1421 
-1427 RQGKLDIPLECDSV
+1427 
-1441 LRDEINFLI
+1441 
-1450 KVCFESKG
+1450 
-1458 MTRTQYKDLKTGY
+1458 
-1471 FSNDLDRHR
+1471 
-1480 TSINNILSFI
+1480 
-1490 EDNKLEREFIAYPLW
+1490 
-1505 DEFKTISYLRNCNVS
+1505 
-1520 TVVSVEEIG
+1520 
-1529 THVVYDVTIP
+1529 
-1539 KTHTFIANGF
+1539 
-1549 ISHNTSRVKQYM
+1549 TSRVKQYM

-1589 MPVKQSLTDYVGGG
+1589 MPVKQSLTEYVGGG

-1692 SNYRDRVKV
+1692 SNYKDKVKV

-1826 GKILFTDDVVMQFE
+1826 GKILFTDDVAMQFE

-1868 SDNWESLLI
+1868 SDSWESLLI
-1877 GDSVKVGDTS
+1877 GDTVKVGDTS

-1968 FGTNLDEDISIEQLS
+1968 FGTNLDEDITIEQLS

>member
-10 FLDKADFVKNVREV
+10 FLDKADFIKNVRET
-24 HAVEEFLGY
+24 HSIDEFLGY
-33 EPLVVDLDSSTKD
+33 ESLITDFDNQTSDSSNR
-46 SSKKVFK
+46 VFK

-64 LAELPNTVFNIFS
+64 LMELPSTVLRIFS
-77 GTFGSEIIVDIM
+77 GDFGGNIIVDIM
-89 EFDYQAVANLI
+89 EFDYQGVANI
-100 EVDLV
+100 VETDLV
-105 NDIDRAIFQCNGA
+105 NEVNKAIFACNGA
-118 YLVEDILTDTFI
+118 YLVEDIVTDTFI

-135 GLDVSSETYSDYKV
+135 GFAVPMDISVDYKV
-149 LEDSDKLD
+149 LEESDKQNKDSL
-157 TVSMSEWLFSNEHI
+157 SSWLFMNDNI

-180 LDTLQLLKDRRKKGK
+180 LDTLQMLKDRRKNGK
-195 SNDAEGI
+195 SNDAEEV

-321 ESSVASDGNSVETEK
+321 EEEIASDGNTVDTEK
-336 KYLTDEQKTKIVELQ
+336 KYLTDEQKDKIVELQ

-363 FCDEITRCFSG
+363 F
-374 STKVKLLDG
+374 
-383 RSLTMEELYNEFG
+383 
-396 TTKPFY
+396 
-402 VYSCDKDGNVVFKKA
+402 
-417 YSNGVTRRDADVVK
+417 
-431 VTLDN
+431 
-436 GSSIICTPDHRFM
+436 
-449 LRDGSYEMAMHF
+449 
-461 ERGRSLMSTYF
+461 
-472 NYKNSTKTPFGSTYE
+472 
-487 TFINPRDMK
+487 
-496 EYYTHREVA
+496 
-505 RQYYCDT
+505 
-512 YGKLGK
+512 
-518 DGCFRNAHHVDFN
+518 
-531 SLNNVPENL
+531 
-540 KVMDRIEHY
+540 
-549 NLHIHGENSV
+549 
-559 SKRLQSVDGYLDMQ
+559 
-573 RGCMRKAMQHPDF
+573 
-586 FKNQRKGLEEYWGS
+586 
-600 KRHNEVMTSDVRNK
+600 
-614 SFKTQEFKDMCSD
+614 
-627 RCKSQWDSGQFD
+627 
-639 NIDRV
+639 
-644 SANHKANFEKAV
+644 
-656 RFVKILS
+656 
-663 DVGYD
+663 
-668 INIDNYQG
+668 
-676 FVDTFTGQHGIYYSV
+676 
-691 VSTDW
+691 
-696 FNIDDNG
+696 
-703 YALSDV
+703 
-709 FDEVDSRDW
+709 FDETTR
-718 ERFFNSNKKI
+718 
-728 LNKIK
+728 
-733 SLNYDETKQ
+733 
-742 GICDGTYDTSVGD
+742 
-755 YVDLSNKGVR
+755 
-765 DTLSFLNYLL
+765 
-775 SEYGDFTN
+775 
-783 REYMEYHSDRDL
+783 
-795 DKYHFAFRYGN
+795 
-806 LCKYF
+806 
-811 GSFARA
+811 
-817 KDLASV
+817 
-823 YNHKV
+823 
-828 VSVEI
+828 
-833 LPYKEDVYDIEVE
+833 
-846 DTHNFLID
+846 
-854 LGDDSGVFV
+854 
-863 HNCRDKG
+863 CRDKG

-896 ATNLDIQKGIEREEY
+896 ATNLDIQKGLEREEY

-957 RGFKGVTNIHPVV
+957 KGFKGVSNIHPVV

-981 YTDKPVLDA
+981 YNDKPTLDA

-1026 AENEGKEDGGEEKL
+1026 AENDGKEDSGEEKL

-1067 SNYDDVKE
+1067 SDYDEARE
-1075 PVKDDVGDFLST
+1075 PIKDDVGDFLST

-1092 SPAMLIGPSALG
+1092 SPAMLIGPSSIG
-1104 KCVTGDTIIRV
+1104 K
-1115 DGGITEIKNLDFTD
+1115 
-1129 GYLEREYVVDGLT
+1129 
-1142 DYVTTSHTYREVC
+1142 S
-1155 DEVVAIKDNYGS
+1155 
-1167 VIKVTKNHPLRVLS
+1167 
-1181 KEGVV
+1181 
-1186 WKKALDIKEG
+1186 
-1196 DVLLSKKFDSSY
+1196 
-1208 FKDIKHD
+1208 
-1215 FNAYMYGFVL
+1215 
-1225 GDGCVSNKAKG
+1225 
-1236 CNSLTLS
+1236 
-1243 YNKERIVTLLNEN
+1243 
-1256 GFIEDTTKR
+1256 
-1265 TRSDNFRSALR
+1265 
-1276 DSGKIYRLYKEFPR
+1276 
-1290 EGRNLKKELW
+1290 
-1300 EIGVYNYTWGDV
+1300 
-1312 DKEHFP
+1312 
-1318 RSGSYEYILNVLA
+1318 
-1331 GYIDTDG
+1331 
-1338 YIAYSGDY
+1338 
-1346 GYVEFCC
+1346 
-1353 KSESLISDL
+1353 
-1362 QDVLS
+1362 
-1367 SLGFKAYRGKDRYD
+1367 
-1381 KDYNRYYPRL
+1381 
-1391 RLNARDS
+1391 
-1398 VELMLLIKD
+1398 
-1407 LLVLKHEQAEELIS
+1407 
-1421 KFGGKT
+1421 
-1427 RQGKLDIPLECDSV
+1427 
-1441 LRDEINFLI
+1441 
-1450 KVCFESKG
+1450 
-1458 MTRTQYKDLKTGY
+1458 
-1471 FSNDLDRHR
+1471 
-1480 TSINNILSFI
+1480 
-1490 EDNKLEREFIAYPLW
+1490 
-1505 DEFKTISYLRNCNVS
+1505 
-1520 TVVSVEEIG
+1520 
-1529 THVVYDVTIP
+1529 
-1539 KTHTFIANGF
+1539 
-1549 ISHNTSRVKQYM
+1549 SRVKQYM

-1589 MPVKQSLTDYVGGG
+1589 MPVKQSLTEYVGGG

-1615 ELQSVVANVSADIKY
+1615 ALQDVVANVSADIKY

-1692 SNYRDRVKV
+1692 SNYKDKVKV

-1773 DTEQALKI
+1773 EPEKALKI

-1804 KDIKSMRGKRQ
+1804 KDIKSMRGRRQ

-1826 GKILFTDDVVMQFE
+1826 GKILFTDDVAMMFE
-1840 DLILERQSDSLES
+1840 DLVLERLSDSLES
-1853 HAQKTIKFLDSLLYG
+1853 HAQKTVKFLDSLLYG
-1868 SDNWESLLI
+1868 SESWESLLI
-1877 GDSVKVGDTS
+1877 GDSVKIGDTS
-1887 ISASDIVDSLAQCRD
+1887 ISASDIIDSLVQCRD

-1912 SADDRVECS
+1912 SSDDRVDCS

-1935 QLDINTSNK
+1935 QLDINTVNK

-2003 GNTES
+2003 GNTEGM
-2008 IVKYC
+2008 VRYC
-2013 LDLCNDFMEAHGKT
+2013 LDLCKEFMEVHGT
-2027 LPNENY
+2027 SLPNENY

-2041 DILPNAD
+2041 DILPNSD
-2048 NMVLFLKRSGE
+2048 NMVLFLRRSDEG
-2059 NLEDM
+2059 LEEM
-2064 YQLAEGVGD
+2064 YKLAEGVGD

-2080 SDFGNKV
+2080 SDFGNK
-2087 SREDIENI
+2087 STKADIEAIRQLI
-2095 KKAIKESKKSKTP
+2095 KDSKKTKKD

>member
-64 LAELPNTVFNIFS
+64 LAELSNTVFNIFS

-135 GLDVSSETYSDYKV
+135 GLDVSSETYSEYKV

-321 ESSVASDGNSVETEK
+321 ESSVASDGNTVETEK

-363 FCDEITRCFSG
+363 FCDEITRC
-374 STKVKLLDG
+374 
-383 RSLTMEELYNEFG
+383 
-396 TTKPFY
+396 
-402 VYSCDKDGNVVFKKA
+402 
-417 YSNGVTRRDADVVK
+417 
-431 VTLDN
+431 
-436 GSSIICTPDHRFM
+436 
-449 LRDGSYEMAMHF
+449 
-461 ERGRSLMSTYF
+461 
-472 NYKNSTKTPFGSTYE
+472 
-487 TFINPRDMK
+487 
-496 EYYTHREVA
+496 
-505 RQYYCDT
+505 
-512 YGKLGK
+512 
-518 DGCFRNAHHVDFN
+518 
-531 SLNNVPENL
+531 
-540 KVMDRIEHY
+540 
-549 NLHIHGENSV
+549 
-559 SKRLQSVDGYLDMQ
+559 
-573 RGCMRKAMQHPDF
+573 
-586 FKNQRKGLEEYWGS
+586 
-600 KRHNEVMTSDVRNK
+600 
-614 SFKTQEFKDMCSD
+614 
-627 RCKSQWDSGQFD
+627 
-639 NIDRV
+639 
-644 SANHKANFEKAV
+644 
-656 RFVKILS
+656 
-663 DVGYD
+663 
-668 INIDNYQG
+668 
-676 FVDTFTGQHGIYYSV
+676 
-691 VSTDW
+691 
-696 FNIDDNG
+696 
-703 YALSDV
+703 
-709 FDEVDSRDW
+709 
-718 ERFFNSNKKI
+718 
-728 LNKIK
+728 
-733 SLNYDETKQ
+733 
-742 GICDGTYDTSVGD
+742 
-755 YVDLSNKGVR
+755 
-765 DTLSFLNYLL
+765 
-775 SEYGDFTN
+775 
-783 REYMEYHSDRDL
+783 
-795 DKYHFAFRYGN
+795 
-806 LCKYF
+806 
-811 GSFARA
+811 
-817 KDLASV
+817 
-823 YNHKV
+823 
-828 VSVEI
+828 
-833 LPYKEDVYDIEVE
+833 
-846 DTHNFLID
+846 
-854 LGDDSGVFV
+854 
-863 HNCRDKG
+863 RDKG

-896 ATNLDIQKGIEREEY
+896 ATNLDIQKGVEREEY

-1026 AENEGKEDGGEEKL
+1026 AENDGKEDSGEEKL

-1104 KCVTGDTIIRV
+1104 K
-1115 DGGITEIKNLDFTD
+1115 
-1129 GYLEREYVVDGLT
+1129 
-1142 DYVTTSHTYREVC
+1142 
-1155 DEVVAIKDNYGS
+1155 
-1167 VIKVTKNHPLRVLS
+1167 
-1181 KEGVV
+1181 
-1186 WKKALDIKEG
+1186 
-1196 DVLLSKKFDSSY
+1196 
-1208 FKDIKHD
+1208 
-1215 FNAYMYGFVL
+1215 
-1225 GDGCVSNKAKG
+1225 
-1236 CNSLTLS
+1236 
-1243 YNKERIVTLLNEN
+1243 
-1256 GFIEDTTKR
+1256 
-1265 TRSDNFRSALR
+1265 
-1276 DSGKIYRLYKEFPR
+1276 
-1290 EGRNLKKELW
+1290 
-1300 EIGVYNYTWGDV
+1300 
-1312 DKEHFP
+1312 
-1318 RSGSYEYILNVLA
+1318 
-1331 GYIDTDG
+1331 
-1338 YIAYSGDY
+1338 
-1346 GYVEFCC
+1346 
-1353 KSESLISDL
+1353 
-1362 QDVLS
+1362 
-1367 SLGFKAYRGKDRYD
+1367 
-1381 KDYNRYYPRL
+1381 
-1391 RLNARDS
+1391 
-1398 VELMLLIKD
+1398 
-1407 LLVLKHEQAEELIS
+1407 
-1421 KFGGKT
+1421 
-1427 RQGKLDIPLECDSV
+1427 
-1441 LRDEINFLI
+1441 
-1450 KVCFESKG
+1450 
-1458 MTRTQYKDLKTGY
+1458 
-1471 FSNDLDRHR
+1471 
-1480 TSINNILSFI
+1480 
-1490 EDNKLEREFIAYPLW
+1490 
-1505 DEFKTISYLRNCNVS
+1505 
-1520 TVVSVEEIG
+1520 
-1529 THVVYDVTIP
+1529 
-1539 KTHTFIANGF
+1539 
-1549 ISHNTSRVKQYM
+1549 TSRVKQYM

-1589 MPVKQSLTDYVGGG
+1589 MPVKQSLTEYVGGG

-1642 KTIKD
+1642 KPIKD

-1692 SNYRDRVKV
+1692 SNYKDRVKV
-1701 VAACNMAWEG
+1701 VAACNMAWKG

-1868 SDNWESLLI
+1868 SDSWESLLI
-1877 GDSVKVGDTS
+1877 GDTVKVGDTS

-1990 FMKIVQRNFSKYS
+1990 FMKIVQRNFSKHS

-2008 IVKYC
+2008 IVMYC

>member
-135 GLDVSSETYSDYKV
+135 GLDVSSETYSEYKV

-321 ESSVASDGNSVETEK
+321 ESSVASDGNTVETEK

-363 FCDEITRCFSG
+363 FCDEITRC
-374 STKVKLLDG
+374 
-383 RSLTMEELYNEFG
+383 
-396 TTKPFY
+396 
-402 VYSCDKDGNVVFKKA
+402 
-417 YSNGVTRRDADVVK
+417 
-431 VTLDN
+431 
-436 GSSIICTPDHRFM
+436 
-449 LRDGSYEMAMHF
+449 
-461 ERGRSLMSTYF
+461 
-472 NYKNSTKTPFGSTYE
+472 
-487 TFINPRDMK
+487 
-496 EYYTHREVA
+496 
-505 RQYYCDT
+505 
-512 YGKLGK
+512 
-518 DGCFRNAHHVDFN
+518 
-531 SLNNVPENL
+531 
-540 KVMDRIEHY
+540 
-549 NLHIHGENSV
+549 
-559 SKRLQSVDGYLDMQ
+559 
-573 RGCMRKAMQHPDF
+573 
-586 FKNQRKGLEEYWGS
+586 
-600 KRHNEVMTSDVRNK
+600 
-614 SFKTQEFKDMCSD
+614 
-627 RCKSQWDSGQFD
+627 
-639 NIDRV
+639 
-644 SANHKANFEKAV
+644 
-656 RFVKILS
+656 
-663 DVGYD
+663 
-668 INIDNYQG
+668 
-676 FVDTFTGQHGIYYSV
+676 
-691 VSTDW
+691 
-696 FNIDDNG
+696 
-703 YALSDV
+703 
-709 FDEVDSRDW
+709 
-718 ERFFNSNKKI
+718 
-728 LNKIK
+728 
-733 SLNYDETKQ
+733 
-742 GICDGTYDTSVGD
+742 
-755 YVDLSNKGVR
+755 
-765 DTLSFLNYLL
+765 
-775 SEYGDFTN
+775 
-783 REYMEYHSDRDL
+783 
-795 DKYHFAFRYGN
+795 
-806 LCKYF
+806 
-811 GSFARA
+811 
-817 KDLASV
+817 
-823 YNHKV
+823 
-828 VSVEI
+828 
-833 LPYKEDVYDIEVE
+833 
-846 DTHNFLID
+846 
-854 LGDDSGVFV
+854 
-863 HNCRDKG
+863 RDKG

-896 ATNLDIQKGIEREEY
+896 ATNLDIQKGVEREEY

-1026 AENEGKEDGGEEKL
+1026 AENDGKEDSGEEKL

-1186 WKKALDIKEG
+1186 WRKALDIKEG

-1338 YIAYSGDY
+1338 YIAHSGDY

-1421 KFGGKT
+1421 KFGGKN
-1427 RQGKLDIPLECDSV
+1427 RQGKLDIPLECGSV

-1458 MTRTQYKDLKTGY
+1458 MTRTQYKNLKTGY

-1589 MPVKQSLTDYVGGG
+1589 MPVKQSLTEYVGGG

-1692 SNYRDRVKV
+1692 SNYKDRVKV

>member
-10 FLDKADFVKNVREV
+10 FLDKADFIKNVRET
-24 HAVEEFLGY
+24 HSIDEFLGY
-33 EPLVVDLDSSTKD
+33 ESLITDFDSQTSDSSNR
-46 SSKKVFK
+46 VFK

-64 LAELPNTVFNIFS
+64 LMELPSTVLRIFS
-77 GTFGSEIIVDIM
+77 GDFGGNIIVDIM
-89 EFDYQAVANLI
+89 EFDYQGVANI
-100 EVDLV
+100 VETDLV
-105 NDIDRAIFQCNGA
+105 NDVNKAIFACNGA
-118 YLVEDILTDTFI
+118 YLVEDIVTDTFI
-130 NACAN
+130 NACSN
-135 GLDVSSETYSDYKV
+135 GFDVPRDISVDYKV
-149 LEDSDKLD
+149 LEESDKQNKDSL
-157 TVSMSEWLFSNEHI
+157 SSWLFMNDNI

-180 LDTLQLLKDRRKKGK
+180 LDTLQMLKDRRKNGK
-195 SNDAEGI
+195 SNDAEEV

-321 ESSVASDGNSVETEK
+321 EEEIASDGNEVDTEK
-336 KYLTDEQKTKIVELQ
+336 RYLTDEQKDKIVELQ

-363 FCDEITRCFSG
+363 F
-374 STKVKLLDG
+374 
-383 RSLTMEELYNEFG
+383 
-396 TTKPFY
+396 
-402 VYSCDKDGNVVFKKA
+402 
-417 YSNGVTRRDADVVK
+417 
-431 VTLDN
+431 
-436 GSSIICTPDHRFM
+436 
-449 LRDGSYEMAMHF
+449 
-461 ERGRSLMSTYF
+461 
-472 NYKNSTKTPFGSTYE
+472 
-487 TFINPRDMK
+487 
-496 EYYTHREVA
+496 
-505 RQYYCDT
+505 
-512 YGKLGK
+512 
-518 DGCFRNAHHVDFN
+518 
-531 SLNNVPENL
+531 
-540 KVMDRIEHY
+540 
-549 NLHIHGENSV
+549 
-559 SKRLQSVDGYLDMQ
+559 
-573 RGCMRKAMQHPDF
+573 
-586 FKNQRKGLEEYWGS
+586 
-600 KRHNEVMTSDVRNK
+600 
-614 SFKTQEFKDMCSD
+614 
-627 RCKSQWDSGQFD
+627 
-639 NIDRV
+639 
-644 SANHKANFEKAV
+644 
-656 RFVKILS
+656 
-663 DVGYD
+663 
-668 INIDNYQG
+668 
-676 FVDTFTGQHGIYYSV
+676 
-691 VSTDW
+691 
-696 FNIDDNG
+696 
-703 YALSDV
+703 
-709 FDEVDSRDW
+709 FDETTR
-718 ERFFNSNKKI
+718 
-728 LNKIK
+728 
-733 SLNYDETKQ
+733 
-742 GICDGTYDTSVGD
+742 
-755 YVDLSNKGVR
+755 
-765 DTLSFLNYLL
+765 
-775 SEYGDFTN
+775 
-783 REYMEYHSDRDL
+783 
-795 DKYHFAFRYGN
+795 
-806 LCKYF
+806 
-811 GSFARA
+811 
-817 KDLASV
+817 
-823 YNHKV
+823 
-828 VSVEI
+828 
-833 LPYKEDVYDIEVE
+833 
-846 DTHNFLID
+846 
-854 LGDDSGVFV
+854 
-863 HNCRDKG
+863 CRDKG

-896 ATNLDIQKGIEREEY
+896 ATNLDIQKGLEREEY

-939 PNDVMDRW
+939 PNDVMGRW

-957 RGFKGVTNIHPVV
+957 KGFKGVSNIHPVV

-981 YTDKPVLDA
+981 YNDKPTLDA

-1026 AENEGKEDGGEEKL
+1026 AENDGKEDSGEEKL

-1067 SNYDDVKE
+1067 SDYDEARE
-1075 PVKDDVGDFLST
+1075 PIKDDVGDFLST

-1092 SPAMLIGPSALG
+1092 SPAMLIGPSSIG
-1104 KCVTGDTIIRV
+1104 K
-1115 DGGITEIKNLDFTD
+1115 
-1129 GYLEREYVVDGLT
+1129 
-1142 DYVTTSHTYREVC
+1142 S
-1155 DEVVAIKDNYGS
+1155 
-1167 VIKVTKNHPLRVLS
+1167 
-1181 KEGVV
+1181 
-1186 WKKALDIKEG
+1186 
-1196 DVLLSKKFDSSY
+1196 
-1208 FKDIKHD
+1208 
-1215 FNAYMYGFVL
+1215 
-1225 GDGCVSNKAKG
+1225 
-1236 CNSLTLS
+1236 
-1243 YNKERIVTLLNEN
+1243 
-1256 GFIEDTTKR
+1256 
-1265 TRSDNFRSALR
+1265 
-1276 DSGKIYRLYKEFPR
+1276 
-1290 EGRNLKKELW
+1290 
-1300 EIGVYNYTWGDV
+1300 
-1312 DKEHFP
+1312 
-1318 RSGSYEYILNVLA
+1318 
-1331 GYIDTDG
+1331 
-1338 YIAYSGDY
+1338 
-1346 GYVEFCC
+1346 
-1353 KSESLISDL
+1353 
-1362 QDVLS
+1362 
-1367 SLGFKAYRGKDRYD
+1367 
-1381 KDYNRYYPRL
+1381 
-1391 RLNARDS
+1391 
-1398 VELMLLIKD
+1398 
-1407 LLVLKHEQAEELIS
+1407 
-1421 KFGGKT
+1421 
-1427 RQGKLDIPLECDSV
+1427 
-1441 LRDEINFLI
+1441 
-1450 KVCFESKG
+1450 
-1458 MTRTQYKDLKTGY
+1458 
-1471 FSNDLDRHR
+1471 
-1480 TSINNILSFI
+1480 
-1490 EDNKLEREFIAYPLW
+1490 
-1505 DEFKTISYLRNCNVS
+1505 
-1520 TVVSVEEIG
+1520 
-1529 THVVYDVTIP
+1529 
-1539 KTHTFIANGF
+1539 
-1549 ISHNTSRVKQYM
+1549 SRVKQYM

-1589 MPVKQSLTDYVGGG
+1589 MPVKQSLTEYVGGG

-1615 ELQSVVANVSADIKY
+1615 ALQDVVANVSADIKY

-1692 SNYRDRVKV
+1692 SNYKDKVKV

-1773 DTEQALKI
+1773 EPEKALKI

-1804 KDIKSMRGKRQ
+1804 KDIKSMRGRRQ

-1826 GKILFTDDVVMQFE
+1826 GKILFTDDVAMMFE
-1840 DLILERQSDSLES
+1840 DLVLERQSDSLES
-1853 HAQKTIKFLDSLLYG
+1853 HAQKTVKFLDSLLYG
-1868 SDNWESLLI
+1868 SESWESLLI
-1877 GDSVKVGDTS
+1877 GDSVKIGDTS
-1887 ISASDIVDSLAQCRD
+1887 ISASDIIDSLVQCRD

-1912 SADDRVECS
+1912 SSDDRVDCS

-1935 QLDINTSNK
+1935 QLDINTGNK

-2003 GNTES
+2003 GNTEGM
-2008 IVKYC
+2008 VRYC
-2013 LDLCNDFMEAHGKT
+2013 LDLCKEFMEVHGT
-2027 LPNENY
+2027 SLPNENY

-2048 NMVLFLKRSGE
+2048 NMVLFLRRSDEG
-2059 NLEDM
+2059 LEEM
-2064 YQLAEGVGD
+2064 YKLAEGVGD

-2080 SDFGNKV
+2080 SDFGNK
-2087 SREDIENI
+2087 STKADIEAIRQLI
-2095 KKAIKESKKSKTP
+2095 KDSKKTKKD

>member
-33 EPLVVDLDSSTKD
+33 EPLVVDFDSS
-46 SSKKVFK
+46 SKESTGKVFK

-64 LAELPNTVFNIFS
+64 LAELPSTVFNVFS
-77 GTFGSEIIVDIM
+77 GTFGSEITVDIM
-89 EFDYQAVANLI
+89 EFDYQSVANLV

-105 NDIDRAIFQCNGA
+105 NDVDRAIFQCNGA

-135 GLDVSSETYSDYKV
+135 GLDISSESYSEYKV

-157 TVSMSEWLFSNEHI
+157 TISMSEWLFSNEHI

-180 LDTLQLLKDRRKKGK
+180 IDTLQLLKDRRKKGK
-195 SNDAEGI
+195 SNDAEDI

-236 GPTAVFKSATVKELC
+236 GPTAVFKSATIKELC

-321 ESSVASDGNSVETEK
+321 ESSVASDGNTVETEK

-363 FCDEITRCFSG
+363 FCDEITRC
-374 STKVKLLDG
+374 
-383 RSLTMEELYNEFG
+383 
-396 TTKPFY
+396 
-402 VYSCDKDGNVVFKKA
+402 
-417 YSNGVTRRDADVVK
+417 
-431 VTLDN
+431 
-436 GSSIICTPDHRFM
+436 
-449 LRDGSYEMAMHF
+449 
-461 ERGRSLMSTYF
+461 
-472 NYKNSTKTPFGSTYE
+472 
-487 TFINPRDMK
+487 
-496 EYYTHREVA
+496 
-505 RQYYCDT
+505 
-512 YGKLGK
+512 
-518 DGCFRNAHHVDFN
+518 
-531 SLNNVPENL
+531 
-540 KVMDRIEHY
+540 
-549 NLHIHGENSV
+549 
-559 SKRLQSVDGYLDMQ
+559 
-573 RGCMRKAMQHPDF
+573 
-586 FKNQRKGLEEYWGS
+586 
-600 KRHNEVMTSDVRNK
+600 
-614 SFKTQEFKDMCSD
+614 
-627 RCKSQWDSGQFD
+627 
-639 NIDRV
+639 
-644 SANHKANFEKAV
+644 
-656 RFVKILS
+656 
-663 DVGYD
+663 
-668 INIDNYQG
+668 
-676 FVDTFTGQHGIYYSV
+676 
-691 VSTDW
+691 
-696 FNIDDNG
+696 
-703 YALSDV
+703 
-709 FDEVDSRDW
+709 
-718 ERFFNSNKKI
+718 
-728 LNKIK
+728 
-733 SLNYDETKQ
+733 
-742 GICDGTYDTSVGD
+742 
-755 YVDLSNKGVR
+755 
-765 DTLSFLNYLL
+765 
-775 SEYGDFTN
+775 
-783 REYMEYHSDRDL
+783 
-795 DKYHFAFRYGN
+795 
-806 LCKYF
+806 
-811 GSFARA
+811 
-817 KDLASV
+817 
-823 YNHKV
+823 
-828 VSVEI
+828 
-833 LPYKEDVYDIEVE
+833 
-846 DTHNFLID
+846 
-854 LGDDSGVFV
+854 
-863 HNCRDKG
+863 RDKG

-896 ATNLDIQKGIEREEY
+896 ATNLDIQKGVEREEY

-952 GTTDK
+952 SATDK

-1026 AENEGKEDGGEEKL
+1026 AENDGKEDSGEEKL

-1055 EKFIPFLESKGY
+1055 DKFIPFLESKGY
-1067 SNYDDVKE
+1067 SNYDVVKE

-1104 KCVTGDTIIRV
+1104 K
-1115 DGGITEIKNLDFTD
+1115 
-1129 GYLEREYVVDGLT
+1129 
-1142 DYVTTSHTYREVC
+1142 
-1155 DEVVAIKDNYGS
+1155 
-1167 VIKVTKNHPLRVLS
+1167 
-1181 KEGVV
+1181 
-1186 WKKALDIKEG
+1186 
-1196 DVLLSKKFDSSY
+1196 
-1208 FKDIKHD
+1208 
-1215 FNAYMYGFVL
+1215 
-1225 GDGCVSNKAKG
+1225 
-1236 CNSLTLS
+1236 
-1243 YNKERIVTLLNEN
+1243 
-1256 GFIEDTTKR
+1256 
-1265 TRSDNFRSALR
+1265 
-1276 DSGKIYRLYKEFPR
+1276 
-1290 EGRNLKKELW
+1290 
-1300 EIGVYNYTWGDV
+1300 
-1312 DKEHFP
+1312 
-1318 RSGSYEYILNVLA
+1318 
-1331 GYIDTDG
+1331 
-1338 YIAYSGDY
+1338 
-1346 GYVEFCC
+1346 
-1353 KSESLISDL
+1353 
-1362 QDVLS
+1362 
-1367 SLGFKAYRGKDRYD
+1367 
-1381 KDYNRYYPRL
+1381 
-1391 RLNARDS
+1391 
-1398 VELMLLIKD
+1398 
-1407 LLVLKHEQAEELIS
+1407 
-1421 KFGGKT
+1421 
-1427 RQGKLDIPLECDSV
+1427 
-1441 LRDEINFLI
+1441 
-1450 KVCFESKG
+1450 
-1458 MTRTQYKDLKTGY
+1458 
-1471 FSNDLDRHR
+1471 
-1480 TSINNILSFI
+1480 
-1490 EDNKLEREFIAYPLW
+1490 
-1505 DEFKTISYLRNCNVS
+1505 
-1520 TVVSVEEIG
+1520 
-1529 THVVYDVTIP
+1529 
-1539 KTHTFIANGF
+1539 
-1549 ISHNTSRVKQYM
+1549 TSRVKQYM

-1589 MPVKQSLTDYVGGG
+1589 MPVKQSLTEYVGGG
-1603 ILKGSGLDDVSK
+1603 ILKGSGLDDVAK
-1615 ELQSVVANVSADIKY
+1615 ELQSVVSNVSADIKY

-1692 SNYRDRVKV
+1692 SDYKDRVKV

-1756 KEEGLIDGTLI
+1756 KEDGLIDGTLI

-1781 MASVEKRT
+1781 MDSVEKRT

-1968 FGTNLDEDISIEQLS
+1968 FGTDLDEDITIEQLS

-2059 NLEDM
+2059 NLEEM

-2095 KKAIKESKKSKTP
+2095 KKAIKDSKKSKTP

>member
-135 GLDVSSETYSDYKV
+135 GLDVSSETYSEYKV

-321 ESSVASDGNSVETEK
+321 ESSVASDGNTVETEK

-363 FCDEITRCFSG
+363 FCDEITRC
-374 STKVKLLDG
+374 
-383 RSLTMEELYNEFG
+383 
-396 TTKPFY
+396 
-402 VYSCDKDGNVVFKKA
+402 
-417 YSNGVTRRDADVVK
+417 
-431 VTLDN
+431 
-436 GSSIICTPDHRFM
+436 
-449 LRDGSYEMAMHF
+449 
-461 ERGRSLMSTYF
+461 
-472 NYKNSTKTPFGSTYE
+472 
-487 TFINPRDMK
+487 
-496 EYYTHREVA
+496 
-505 RQYYCDT
+505 
-512 YGKLGK
+512 
-518 DGCFRNAHHVDFN
+518 
-531 SLNNVPENL
+531 
-540 KVMDRIEHY
+540 
-549 NLHIHGENSV
+549 
-559 SKRLQSVDGYLDMQ
+559 
-573 RGCMRKAMQHPDF
+573 
-586 FKNQRKGLEEYWGS
+586 
-600 KRHNEVMTSDVRNK
+600 
-614 SFKTQEFKDMCSD
+614 
-627 RCKSQWDSGQFD
+627 
-639 NIDRV
+639 
-644 SANHKANFEKAV
+644 
-656 RFVKILS
+656 
-663 DVGYD
+663 
-668 INIDNYQG
+668 
-676 FVDTFTGQHGIYYSV
+676 
-691 VSTDW
+691 
-696 FNIDDNG
+696 
-703 YALSDV
+703 
-709 FDEVDSRDW
+709 
-718 ERFFNSNKKI
+718 
-728 LNKIK
+728 
-733 SLNYDETKQ
+733 
-742 GICDGTYDTSVGD
+742 
-755 YVDLSNKGVR
+755 
-765 DTLSFLNYLL
+765 
-775 SEYGDFTN
+775 
-783 REYMEYHSDRDL
+783 
-795 DKYHFAFRYGN
+795 
-806 LCKYF
+806 
-811 GSFARA
+811 
-817 KDLASV
+817 
-823 YNHKV
+823 
-828 VSVEI
+828 
-833 LPYKEDVYDIEVE
+833 
-846 DTHNFLID
+846 
-854 LGDDSGVFV
+854 
-863 HNCRDKG
+863 RDKG

-896 ATNLDIQKGIEREEY
+896 ATNLDIQKGVEREEY

-1026 AENEGKEDGGEEKL
+1026 AENDGKEDSGEEKL

-1104 KCVTGDTIIRV
+1104 K
-1115 DGGITEIKNLDFTD
+1115 
-1129 GYLEREYVVDGLT
+1129 
-1142 DYVTTSHTYREVC
+1142 
-1155 DEVVAIKDNYGS
+1155 
-1167 VIKVTKNHPLRVLS
+1167 
-1181 KEGVV
+1181 
-1186 WKKALDIKEG
+1186 
-1196 DVLLSKKFDSSY
+1196 
-1208 FKDIKHD
+1208 
-1215 FNAYMYGFVL
+1215 
-1225 GDGCVSNKAKG
+1225 
-1236 CNSLTLS
+1236 
-1243 YNKERIVTLLNEN
+1243 
-1256 GFIEDTTKR
+1256 
-1265 TRSDNFRSALR
+1265 
-1276 DSGKIYRLYKEFPR
+1276 
-1290 EGRNLKKELW
+1290 
-1300 EIGVYNYTWGDV
+1300 
-1312 DKEHFP
+1312 
-1318 RSGSYEYILNVLA
+1318 
-1331 GYIDTDG
+1331 
-1338 YIAYSGDY
+1338 
-1346 GYVEFCC
+1346 
-1353 KSESLISDL
+1353 
-1362 QDVLS
+1362 
-1367 SLGFKAYRGKDRYD
+1367 
-1381 KDYNRYYPRL
+1381 
-1391 RLNARDS
+1391 
-1398 VELMLLIKD
+1398 
-1407 LLVLKHEQAEELIS
+1407 
-1421 KFGGKT
+1421 
-1427 RQGKLDIPLECDSV
+1427 
-1441 LRDEINFLI
+1441 
-1450 KVCFESKG
+1450 
-1458 MTRTQYKDLKTGY
+1458 
-1471 FSNDLDRHR
+1471 
-1480 TSINNILSFI
+1480 
-1490 EDNKLEREFIAYPLW
+1490 
-1505 DEFKTISYLRNCNVS
+1505 
-1520 TVVSVEEIG
+1520 
-1529 THVVYDVTIP
+1529 
-1539 KTHTFIANGF
+1539 
-1549 ISHNTSRVKQYM
+1549 TSRVKQYM

-1589 MPVKQSLTDYVGGG
+1589 MPVKQSLTEYVGGG

-1692 SNYRDRVKV
+1692 SNYKDRVKV

-2003 GNTES
+2003 VNTES
-2008 IVKYC
+2008 IVRYC

>member
-10 FLDKADFVKNVREV
+10 FLDKADFIKNVRET
-24 HAVEEFLGY
+24 HSIDEFLGY
-33 EPLVVDLDSSTKD
+33 ESLITDFDNQTSDSSNR
-46 SSKKVFK
+46 VFK

-64 LAELPNTVFNIFS
+64 LMELPSTVLRIFS
-77 GTFGSEIIVDIM
+77 GDFGGNIIVDIM
-89 EFDYQAVANLI
+89 EFDYQGVANI
-100 EVDLV
+100 VETDLV
-105 NDIDRAIFQCNGA
+105 NEVNKAIFACNGA
-118 YLVEDILTDTFI
+118 YLVEDIVTDTFI

-135 GLDVSSETYSDYKV
+135 GFAVPMDISVDYKV
-149 LEDSDKLD
+149 LEESDKQNKDSL
-157 TVSMSEWLFSNEHI
+157 SSWLFMNDNI

-180 LDTLQLLKDRRKKGK
+180 LVTLQMLRDRRKNGK
-195 SNDAEGI
+195 SNDAEEV
-202 KGKDA
+202 KGKDV

-293 IVVCSDGFRE
+293 VVVCSDGFRE

-321 ESSVASDGNSVETEK
+321 EEEIASDGNEVDTEK
-336 KYLTDEQKTKIVELQ
+336 KYLTDEQKDKIVGLQ

-363 FCDEITRCFSG
+363 FCDEITR
-374 STKVKLLDG
+374 
-383 RSLTMEELYNEFG
+383 
-396 TTKPFY
+396 
-402 VYSCDKDGNVVFKKA
+402 
-417 YSNGVTRRDADVVK
+417 
-431 VTLDN
+431 
-436 GSSIICTPDHRFM
+436 
-449 LRDGSYEMAMHF
+449 
-461 ERGRSLMSTYF
+461 
-472 NYKNSTKTPFGSTYE
+472 
-487 TFINPRDMK
+487 
-496 EYYTHREVA
+496 
-505 RQYYCDT
+505 
-512 YGKLGK
+512 
-518 DGCFRNAHHVDFN
+518 
-531 SLNNVPENL
+531 
-540 KVMDRIEHY
+540 
-549 NLHIHGENSV
+549 
-559 SKRLQSVDGYLDMQ
+559 
-573 RGCMRKAMQHPDF
+573 
-586 FKNQRKGLEEYWGS
+586 
-600 KRHNEVMTSDVRNK
+600 
-614 SFKTQEFKDMCSD
+614 
-627 RCKSQWDSGQFD
+627 
-639 NIDRV
+639 
-644 SANHKANFEKAV
+644 
-656 RFVKILS
+656 
-663 DVGYD
+663 
-668 INIDNYQG
+668 
-676 FVDTFTGQHGIYYSV
+676 
-691 VSTDW
+691 
-696 FNIDDNG
+696 
-703 YALSDV
+703 
-709 FDEVDSRDW
+709 
-718 ERFFNSNKKI
+718 
-728 LNKIK
+728 
-733 SLNYDETKQ
+733 
-742 GICDGTYDTSVGD
+742 
-755 YVDLSNKGVR
+755 
-765 DTLSFLNYLL
+765 
-775 SEYGDFTN
+775 
-783 REYMEYHSDRDL
+783 
-795 DKYHFAFRYGN
+795 
-806 LCKYF
+806 
-811 GSFARA
+811 
-817 KDLASV
+817 
-823 YNHKV
+823 
-828 VSVEI
+828 
-833 LPYKEDVYDIEVE
+833 
-846 DTHNFLID
+846 
-854 LGDDSGVFV
+854 
-863 HNCRDKG
+863 CRDKG

-896 ATNLDIQKGIEREEY
+896 ATNLDIQKGLEREEY

-957 RGFKGVTNIHPVV
+957 KGFKGVSNIHPVV

-981 YTDKPVLDA
+981 YNDKPVLDA

-1026 AENEGKEDGGEEKL
+1026 AENDGKEDSGEEKL

-1067 SNYDDVKE
+1067 SNFDEVKE
-1075 PVKDDVGDFLST
+1075 PIKDDVGDFLST

-1092 SPAMLIGPSALG
+1092 SPAMLIGPSSLG
-1104 KCVTGDTIIRV
+1104 K
-1115 DGGITEIKNLDFTD
+1115 
-1129 GYLEREYVVDGLT
+1129 
-1142 DYVTTSHTYREVC
+1142 
-1155 DEVVAIKDNYGS
+1155 
-1167 VIKVTKNHPLRVLS
+1167 
-1181 KEGVV
+1181 
-1186 WKKALDIKEG
+1186 
-1196 DVLLSKKFDSSY
+1196 
-1208 FKDIKHD
+1208 
-1215 FNAYMYGFVL
+1215 
-1225 GDGCVSNKAKG
+1225 
-1236 CNSLTLS
+1236 
-1243 YNKERIVTLLNEN
+1243 
-1256 GFIEDTTKR
+1256 
-1265 TRSDNFRSALR
+1265 
-1276 DSGKIYRLYKEFPR
+1276 
-1290 EGRNLKKELW
+1290 
-1300 EIGVYNYTWGDV
+1300 
-1312 DKEHFP
+1312 
-1318 RSGSYEYILNVLA
+1318 
-1331 GYIDTDG
+1331 
-1338 YIAYSGDY
+1338 
-1346 GYVEFCC
+1346 
-1353 KSESLISDL
+1353 
-1362 QDVLS
+1362 
-1367 SLGFKAYRGKDRYD
+1367 
-1381 KDYNRYYPRL
+1381 
-1391 RLNARDS
+1391 
-1398 VELMLLIKD
+1398 
-1407 LLVLKHEQAEELIS
+1407 
-1421 KFGGKT
+1421 
-1427 RQGKLDIPLECDSV
+1427 
-1441 LRDEINFLI
+1441 
-1450 KVCFESKG
+1450 
-1458 MTRTQYKDLKTGY
+1458 
-1471 FSNDLDRHR
+1471 
-1480 TSINNILSFI
+1480 
-1490 EDNKLEREFIAYPLW
+1490 
-1505 DEFKTISYLRNCNVS
+1505 
-1520 TVVSVEEIG
+1520 
-1529 THVVYDVTIP
+1529 
-1539 KTHTFIANGF
+1539 
-1549 ISHNTSRVKQYM
+1549 TSRVKQYM

-1589 MPVKQSLTDYVGGG
+1589 MPVKQSLTEYVGGG

-1615 ELQSVVANVSADIKY
+1615 ALQDVVANVSADIKY

-1692 SNYRDRVKV
+1692 SNYKDKVKV

-1773 DTEQALKI
+1773 EPEKALKI

-1804 KDIKSMRGKRQ
+1804 KDIKSMRGRRQ

-1826 GKILFTDDVVMQFE
+1826 GKILFTDDVAMMFE
-1840 DLILERQSDSLES
+1840 DLVLERQSDSLES
-1853 HAQKTIKFLDSLLYG
+1853 HAQKTVKFLDSLLYG
-1868 SDNWESLLI
+1868 SESWESLLI
-1877 GDSVKVGDTS
+1877 GDSVKIGDTS
-1887 ISASDIVDSLAQCRD
+1887 ISASDIIDSLVQCRD

-1912 SADDRVECS
+1912 SSDDRVDCS

-1935 QLDINTSNK
+1935 QLDINTGNK

-2003 GNTES
+2003 GNTEGM
-2008 IVKYC
+2008 VRYC
-2013 LDLCNDFMEAHGKT
+2013 LDLCKEFMEVHGT
-2027 LPNENY
+2027 SLPNENY

-2048 NMVLFLKRSGE
+2048 NMVLFLRRSDEG
-2059 NLEDM
+2059 LEEM
-2064 YQLAEGVGD
+2064 YKLAEGVGD

-2080 SDFGNKV
+2080 SDFGNK
-2087 SREDIENI
+2087 STKADIEAIRQLI
-2095 KKAIKESKKSKTP
+2095 KDSKKTKKD